1 MDKKTSNL
9 QDLLKNHSSTQ
20 SQKTNNPTV
29 TTPSKQISQ
38 QESKNI
44 SNSSR
49 NELPIKQTTP
59 RPKMELPGK
68 IADSK
73 VHLQA
78 LKVPPNGVNKDMLM
92 QKNLLANAN
101 GIISRTDQEDAN
113 VTNMRNNPS
122 PFDRHTQCMNQ
133 ANLPYERIVEKEMDI
148 DVGESNMEDRKQDSS
163 ISETLS
169 GSPWKMQNVATREEE
184 KIIKDSLGEE
194 EEEEEEEDVKI
205 NGLPVSNEST
215 PGSSRDDPRGRSNS
229 ENKDLTVKDEAMNP
243 EPPTSQVQNT
253 NVHIHVFPQG
263 KQILGGP
270 FQGPTLSVTG
280 PCSSI
285 PKPTA
290 LVKGTSKPPKENNGP
305 SMPTPTK
312 LKGDILHRAKLDP
325 NTVAMVSPMPSFSD
339 LMSESSH
346 SNSNSTGQSNS
357 SDSSVIYRPSSESGS
372 EIKTIPN
379 RKIDTTFEQME
390 KVLSEGS
397 TCGSGSGGGGGGSLA
412 DDEAEMTVKPMQPL
426 LRGYTPGA
434 RALQTLPSR
443 TTARQYTILHSSSHH
458 HVSHDYADIDIASG
472 YLSDGEVLRGGMS
485 VGSRT
490 LSDLCDGYMSEGGAS
505 LYARRINPAYGHDR
519 ERYVGGSRRELSG
532 VKELVSSRRVQKRP
546 SANTVRSDGAGGGCI
561 VGGAVGGGNLVGG
574 AGALLGACSGGS
586 DALAELTIE
595 ELASIPAG
603 NHTSAN
609 HTGHSTHHK
618 KVPGGGG
625 VIVGGG
631 GSSAT
636 PQGAQQSNN
645 LVYRVVSSR
654 HPGSGHHPHTKK
666 SDSSQQTESSAF
678 KHQQQQQGSNGSSN
692 SSSNSQQW
700 RKYIEA
706 GTARDRERD
715 KEGTPTSPSPS
726 RRSQDKHRKQ
736 TMAEYANG
744 EKAQKVSSG
753 TSTGNSSNSSGSSN
767 KVRGV
772 PQSFGYV
779 KRHSAGT
786 SPSPNGVQNGS
797 KDATTRTA
805 QVKVSGGTQT
815 CTTELQANSSSSNQ
829 GHHYKSYSLTGPS
842 ASQLSQSVRDRL
854 MLGSQSLPKPGSPE
868 FTALFAAAHY
878 RERGAGGG
886 PVNAS
891 FSPRVL
897 KPSDGSL
904 SDTCSNYAAPDLPG
918 YYTPNSPYATS
929 WMRHSNTYTPSGRS
943 QGMGLCEAD
952 SVESLG
958 SHRASLTHARLLM
971 HQRDSTGSP
980 APPRLNR
987 SNSIR
992 STKSEKMYPS
1002 MLARGSGTSS
1012 SVGEEAGIG
1021 MGIGVGVEP
1030 YYSVPVGSA
1039 GCTGQ
1044 HWSQPTSPTPTHTSR
1059 QPPNLYQHVHKDDD
1073 IHGSSVSLVSTTSS
1087 LYSSA
1092 EEKQAHELR
1101 KLRRELL
1108 DAQEKVHSLTSQ
1120 LSTNVCSRQV
1130 HDGYATIRSR
1140 GRNRPR
1146 PITDSEENLIVDSG
1160 GGGGGDDG
1168 SGSYT
1173 LGSRIQISSRNF
1185 TDDDVHRTSLDQRWM
1200 NNGKTIV
1207 ETYGTLRAPSRKYDT
1222 RSTNQTNLK
1231 TFRQNL
1237 ANQNGVRKEPRNV
1250 RRSRSCVIVDEK
1262 KCNFKNNNNDKVI
1275 DNVEDKID
1283 RDRNEE
1289 RTLRSFIPIDEKSSR
1304 RVIIRHSGL
1313 PRSKMVQSGTKKS
1326 VAGGIVREERKND
1339 SHLTRSEFERAGGG
1353 GGGLVDKDIGASEP
1367 IYALPNNGS
1376 SSRSRRDRRAVVV
1389 DGNYVQSGDLYRTTV
1404 KYIEDVNKNIAEIE
1418 NNYKRSDK
1426 SNNSSYGMI
1435 NKISKDETT
1444 LCLSDDFCGYLRNR
1458 GGMVPMP
1465 PISPNFGENFADNLD
1480 ESNEPIICNRR
1491 IEIAKSIRHLSASG
1505 TRRKI
1510 PPSPSVRSSS
1520 LSSTSRHSTGSTTTS
1535 STKSTDSLHAIDE
1548 STNEKAY
1555 LLRERDTGE
1564 LVSASISDGIES
1576 KDDSTDDDRSFE
1588 ITQRT
1593 SCQNTLLL
1601 DANNLEKNR
1610 HEFNTLARTNLSNL
1624 YARCGD
1630 VLPMNLDNNKY
1641 GTLPYRR
1648 SKERIIGRS
1657 LHKSI
1662 EDVLDR
1668 TSREKIE
1675 PSFRACSSSIDVS
1688 DGSSLTRDSIYPMD
1702 ATDVIL
1708 KGQLERSRLNLTIGD
1723 TFPTTIFGF
1732 NNRTRHDS
1740 FKSDTNNDESGKYL
1754 HTLFATLPRRGN
1766 ISRDQVSNDSPRR
1779 LSGNVT
1785 LLEPL
1790 YEHAVSDPVKP
1801 RSTDNVIPWWELAT
1815 RKYRHRSCP
1824 SLQAHVVSAFEQSL
1838 SNMTQRLQQLT
1849 ATAEKKDSELQE
1861 LRETIERL
1869 RKQSAEAG
1877 LNNGPGGSGNNGRRH
1892 TLGDSDSGN
1901 TGCTG
1906 GGGNSGH
1913 HQGASMARQL
1923 SADSVT
1929 SLNSLSSACSASSS
1943 HQKKKGWLRSSFSK
1957 AFSRSRKNRHGSV
1970 SDAEDC
1976 KDGASG
1982 ELSVPNSPRLPTASK
1997 HENAR
2002 NQSGTRSNGQ
2012 KSPEAENPLTG
2023 SKSSSALYKK
2033 EDEDVDELKKQLREK
2048 DLVLTDIRLEALSSA
2063 HQLESLK
2070 DTVIKMRNEMLN
2082 LKQNNE
2088 RLQRLVTSKSLTS
2101 SQSSLPSDPD
2111 RRFSMTEVASSVAAL
2126 SNGESSSTADQLED
2140 LNVPE
2145 HSVVPS
2151 ATSTTTAEPALD
2163 HDTDGKRINVAV
2175 YLGSEKNF
2183 NYNLI
2188 SGNTSDSGII
2198 GEPPH
2203 CVIAN
2208 VCISNK
2214 TSWDALDSIVRRCF
2228 KEYVSRVDPV
2238 TNLGLGIDCVAAY
2251 HLGEASRCTTDSQ
2264 HPELL
2269 PCGYLIGHVKT
2280 IYLVLSGYSWLA
2292 IDTLIPRSIVQRLI
2306 SLLTEHR
2313 RVILCGPSGTGKSYL
2328 AGKLAHALV
2337 DADTDSKDAAAVATF
2352 IVDHKSS
2359 KELKQYLAHIA
2370 ERCDSNA
2377 ADELPR
2383 VIILENLQHAASLGE
2398 LFSGL
2403 LGTRHSSCPAIIGTM
2418 SQATC
2423 STTNLQLHHN
2433 FRWVLC
2439 ANHMEPVKGFLG
2451 RYLRRKLLEHELRES
2466 GGTRNA
2472 EMAAVVE
2479 WLPRVWLH
2487 LNKFLE
2493 THSSSDVTIGPRL
2506 FLSCPME
2513 VAGSQVWFTDLWNYS
2528 VIPYLVEAVREG
2540 LTLYGRRASGSGNG
2554 ESTWEDPAQFITSS
2568 YPWISTH
2575 AVHGGSDA
2583 LLRLRPEDV
2592 GYDVVTSGHT
2602 SGVGAS
2608 SVKSL
2613 GSTHSDTEG
2622 DPLLN
2627 MLMRLQEAANY
2638 SSPHSNDSDSV
2649 TSLDSSHTRHSEDLS
2664 SSTSSSRGVESAL

>member
-1 MDKKTSNL
+1 MSGASGLKPSVILPRNNNGARSKICKLTSPKSLISPLTGNSSKKSQESATDSPSSSPAKSSVSSTSPRRSVQSVESSKKSPKRYLQQEERQQTSQVQPYCPKASPKRSPRRYISVFEEDFLQDEMVLGLRVSSTGGGNEPGMSFLEFESLYTLEKELMQSRQDVGQVDDKCIFGGWFGRRGLYTELPEPLYQQAIAAATTTSSQIPTEGFSFAPGWSLNVEHFYQWQNRGKTTQQIYTDWANYYLERGGCKRRVTDLQSDLCDGVLLADLVEAVTNQKVIDVNRKPRNAQQMVENVSLCVGALRALGADVGSVNPGELAAGSTLWPVLALLFALSRYKQRAKQLQDMPRLPSPYNKQSAVGGAGGGPGAGTTSIPLPATVAATRRCPPDKVRPAPTPTHQSQLGGLKHGNGGIGSASSSRSTSPSQQQSPQSGLSFIPQPRNQNSTNRQPAATTPSPRTSTVGKPSGVRTAQQSPYATTGAPTQQNKNSVLDKFKLFNNKEKNQDRGKASSGVSKRTSSSSGFSSARSEHSDSSTSLCDQSKLQVESPKSRALKSKLQSTKPAKQASPKTVRKEQSKAQSKIARTKGAPDKLVGYNPPLEDVKPTSKIGGVGAKPAVDKKSSNL
-9 QDLLKNHSSTQ
+9 HDLLKQQPSSQ
-20 SQKTNNPTV
+20 LQKPNPSV
-29 TTPSKQISQ
+29 LMPPKQIAPQDVKNFGSLKNDSSKQS
-38 QESKNI
+38 
-44 SNSSR
+44 
-49 NELPIKQTTP
+49 P
-59 RPKMELPGK
+59 RPKMELPAK
-68 IADSK
+68 IPDTK
-73 VHLQA
+73 VHLQNM
-78 LKVPPNGVNKDMLM
+78 KVPPNGLNKDVLA
-92 QKNLLANAN
+92 QKVLLSNTN
-101 GIISRTDQEDAN
+101 GMIKQTEHEEI
-113 VTNMRNNPS
+113 VITNENS
-122 PFDRHTQCMNQ
+122 STIDHTLSMNQ
-133 ANLPYERIVEKEMDI
+133 ANLCDQKSTVEKQKEIGENVLTNNQATPVENSNPSKQQNTSLPVKARIPNEVHETERINGKQTPPVSPRNSPETPMDVKMASI
-148 DVGESNMEDRKQDSS
+148 QENPAAAATTHVNVPPHGQVSNALNFGANKQPPVLNSPLQGS
-163 ISETLS
+163 TLGAS
-169 GSPWKMQNVATREEE
+169 GSP
-184 KIIKDSLGEE
+184 G
-194 EEEEEEEDVKI
+194 
-205 NGLPVSNEST
+205 
-215 PGSSRDDPRGRSNS
+215 
-229 ENKDLTVKDEAMNP
+229 
-243 EPPTSQVQNT
+243 
-253 NVHIHVFPQG
+253 
-263 KQILGGP
+263 
-270 FQGPTLSVTG
+270 
-280 PCSSI
+280 SSI

-290 LVKGTSKPPKENNGP
+290 LVKGTSKPPKENNMPGA
-305 SMPTPTK
+305 PTPTK
-312 LKGDILHRAKLDP
+312 LKADALHRKLDP
-325 NTVAMVSPMPSFSD
+325 NTVAMVSPMPSISD

-390 KVLSEGS
+390 KVLSESS
-397 TCGSGSGGGGGGSLA
+397 TCGGGSMG

-458 HVSHDYADIDIASG
+458 HVGHDYADIDVASG
-472 YLSDGEVLRGGMS
+472 YLSDGEVLRGGMT

-490 LSDLCDGYMSEGGAS
+490 ISDLCDGYMSEGGAS
-505 LYARRINPAYGHDR
+505 LYARRINPSYGHDH

-532 VKELVSSRRVQKRP
+532 VKELVTSRRVQKRP
-546 SANTVRSDGAGGGCI
+546 SANVVRSDGGCIGSSPGSGSVIAGG
-561 VGGAVGGGNLVGG
+561 
-574 AGALLGACSGGS
+574 LLGGCSGGN

-595 ELASIPAG
+595 DLASIPAG

-609 HTGHSTHHK
+609 HTGHSSHHK
-618 KVPGGGG
+618 RVPGGGG

-631 GSSAT
+631 GNSAT
-636 PQGAQQSNN
+636 PQGAQQGSN

-654 HPGSGHHPHTKK
+654 HPGHHPHVKK
-666 SDSSQQTESSAF
+666 SDSSQQTDNSAF
-678 KHQQQQQGSNGSSN
+678 KHQQQPGLNSSTN

-700 RKYIEA
+700 KKYIEA
-706 GTARDRERD
+706 GAARDRERD
-715 KEGTPTSPSPS
+715 KEAAPPSPNPS
-726 RRSQDKHRKQ
+726 RRSQEKHRKQ
-736 TMAEYANG
+736 AMAEYANG
-744 EKAQKVSSG
+744 EKPQKVSSG
-753 TSTGNSSNSSGSSN
+753 TSTSGSS

-786 SPSPNGVQNGS
+786 SPSPNGVQNGG
-797 KDATTRTA
+797 KDSTRTA
-805 QVKVSGGTQT
+805 QVSAVPRTKVKVSGGTQT
-815 CTTELQANSSSSNQ
+815 CTTELQANSSTSNQ

-868 FTALFAAAHY
+868 FTALFASAHH
-878 RERGAGGG
+878 RERGSGAG
-886 PVNAS
+886 PTATS

-904 SDTCSNYAAPDLPG
+904 SDTCSNYAAPDLQG
-918 YYTPNSPYATS
+918 YYTPNSPYTTS

-958 SHRASLTHARLLM
+958 SHRASLTHARLLI

-1002 MLARGSGTSS
+1002 MLARGSGASS
-1012 SVGEEAGIG
+1012 SVGEEVGVGIG
-1021 MGIGVGVEP
+1021 MGVGVEP
-1030 YYSVPVGSA
+1030 YYSVPVGST

-1073 IHGSSVSLVSTTSS
+1073 IHGSSVSLVSTASS

-1101 KLRRELL
+1101 KLRRELV

-1120 LSTNVCSRQV
+1120 LSTN
-1130 HDGYATIRSR
+1130 
-1140 GRNRPR
+1140 
-1146 PITDSEENLIVDSG
+1146 
-1160 GGGGGDDG
+1160 
-1168 SGSYT
+1168 
-1173 LGSRIQISSRNF
+1173 
-1185 TDDDVHRTSLDQRWM
+1185 
-1200 NNGKTIV
+1200 
-1207 ETYGTLRAPSRKYDT
+1207 
-1222 RSTNQTNLK
+1222 
-1231 TFRQNL
+1231 
-1237 ANQNGVRKEPRNV
+1237 
-1250 RRSRSCVIVDEK
+1250 
-1262 KCNFKNNNNDKVI
+1262 
-1275 DNVEDKID
+1275 
-1283 RDRNEE
+1283 
-1289 RTLRSFIPIDEKSSR
+1289 
-1304 RVIIRHSGL
+1304 
-1313 PRSKMVQSGTKKS
+1313 
-1326 VAGGIVREERKND
+1326 
-1339 SHLTRSEFERAGGG
+1339 
-1353 GGGLVDKDIGASEP
+1353 
-1367 IYALPNNGS
+1367 
-1376 SSRSRRDRRAVVV
+1376 
-1389 DGNYVQSGDLYRTTV
+1389 
-1404 KYIEDVNKNIAEIE
+1404 
-1418 NNYKRSDK
+1418 
-1426 SNNSSYGMI
+1426 
-1435 NKISKDETT
+1435 
-1444 LCLSDDFCGYLRNR
+1444 
-1458 GGMVPMP
+1458 
-1465 PISPNFGENFADNLD
+1465 
-1480 ESNEPIICNRR
+1480 
-1491 IEIAKSIRHLSASG
+1491 
-1505 TRRKI
+1505 
-1510 PPSPSVRSSS
+1510 
-1520 LSSTSRHSTGSTTTS
+1520 
-1535 STKSTDSLHAIDE
+1535 
-1548 STNEKAY
+1548 
-1555 LLRERDTGE
+1555 
-1564 LVSASISDGIES
+1564 
-1576 KDDSTDDDRSFE
+1576 
-1588 ITQRT
+1588 
-1593 SCQNTLLL
+1593 
-1601 DANNLEKNR
+1601 
-1610 HEFNTLARTNLSNL
+1610 
-1624 YARCGD
+1624 
-1630 VLPMNLDNNKY
+1630 
-1641 GTLPYRR
+1641 
-1648 SKERIIGRS
+1648 
-1657 LHKSI
+1657 
-1662 EDVLDR
+1662 
-1668 TSREKIE
+1668 
-1675 PSFRACSSSIDVS
+1675 
-1688 DGSSLTRDSIYPMD
+1688 
-1702 ATDVIL
+1702 
-1708 KGQLERSRLNLTIGD
+1708 
-1723 TFPTTIFGF
+1723 
-1732 NNRTRHDS
+1732 
-1740 FKSDTNNDESGKYL
+1740 
-1754 HTLFATLPRRGN
+1754 
-1766 ISRDQVSNDSPRR
+1766 
-1779 LSGNVT
+1779 
-1785 LLEPL
+1785 
-1790 YEHAVSDPVKP
+1790 
-1801 RSTDNVIPWWELAT
+1801 
-1815 RKYRHRSCP
+1815 
-1824 SLQAHVVSAFEQSL
+1824 AHVVSAFEQSL

-1877 LNNGPGGSGNNGRRH
+1877 LNNGPPANNGRRH
-1892 TLGDSDSGN
+1892 TLGDSDSGT

-1906 GGGNSGH
+1906 NSN

-1929 SLNSLSSACSASSS
+1929 SLNSLSSACSASS
-1943 HQKKKGWLRSSFSK
+1943 HHKKKGWLRSSFSK

-1976 KDGASG
+1976 KESASG
-1982 ELSVPNSPRLPTASK
+1982 DLSAPNSPRLPSASK
-1997 HENAR
+1997 HDSSRA
-2002 NQSGTRSNGQ
+2002 QGTRSNGQ
-2012 KSPEAENPLTG
+2012 KSPEVENPLTG

-2033 EDEDVDELKKQLREK
+2033 EDEDVVELKKQLREK

-2111 RRFSMTEVASSVAAL
+2111 RRFSMTEVASTVAAL
-2126 SNGESSSTADQLED
+2126 SNGDTSTTADQLED

-2145 HSVVPS
+2145 HPVVPS
-2151 ATSTTTAEPALD
+2151 TTSTTGEPTLEQ
-2163 HDTDGKRINVAV
+2163 DTDGKRINVAI

-2183 NYNLI
+2183 NYNLVTG
-2188 SGNTSDSGII
+2188 STSDGSI

-2203 CVIAN
+2203 CIIAS

-2214 TSWDALDSIVRRCF
+2214 TTWDSLDSTVRRCF

-2238 TNLGLGIDCVAAY
+2238 TNLGLGVECVAAY

-2292 IDTLIPRSIVQRLI
+2292 VDTLIPRSIVQRLI

-2337 DADTDSKDAAAVATF
+2337 DADNDTKDATAVATF
-2352 IVDHKSS
+2352 NVDHKSS
-2359 KELKQYLAHIA
+2359 KELRQYLAHIA

-2451 RYLRRKLLEHELRES
+2451 RYLRRKLLEHELREC

-2513 VAGSQVWFTDLWNYS
+2513 VTGSQVWFTDLWNYS
-2528 VIPYLVEAVREG
+2528 VVPYLVEAVREG
-2540 LTLYGRRASGSGNG
+2540 LTLYGRRVSGNG
-2554 ESTWEDPAQFITSS
+2554 NGDSSWEDPAQFITSS

-2649 TSLDSSHTRHSEDLS
+2649 TSLDSSHTRQSEDLS

>member
-1 MDKKTSNL
+1 MSDASVPKSPVIFSRVNGNGAKPKSKICKLGSSKSSVIPAVTAGSKKLQKSGADSPTSHSSSSPAKSYSSSATSSTSPRRDPFAIEPSKRSPRRHPREDRQALQVHRRSPKGSPKRSPRRYVASFEDDRPRNEMGLGLRLAAASGDEPEMSFLEFESLYTIEKELTRSRQDVGRTEGKPTLGGWIGRRGLYTELPDPMYQQAAAAAAAPSQIPAEGFSFAPGWSLNVEHFYQWQHRGKTTRQIYTDWANYYLERGGCKRRVTDLQSDLCDGVLLADLVEAVTNQKVIDVNRKPKTAQQMVENVSLCVGALRALGADVGSVNPVELAAGSTLWPVLALLFALSRYKQRAKQLQDMPRLPSPYNKQSTVGGAGGGPGGGTSIPLPATVAATRRCPPDKVRPAPTPTHQSQLGLKHGNGGIGSASSSRSTSPSQQQPPQGGLSFIPQPRSQNSTNRQTATTTPSPRTSTVGKSGSTRSTTQSSPYASTGATTTQQNKNSVLDKFKLFNNKEKNQERGKASSGVSKRTSSSSGFSSARSEHSDSSTSLCDQSKVQVESPKSRALKSKLQSGKAAKQASPKTVRKEQSKIARTKGGGPEKLVCYNPPLEDVKSASKIGGVGTKLAASDKDKKSSNL
-9 QDLLKNHSSTQ
+9 QDLLKQ
-20 SQKTNNPTV
+20 PTSGGQLHK
-29 TTPSKQISQ
+29 PNQAASLPGKQISAQ
-38 QESKNI
+38 DAKNLG
-44 SNSSR
+44 NLR
-49 NELPIKQTTP
+49 NESTQQQP

-68 IADSK
+68 IADAK
-73 VHLQA
+73 MHLQNA
-78 LKVPPNGVNKDMLM
+78 KIPPNGLNKDILA
-92 QKNLLANAN
+92 QKGLLTSNAN
-101 GIISRTDQEDAN
+101 GMIKHPDQEDDG
-113 VTNMRNNPS
+113 M
-122 PFDRHTQCMNQ
+122 DRTLSMNQ
-133 ANLPYERIVEKEMDI
+133 ANLSEDKPCMDKLKAIV
-148 DVGESNMEDRKQDSS
+148 
-163 ISETLS
+163 
-169 GSPWKMQNVATREEE
+169 
-184 KIIKDSLGEE
+184 
-194 EEEEEEEDVKI
+194 
-205 NGLPVSNEST
+205 
-215 PGSSRDDPRGRSNS
+215 DD
-229 ENKDLTVKDEAMNP
+229 AQ
-243 EPPTSQVQNT
+243 PTSKQPGGFDAGSKQHHPANAKLANDLEEMESVQEKRPTPATPLNSPEGTADGKVTIVAQEASSTANNDGNVPAQNQMT
-253 NVHIHVFPQG
+253 NGPNFGPSS
-263 KQILGGP
+263 KQLPGGLVNAP
-270 FQGPTLSVTG
+270 PPLQSNALTASGIGPG
-280 PCSSI
+280 SSI

-290 LVKGTSKPPKENNGP
+290 LVKGTSKPPKENNMPGV
-305 SMPTPTK
+305 PTPTK
-312 LKGDILHRAKLDP
+312 LKADVLHRKLDP
-325 NTVAMVSPMPSFSD
+325 STVAMVSPMPSISD

-390 KVLSEGS
+390 KVLSES
-397 TCGSGSGGGGGGSLA
+397 SSCAGGSMA

-458 HVSHDYADIDIASG
+458 HVGHDYADIDVASG
-472 YLSDGEVLRGGMS
+472 YLSDGEVLRGGMN

-505 LYARRINPAYGHDR
+505 LYARRINPSYGHDH

-532 VKELVSSRRVQKRP
+532 VKELVTSRRVQKRP
-546 SANTVRSDGAGGGCI
+546 SANVVRSDGGCIGGSPGSGGVIAGG
-561 VGGAVGGGNLVGG
+561 
-574 AGALLGACSGGS
+574 LLGGCSGGN

-595 ELASIPAG
+595 DLASLPAG

-609 HTGHSTHHK
+609 HTGHSSHHK
-618 KVPGGGG
+618 RVPGGGG

-631 GSSAT
+631 SSSAT
-636 PQGAQQSNN
+636 PQGAQQGSS

-654 HPGSGHHPHTKK
+654 HPGGHHPHVKK
-666 SDSSQQTESSAF
+666 SDSSQQTDNSAF
-678 KHQQQQQGSNGSSN
+678 KHQQQQQQQQQVSNSSAN

-700 RKYIEA
+700 KKYIEA
-706 GTARDRERD
+706 GAARDRERD
-715 KEGTPTSPSPS
+715 KDGAPPSPSPS

-736 TMAEYANG
+736 AMAEYANG
-744 EKAQKVSSG
+744 EKPQKVSSG
-753 TSTGNSSNSSGSSN
+753 TSTSGSN

-797 KDATTRTA
+797 KDTTRTA
-805 QVKVSGGTQT
+805 QVSAVPRTKVKVSGGTQT
-815 CTTELQANSSSSNQ
+815 CTTELQANSSTSSQ

-868 FTALFAAAHY
+868 FTALFASAHH
-878 RERGAGGG
+878 RERGSGAG
-886 PVNAS
+886 PTSAS

-904 SDTCSNYAAPDLPG
+904 SDTCSNYAAPDLQG
-918 YYTPNSPYATS
+918 YYTPNSPYTTS

-987 SNSIR
+987 SNSISHLRDRTFPR

-1002 MLARGSGTSS
+1002 MLARGSGASS
-1012 SVGEEAGIG
+1012 SVGEEVGVGIG
-1021 MGIGVGVEP
+1021 MGVGVEP
-1030 YYSVPVGSA
+1030 YYSVPVGST

-1073 IHGSSVSLVSTTSS
+1073 IHGSSVSLVSTASS

-1120 LSTNVCSRQV
+1120 LSTN
-1130 HDGYATIRSR
+1130 
-1140 GRNRPR
+1140 
-1146 PITDSEENLIVDSG
+1146 
-1160 GGGGGDDG
+1160 
-1168 SGSYT
+1168 
-1173 LGSRIQISSRNF
+1173 
-1185 TDDDVHRTSLDQRWM
+1185 
-1200 NNGKTIV
+1200 
-1207 ETYGTLRAPSRKYDT
+1207 
-1222 RSTNQTNLK
+1222 
-1231 TFRQNL
+1231 
-1237 ANQNGVRKEPRNV
+1237 
-1250 RRSRSCVIVDEK
+1250 
-1262 KCNFKNNNNDKVI
+1262 
-1275 DNVEDKID
+1275 
-1283 RDRNEE
+1283 
-1289 RTLRSFIPIDEKSSR
+1289 
-1304 RVIIRHSGL
+1304 
-1313 PRSKMVQSGTKKS
+1313 
-1326 VAGGIVREERKND
+1326 
-1339 SHLTRSEFERAGGG
+1339 
-1353 GGGLVDKDIGASEP
+1353 
-1367 IYALPNNGS
+1367 
-1376 SSRSRRDRRAVVV
+1376 
-1389 DGNYVQSGDLYRTTV
+1389 
-1404 KYIEDVNKNIAEIE
+1404 
-1418 NNYKRSDK
+1418 
-1426 SNNSSYGMI
+1426 
-1435 NKISKDETT
+1435 
-1444 LCLSDDFCGYLRNR
+1444 
-1458 GGMVPMP
+1458 
-1465 PISPNFGENFADNLD
+1465 
-1480 ESNEPIICNRR
+1480 
-1491 IEIAKSIRHLSASG
+1491 
-1505 TRRKI
+1505 
-1510 PPSPSVRSSS
+1510 
-1520 LSSTSRHSTGSTTTS
+1520 
-1535 STKSTDSLHAIDE
+1535 
-1548 STNEKAY
+1548 
-1555 LLRERDTGE
+1555 
-1564 LVSASISDGIES
+1564 
-1576 KDDSTDDDRSFE
+1576 
-1588 ITQRT
+1588 
-1593 SCQNTLLL
+1593 
-1601 DANNLEKNR
+1601 
-1610 HEFNTLARTNLSNL
+1610 
-1624 YARCGD
+1624 
-1630 VLPMNLDNNKY
+1630 
-1641 GTLPYRR
+1641 
-1648 SKERIIGRS
+1648 
-1657 LHKSI
+1657 
-1662 EDVLDR
+1662 
-1668 TSREKIE
+1668 
-1675 PSFRACSSSIDVS
+1675 
-1688 DGSSLTRDSIYPMD
+1688 
-1702 ATDVIL
+1702 
-1708 KGQLERSRLNLTIGD
+1708 
-1723 TFPTTIFGF
+1723 
-1732 NNRTRHDS
+1732 
-1740 FKSDTNNDESGKYL
+1740 
-1754 HTLFATLPRRGN
+1754 
-1766 ISRDQVSNDSPRR
+1766 
-1779 LSGNVT
+1779 
-1785 LLEPL
+1785 
-1790 YEHAVSDPVKP
+1790 
-1801 RSTDNVIPWWELAT
+1801 
-1815 RKYRHRSCP
+1815 
-1824 SLQAHVVSAFEQSL
+1824 AHVVSAFEQSL

-1877 LNNGPGGSGNNGRRH
+1877 LNNGPSANNGRRH
-1892 TLGDSDSGN
+1892 TLGDSDSG
-1901 TGCTG
+1901 TTSCTG
-1906 GGGNSGH
+1906 NSN

-1929 SLNSLSSACSASSS
+1929 SLNSLSSACSASS
-1943 HQKKKGWLRSSFSK
+1943 HHKKKGWLRSSFSK

-1976 KDGASG
+1976 KESAGGD
-1982 ELSVPNSPRLPTASK
+1982 LSAPNSPRLPTAAK
-1997 HENAR
+1997 HESAR
-2002 NQSGTRSNGQ
+2002 SQGTRSNGQ
-2012 KSPEAENPLTG
+2012 KSPEVENPLSG

-2033 EDEDVDELKKQLREK
+2033 EDEDVVELKKQLREK

-2088 RLQRLVTSKSLTS
+2088 RLQ
-2101 SQSSLPSDPD
+2101 
-2111 RRFSMTEVASSVAAL
+2111 SMTEVASTVAAL
-2126 SNGESSSTADQLED
+2126 SNGDASSAADQLEN

-2145 HSVVPS
+2145 HPVVPS
-2151 ATSTTTAEPALD
+2151 TTSATGEPTLEQ
-2163 HDTDGKRINVAV
+2163 DTDGKRINVAI

-2183 NYNLI
+2183 NYNLVTG
-2188 SGNTSDSGII
+2188 STSDGNM

-2203 CVIAN
+2203 CVIAS

-2214 TSWDALDSIVRRCF
+2214 TTWDSLDSTVRRCF
-2228 KEYVSRVDPV
+2228 KEYVTRVDPV
-2238 TNLGLGIDCVAAY
+2238 TNLGLGVECVAAY

-2292 IDTLIPRSIVQRLI
+2292 VDTLIPRSIVQRLI

-2337 DADTDSKDAAAVATF
+2337 DIDNDTKDAAAVATF
-2352 IVDHKSS
+2352 NVDHKSS
-2359 KELKQYLAHIA
+2359 KELRQYLAHIA

-2451 RYLRRKLLEHELRES
+2451 RYLRRKLLEHELREC

-2493 THSSSDVTIGPRL
+2493 THSSSDVTIDRLITNVPPPGPRL

-2513 VAGSQVWFTDLWNYS
+2513 VTGSQVWFTDLWNYS

-2540 LTLYGRRASGSGNG
+2540 LTLYGRRVSGNG
-2554 ESTWEDPAQFITSS
+2554 NGDTSWEDPAQFITSS

-2602 SGVGAS
+2602 SGVGGS

>member
-1 MDKKTSNL
+1 MVENVSLCLGALQALGADVGSVNPGELAAGSTLWPVLALLYALSRYKQRAKQLQDMPRLPSPYNKQSAVGGAGGGPGAGTTSIPLPATVAATRRCPPDKVRPAPTPTHQSQLGGLKHGNGGIGSASSSRSTSPSQQQSPQSGLSFIPQPRNQNSTNRQPAATTPSPRTSTVGKPSGVRTAQQSPYATTGAPTQQNKNSVLDKFKLFNNKEKNQDRGKASSGVSKRTSSSSGFSSARSEHSDSSTSLCDQSKLQVESPKSRALKSKLQSTKPAKQTSPKTVRKEQSKAQSKIARTKGAPDKLVGYNPPLEDVKPTSKIGGVGAKPAVDKKSSNL
-9 QDLLKNHSSTQ
+9 HDLLKQQPSSQ
-20 SQKTNNPTV
+20 LQKPNPSV
-29 TTPSKQISQ
+29 LMPPKQIAAQDAKNFGSLKNDSSKQS
-38 QESKNI
+38 
-44 SNSSR
+44 
-49 NELPIKQTTP
+49 P
-59 RPKMELPGK
+59 RPKMELPAK
-68 IADSK
+68 IPDTK
-73 VHLQA
+73 VHLQNM
-78 LKVPPNGVNKDMLM
+78 KVPPNGLNKDVLA
-92 QKNLLANAN
+92 QKVLLSNTN
-101 GIISRTDQEDAN
+101 GMIKQTEHEEI
-113 VTNMRNNPS
+113 VITNENS
-122 PFDRHTQCMNQ
+122 STIDHTLSMNQ
-133 ANLPYERIVEKEMDI
+133 ANLCDQKSTVEKQKEIGENVLMNNQAAPVENSNPSKQQNTSLPVKARIPNEIHETERINGKQTPPVSPRNSPEAPMDVKMASI
-148 DVGESNMEDRKQDSS
+148 QENPAAAATTHVNVPPHGQVSNALNFGANKQPPVLNSPLQGS
-163 ISETLS
+163 TLGAS
-169 GSPWKMQNVATREEE
+169 GSP
-184 KIIKDSLGEE
+184 G
-194 EEEEEEEDVKI
+194 
-205 NGLPVSNEST
+205 
-215 PGSSRDDPRGRSNS
+215 
-229 ENKDLTVKDEAMNP
+229 
-243 EPPTSQVQNT
+243 
-253 NVHIHVFPQG
+253 
-263 KQILGGP
+263 
-270 FQGPTLSVTG
+270 
-280 PCSSI
+280 SSI

-290 LVKGTSKPPKENNGP
+290 LVKGTSKPPKENNMPGA
-305 SMPTPTK
+305 PTPTK
-312 LKGDILHRAKLDP
+312 LKADALHRKLDP
-325 NTVAMVSPMPSFSD
+325 NTVAMVSPMPSISD

-390 KVLSEGS
+390 KVLSESS
-397 TCGSGSGGGGGGSLA
+397 TCGGGSMG

-458 HVSHDYADIDIASG
+458 HVGHDYADIDVASG
-472 YLSDGEVLRGGMS
+472 YLSDGEVLRGGMT

-490 LSDLCDGYMSEGGAS
+490 ISDLCDGYMSEGGAS
-505 LYARRINPAYGHDR
+505 LYARRINPSYGHDH

-532 VKELVSSRRVQKRP
+532 VKELVTSRRVQKRP
-546 SANTVRSDGAGGGCI
+546 SANVVRSDGGCIGSSPGSGSVIAGG
-561 VGGAVGGGNLVGG
+561 
-574 AGALLGACSGGS
+574 LLGGCSGGN

-595 ELASIPAG
+595 DLASIPAG

-609 HTGHSTHHK
+609 HTGHSSHHK
-618 KVPGGGG
+618 RVPGGGG

-631 GSSAT
+631 GNSAT
-636 PQGAQQSNN
+636 PQGAQQGSN

-654 HPGSGHHPHTKK
+654 HPGHHPHVKK
-666 SDSSQQTESSAF
+666 SDSSQQTDNSAF
-678 KHQQQQQGSNGSSN
+678 KHQQQPGLNSSTN

-700 RKYIEA
+700 KKYIEA
-706 GTARDRERD
+706 GAARDRERD
-715 KEGTPTSPSPS
+715 KEAAPPSPNPS
-726 RRSQDKHRKQ
+726 RRSQEKHRKQ
-736 TMAEYANG
+736 AMAEYANG
-744 EKAQKVSSG
+744 EKPQKVSSG
-753 TSTGNSSNSSGSSN
+753 TSTSGSS

-786 SPSPNGVQNGS
+786 SPSPNGVQNGG
-797 KDATTRTA
+797 KDSTRTA
-805 QVKVSGGTQT
+805 QVSAVPRTKVKVSGGTQT
-815 CTTELQANSSSSNQ
+815 CTTELQANSSTSNQ

-868 FTALFAAAHY
+868 FTALFASAHH
-878 RERGAGGG
+878 RERGSGAG
-886 PVNAS
+886 PTATS

-904 SDTCSNYAAPDLPG
+904 SDTCSNYAAPDLQG
-918 YYTPNSPYATS
+918 YYTPNSPYTTS

-958 SHRASLTHARLLM
+958 SHRASLTHARLLI

-987 SNSIR
+987 SNSISHLRDRTFPR

-1002 MLARGSGTSS
+1002 MLARGSGASS
-1012 SVGEEAGIG
+1012 SVGEEVGVGIG
-1021 MGIGVGVEP
+1021 MGVGVEP
-1030 YYSVPVGSA
+1030 YYSVPVGST

-1073 IHGSSVSLVSTTSS
+1073 IHGSSVSLVSTASS

-1101 KLRRELL
+1101 KLRRELV

-1120 LSTNVCSRQV
+1120 LSTN
-1130 HDGYATIRSR
+1130 
-1140 GRNRPR
+1140 
-1146 PITDSEENLIVDSG
+1146 
-1160 GGGGGDDG
+1160 
-1168 SGSYT
+1168 
-1173 LGSRIQISSRNF
+1173 
-1185 TDDDVHRTSLDQRWM
+1185 
-1200 NNGKTIV
+1200 
-1207 ETYGTLRAPSRKYDT
+1207 
-1222 RSTNQTNLK
+1222 
-1231 TFRQNL
+1231 
-1237 ANQNGVRKEPRNV
+1237 
-1250 RRSRSCVIVDEK
+1250 
-1262 KCNFKNNNNDKVI
+1262 
-1275 DNVEDKID
+1275 
-1283 RDRNEE
+1283 
-1289 RTLRSFIPIDEKSSR
+1289 
-1304 RVIIRHSGL
+1304 
-1313 PRSKMVQSGTKKS
+1313 
-1326 VAGGIVREERKND
+1326 
-1339 SHLTRSEFERAGGG
+1339 
-1353 GGGLVDKDIGASEP
+1353 
-1367 IYALPNNGS
+1367 
-1376 SSRSRRDRRAVVV
+1376 
-1389 DGNYVQSGDLYRTTV
+1389 
-1404 KYIEDVNKNIAEIE
+1404 
-1418 NNYKRSDK
+1418 
-1426 SNNSSYGMI
+1426 
-1435 NKISKDETT
+1435 
-1444 LCLSDDFCGYLRNR
+1444 
-1458 GGMVPMP
+1458 
-1465 PISPNFGENFADNLD
+1465 
-1480 ESNEPIICNRR
+1480 
-1491 IEIAKSIRHLSASG
+1491 
-1505 TRRKI
+1505 
-1510 PPSPSVRSSS
+1510 
-1520 LSSTSRHSTGSTTTS
+1520 
-1535 STKSTDSLHAIDE
+1535 
-1548 STNEKAY
+1548 
-1555 LLRERDTGE
+1555 
-1564 LVSASISDGIES
+1564 
-1576 KDDSTDDDRSFE
+1576 
-1588 ITQRT
+1588 
-1593 SCQNTLLL
+1593 
-1601 DANNLEKNR
+1601 
-1610 HEFNTLARTNLSNL
+1610 
-1624 YARCGD
+1624 
-1630 VLPMNLDNNKY
+1630 
-1641 GTLPYRR
+1641 
-1648 SKERIIGRS
+1648 
-1657 LHKSI
+1657 
-1662 EDVLDR
+1662 
-1668 TSREKIE
+1668 
-1675 PSFRACSSSIDVS
+1675 
-1688 DGSSLTRDSIYPMD
+1688 
-1702 ATDVIL
+1702 
-1708 KGQLERSRLNLTIGD
+1708 
-1723 TFPTTIFGF
+1723 
-1732 NNRTRHDS
+1732 
-1740 FKSDTNNDESGKYL
+1740 
-1754 HTLFATLPRRGN
+1754 
-1766 ISRDQVSNDSPRR
+1766 
-1779 LSGNVT
+1779 
-1785 LLEPL
+1785 
-1790 YEHAVSDPVKP
+1790 
-1801 RSTDNVIPWWELAT
+1801 
-1815 RKYRHRSCP
+1815 
-1824 SLQAHVVSAFEQSL
+1824 AHVVSAFEQSL

-1877 LNNGPGGSGNNGRRH
+1877 LNNGPPANNGRRH
-1892 TLGDSDSGN
+1892 TLGDSDSGT

-1906 GGGNSGH
+1906 NSN

-1929 SLNSLSSACSASSS
+1929 SLNSLSSACSASS
-1943 HQKKKGWLRSSFSK
+1943 HHKKKGWLRSSFSK

-1976 KDGASG
+1976 KESASG
-1982 ELSVPNSPRLPTASK
+1982 DLSAPNSPRLPSASK
-1997 HENAR
+1997 HDSSRA
-2002 NQSGTRSNGQ
+2002 QGTRSNGQ
-2012 KSPEAENPLTG
+2012 KSPEVENPLTG

-2033 EDEDVDELKKQLREK
+2033 EDEDVVELKKQLREK

-2111 RRFSMTEVASSVAAL
+2111 RRFSMTEVASTVAAL
-2126 SNGESSSTADQLED
+2126 SNGDTSTTADQLED

-2145 HSVVPS
+2145 HPVVPS
-2151 ATSTTTAEPALD
+2151 TTSTTGEPTLEQ
-2163 HDTDGKRINVAV
+2163 DTDGKRINVAI

-2183 NYNLI
+2183 NYNLVTG
-2188 SGNTSDSGII
+2188 STSDGSI

-2203 CVIAN
+2203 CIIAS

-2214 TSWDALDSIVRRCF
+2214 TTWDSLDSTVRRCF

-2238 TNLGLGIDCVAAY
+2238 TNLGLGVECVAAY

-2292 IDTLIPRSIVQRLI
+2292 VDTLIPRSIVQRLI

-2337 DADTDSKDAAAVATF
+2337 DADNDTKDATAVATF
-2352 IVDHKSS
+2352 NVDHKSS
-2359 KELKQYLAHIA
+2359 KELRQYLAHIA

-2451 RYLRRKLLEHELRES
+2451 RYLRRKLLEHELREC

-2513 VAGSQVWFTDLWNYS
+2513 VTGSQVWFTDLWNYS
-2528 VIPYLVEAVREG
+2528 VVPYLVEAVREG
-2540 LTLYGRRASGSGNG
+2540 LTLYGRRVSGNG
-2554 ESTWEDPAQFITSS
+2554 NGDSSWEDPAQFITSS

-2649 TSLDSSHTRHSEDLS
+2649 TSLDSSHTRQSEDLS

>member
-1 MDKKTSNL
+1 MSDASVPKSPVIFSRVNGNGAKPKSKICKLGSSKSSVIPAVTAGSKKLQKSGADSPTSHSSSSPAKSYSSSATSSTSPRRDPFAIEPSKRSPRRHPREDRQALQVHRRSPKGSPKRSPRRYVASFEDDRPRNEMGLGLRLAAASGDEPEMSFLEFESLYTIEKELTRSRQDVGRTEGKPNLGGWIGRRGLYTELPDPMYQQATAAAAAPSQIPAEGFSFAPGWSLNVEHFYQWQHRGKTTRQIYTDWANYYLERGGCKRRVTDLQSDLCDGVLLADLVEAVTNQKVIDVNRKPKTAQQMVENVSLCVGALRALGADVGSVNPVELAAGSTLWPVLALLFALSRYKQRAKQLQDMPRLPSPYNKQSTVGGAGGGPGGGTSIPLPATVAATRRCPPDKVRPAPTPTHQSQLGLKHGNGGIGSASSSRSTSPSQQQPPQGGLSFIPQPRSQNSTNRQTATTTPSPRTSTVGKSGSTRSTTQSSPYASTGATTTQQNKNSVLDKFKLFNNKEKNQERGKASSGVSKRTSSSSGFSSARSEHSDSSTSLCDQSKVQVESPKSRALKSKLQSGKAAKQASPKTVRKEQSKIARTKGGGPEKLVCYNPPLEDVKSASKIGGVGTKLAASDKDKKSSNL
-9 QDLLKNHSSTQ
+9 QDLLKQ
-20 SQKTNNPTV
+20 PTSGGQLHK
-29 TTPSKQISQ
+29 PNQAASLPGKQISAQ
-38 QESKNI
+38 DAKNLG
-44 SNSSR
+44 NLR
-49 NELPIKQTTP
+49 NESTQQQP

-68 IADSK
+68 IADAK
-73 VHLQA
+73 MHLQNA
-78 LKVPPNGVNKDMLM
+78 KIPPNGLNKDILAQKGLM
-92 QKNLLANAN
+92 MSNAN
-101 GIISRTDQEDAN
+101 GMIKHPDQEDDG
-113 VTNMRNNPS
+113 M
-122 PFDRHTQCMNQ
+122 DRTLSMNQ
-133 ANLPYERIVEKEMDI
+133 ANLSEDKPCMDKLKAIV
-148 DVGESNMEDRKQDSS
+148 
-163 ISETLS
+163 
-169 GSPWKMQNVATREEE
+169 
-184 KIIKDSLGEE
+184 
-194 EEEEEEEDVKI
+194 
-205 NGLPVSNEST
+205 
-215 PGSSRDDPRGRSNS
+215 DD
-229 ENKDLTVKDEAMNP
+229 AQ
-243 EPPTSQVQNT
+243 PTSKQPGGFDAGSKQHHPANAKLANDLEEMESVQEKRPTPATPLNSPEGTADGKATIVAQEASSTANNDGNVPAQNQMT
-253 NVHIHVFPQG
+253 NGPNFGPSS
-263 KQILGGP
+263 KQLPGGLVNAP
-270 FQGPTLSVTG
+270 PPLQSNALTASGIGPG
-280 PCSSI
+280 SSI

-290 LVKGTSKPPKENNGP
+290 LVKGTSKPPKENNMPGV
-305 SMPTPTK
+305 PTPTK
-312 LKGDILHRAKLDP
+312 LKADVLHRKLDP
-325 NTVAMVSPMPSFSD
+325 STVAMVSPMPSISD

-390 KVLSEGS
+390 KVLSES
-397 TCGSGSGGGGGGSLA
+397 SSCAGGSMA

-458 HVSHDYADIDIASG
+458 HVGHDYADIDVASG
-472 YLSDGEVLRGGMS
+472 YLSDGEVLRGGMN

-505 LYARRINPAYGHDR
+505 LYARRINPSYGHDH

-532 VKELVSSRRVQKRP
+532 VKELVTSRRVQKRP
-546 SANTVRSDGAGGGCI
+546 SANVVRSDGGCIGGSPGSGGVIAGG
-561 VGGAVGGGNLVGG
+561 
-574 AGALLGACSGGS
+574 LLGGCSGGN

-595 ELASIPAG
+595 DLASLPAG

-609 HTGHSTHHK
+609 HTGHSSHHK
-618 KVPGGGG
+618 RVPGGGG

-631 GSSAT
+631 SSSAT
-636 PQGAQQSNN
+636 PQGAQQGSS

-654 HPGSGHHPHTKK
+654 HPGGHHPHVKK
-666 SDSSQQTESSAF
+666 SDSSQQTDNSAF
-678 KHQQQQQGSNGSSN
+678 KHQQQQQQQQQVSNSSGN

-700 RKYIEA
+700 KKYIEA
-706 GTARDRERD
+706 GAARDRERD
-715 KEGTPTSPSPS
+715 KDGAPPSPSPS

-736 TMAEYANG
+736 AMAEYANG
-744 EKAQKVSSG
+744 EKPQKVSSG
-753 TSTGNSSNSSGSSN
+753 TSTSGSN

-797 KDATTRTA
+797 KDTTRTA
-805 QVKVSGGTQT
+805 QVSAVPRTKVKVSGGTQT
-815 CTTELQANSSSSNQ
+815 CTTELQANSSTSSQ

-868 FTALFAAAHY
+868 FTALFASAHH
-878 RERGAGGG
+878 RERGSGAG
-886 PVNAS
+886 PTSAS

-904 SDTCSNYAAPDLPG
+904 SDTCSNYAAPDLQG
-918 YYTPNSPYATS
+918 YYTPNSPYTTS

-1002 MLARGSGTSS
+1002 MLARGSGASS
-1012 SVGEEAGIG
+1012 SVGEEVGVGIG
-1021 MGIGVGVEP
+1021 MGVGVEP
-1030 YYSVPVGSA
+1030 YYSVPVGST

-1073 IHGSSVSLVSTTSS
+1073 IHGSSVSLVSTASS

-1120 LSTNVCSRQV
+1120 LSTN
-1130 HDGYATIRSR
+1130 
-1140 GRNRPR
+1140 
-1146 PITDSEENLIVDSG
+1146 
-1160 GGGGGDDG
+1160 
-1168 SGSYT
+1168 
-1173 LGSRIQISSRNF
+1173 
-1185 TDDDVHRTSLDQRWM
+1185 
-1200 NNGKTIV
+1200 
-1207 ETYGTLRAPSRKYDT
+1207 
-1222 RSTNQTNLK
+1222 
-1231 TFRQNL
+1231 
-1237 ANQNGVRKEPRNV
+1237 
-1250 RRSRSCVIVDEK
+1250 
-1262 KCNFKNNNNDKVI
+1262 
-1275 DNVEDKID
+1275 
-1283 RDRNEE
+1283 
-1289 RTLRSFIPIDEKSSR
+1289 
-1304 RVIIRHSGL
+1304 
-1313 PRSKMVQSGTKKS
+1313 
-1326 VAGGIVREERKND
+1326 
-1339 SHLTRSEFERAGGG
+1339 
-1353 GGGLVDKDIGASEP
+1353 
-1367 IYALPNNGS
+1367 
-1376 SSRSRRDRRAVVV
+1376 
-1389 DGNYVQSGDLYRTTV
+1389 
-1404 KYIEDVNKNIAEIE
+1404 
-1418 NNYKRSDK
+1418 
-1426 SNNSSYGMI
+1426 
-1435 NKISKDETT
+1435 
-1444 LCLSDDFCGYLRNR
+1444 
-1458 GGMVPMP
+1458 
-1465 PISPNFGENFADNLD
+1465 
-1480 ESNEPIICNRR
+1480 
-1491 IEIAKSIRHLSASG
+1491 
-1505 TRRKI
+1505 
-1510 PPSPSVRSSS
+1510 
-1520 LSSTSRHSTGSTTTS
+1520 
-1535 STKSTDSLHAIDE
+1535 
-1548 STNEKAY
+1548 
-1555 LLRERDTGE
+1555 
-1564 LVSASISDGIES
+1564 
-1576 KDDSTDDDRSFE
+1576 
-1588 ITQRT
+1588 
-1593 SCQNTLLL
+1593 
-1601 DANNLEKNR
+1601 
-1610 HEFNTLARTNLSNL
+1610 
-1624 YARCGD
+1624 
-1630 VLPMNLDNNKY
+1630 
-1641 GTLPYRR
+1641 
-1648 SKERIIGRS
+1648 
-1657 LHKSI
+1657 
-1662 EDVLDR
+1662 
-1668 TSREKIE
+1668 
-1675 PSFRACSSSIDVS
+1675 
-1688 DGSSLTRDSIYPMD
+1688 
-1702 ATDVIL
+1702 
-1708 KGQLERSRLNLTIGD
+1708 
-1723 TFPTTIFGF
+1723 
-1732 NNRTRHDS
+1732 
-1740 FKSDTNNDESGKYL
+1740 
-1754 HTLFATLPRRGN
+1754 
-1766 ISRDQVSNDSPRR
+1766 
-1779 LSGNVT
+1779 
-1785 LLEPL
+1785 
-1790 YEHAVSDPVKP
+1790 
-1801 RSTDNVIPWWELAT
+1801 
-1815 RKYRHRSCP
+1815 
-1824 SLQAHVVSAFEQSL
+1824 AHVVSAFEQSL

-1877 LNNGPGGSGNNGRRH
+1877 LNNGPSANNGRRH
-1892 TLGDSDSGN
+1892 TLGDSDSG
-1901 TGCTG
+1901 TTSCTG
-1906 GGGNSGH
+1906 NSN

-1929 SLNSLSSACSASSS
+1929 SLNSLSSACSASS
-1943 HQKKKGWLRSSFSK
+1943 HHKKKGWLRSSFSK

-1976 KDGASG
+1976 KESAGGD
-1982 ELSVPNSPRLPTASK
+1982 LSAPNSPRLPTAAK
-1997 HENAR
+1997 HESAR
-2002 NQSGTRSNGQ
+2002 SQGTRSNGQ
-2012 KSPEAENPLTG
+2012 KSPEVENPLSG

-2033 EDEDVDELKKQLREK
+2033 EDEDVVELKKQLREK

-2111 RRFSMTEVASSVAAL
+2111 RRFSMTEVASTVAAL
-2126 SNGESSSTADQLED
+2126 SNGDASSAADQLEN

-2145 HSVVPS
+2145 HPVVPS
-2151 ATSTTTAEPALD
+2151 TTSATGEPTLEQ
-2163 HDTDGKRINVAV
+2163 DTDGKRINVAI

-2183 NYNLI
+2183 NYNLVTG
-2188 SGNTSDSGII
+2188 STSDGNM

-2203 CVIAN
+2203 CVIAS

-2214 TSWDALDSIVRRCF
+2214 TTWDSLDSTVRRCF
-2228 KEYVSRVDPV
+2228 KEYVTRVDPV
-2238 TNLGLGIDCVAAY
+2238 TNLGLGVECVAAY

-2292 IDTLIPRSIVQRLI
+2292 VDTLIPRSIVQRLI

-2337 DADTDSKDAAAVATF
+2337 DIDNDTKDAAAVATF
-2352 IVDHKSS
+2352 NVDHKSS
-2359 KELKQYLAHIA
+2359 KELRQYLAHIA

-2451 RYLRRKLLEHELRES
+2451 RYLRRKLLEHELREC

-2493 THSSSDVTIGPRL
+2493 THSSSDVTIDRLITNVPPPGPRL

-2513 VAGSQVWFTDLWNYS
+2513 VTGSQVWFTDLWNYS

-2540 LTLYGRRASGSGNG
+2540 LTLYGRRVSGNG
-2554 ESTWEDPAQFITSS
+2554 NGDTSWEDPAQFITSS

-2602 SGVGAS
+2602 SGVGGS

>member
-1 MDKKTSNL
+1 MRGGLKHGNGGIGSASSSRSTSPSQQQSPQSGLSFIPQPRNQNSTNRQPAATTPSPRTSTVGKPSGVRTAQQSPYATTGAPTQQNKNSVLDKFKLFNNKEKNQDRGKASSGVSKRTSSSSGFSSARSEHSDSSTSLCDQSKLQVESPKSRALKSKLQSTKPAKQASPKTVRKEQSKAQSKIARTKGAPDKLVGYNPPLEDVKPTSKIGGVGAKPAVDKKSSNL
-9 QDLLKNHSSTQ
+9 HDLLKQQPSSQ
-20 SQKTNNPTV
+20 LQKPNPSV
-29 TTPSKQISQ
+29 LMPPKQIAPQDAKNFGSLKNDSSKQS
-38 QESKNI
+38 
-44 SNSSR
+44 
-49 NELPIKQTTP
+49 P
-59 RPKMELPGK
+59 RPKMELPAK
-68 IADSK
+68 IPDTK
-73 VHLQA
+73 VHLQNM
-78 LKVPPNGVNKDMLM
+78 KVPPNGLNKDVLA
-92 QKNLLANAN
+92 QKVLLSNTN
-101 GIISRTDQEDAN
+101 GMIKQTEHEEI
-113 VTNMRNNPS
+113 VITNENS
-122 PFDRHTQCMNQ
+122 STIDHTLSMNQ
-133 ANLPYERIVEKEMDI
+133 ANLCDQKSTVEKQKEIGENVLTNNQAAPVENSNPSKQQNTSLPVKARIPNEVHETERINGKQTPPVSPRNSPETPMDVKMASI
-148 DVGESNMEDRKQDSS
+148 QENPAAAATTHVNVPPHGQVSNALNFGANKQPPVLNSPLQGS
-163 ISETLS
+163 TLGAS
-169 GSPWKMQNVATREEE
+169 GSP
-184 KIIKDSLGEE
+184 G
-194 EEEEEEEDVKI
+194 
-205 NGLPVSNEST
+205 
-215 PGSSRDDPRGRSNS
+215 
-229 ENKDLTVKDEAMNP
+229 
-243 EPPTSQVQNT
+243 
-253 NVHIHVFPQG
+253 
-263 KQILGGP
+263 
-270 FQGPTLSVTG
+270 
-280 PCSSI
+280 SSI

-290 LVKGTSKPPKENNGP
+290 LVKGTSKPPKENNMPGA
-305 SMPTPTK
+305 PTPTK
-312 LKGDILHRAKLDP
+312 LKADALHRKLDP
-325 NTVAMVSPMPSFSD
+325 NTVAMVSPMPSISD

-390 KVLSEGS
+390 KVLSESS
-397 TCGSGSGGGGGGSLA
+397 TCGGGSMG

-458 HVSHDYADIDIASG
+458 HVGHDYADIDVASG
-472 YLSDGEVLRGGMS
+472 YLSDGEVLRGGMT

-490 LSDLCDGYMSEGGAS
+490 ISDLCDGYMSEGGAS
-505 LYARRINPAYGHDR
+505 LYARRINPSYGHDH

-532 VKELVSSRRVQKRP
+532 VKELVTSRRVQKRP
-546 SANTVRSDGAGGGCI
+546 SANVVRSDGGCIGSSPGSGSVIAGG
-561 VGGAVGGGNLVGG
+561 
-574 AGALLGACSGGS
+574 LLGGCSGGN

-595 ELASIPAG
+595 DLASIPAG

-609 HTGHSTHHK
+609 HTGHSSHHK
-618 KVPGGGG
+618 RVPGGGG

-631 GSSAT
+631 GNSAT
-636 PQGAQQSNN
+636 PQGAQQGSN

-654 HPGSGHHPHTKK
+654 HPGHHPHVKK
-666 SDSSQQTESSAF
+666 SDSSQQTDNSAF
-678 KHQQQQQGSNGSSN
+678 KHQQQPGLNSSTN

-700 RKYIEA
+700 KKYIEA
-706 GTARDRERD
+706 GAARDRERD
-715 KEGTPTSPSPS
+715 KEAAPPSPNPS
-726 RRSQDKHRKQ
+726 RRSQEKHRKQ
-736 TMAEYANG
+736 AMAEYANG
-744 EKAQKVSSG
+744 EKPQKVSSG
-753 TSTGNSSNSSGSSN
+753 TSTSGSS

-786 SPSPNGVQNGS
+786 SPSPNGVQNGG
-797 KDATTRTA
+797 KDSTRTA
-805 QVKVSGGTQT
+805 QVSAVPRTKVKVSGGTQT
-815 CTTELQANSSSSNQ
+815 CTTELQANSSTSNQ

-868 FTALFAAAHY
+868 FTALFASAHH
-878 RERGAGGG
+878 RERGSGAG
-886 PVNAS
+886 PTATS

-904 SDTCSNYAAPDLPG
+904 SDTCSNYAAPDLQG
-918 YYTPNSPYATS
+918 YYTPNSPYTTS

-958 SHRASLTHARLLM
+958 SHRASLTHARLLI

-987 SNSIR
+987 SNSISHLRDRTFPR

-1002 MLARGSGTSS
+1002 MLARGSGASS
-1012 SVGEEAGIG
+1012 SVGEEVGVGIG
-1021 MGIGVGVEP
+1021 MGVGVEP
-1030 YYSVPVGSA
+1030 YYSVPVGST

-1073 IHGSSVSLVSTTSS
+1073 IHGSSVSLVSTASS

-1101 KLRRELL
+1101 KLRRELV

-1120 LSTNVCSRQV
+1120 LSTN
-1130 HDGYATIRSR
+1130 
-1140 GRNRPR
+1140 
-1146 PITDSEENLIVDSG
+1146 
-1160 GGGGGDDG
+1160 
-1168 SGSYT
+1168 
-1173 LGSRIQISSRNF
+1173 
-1185 TDDDVHRTSLDQRWM
+1185 
-1200 NNGKTIV
+1200 
-1207 ETYGTLRAPSRKYDT
+1207 
-1222 RSTNQTNLK
+1222 
-1231 TFRQNL
+1231 
-1237 ANQNGVRKEPRNV
+1237 
-1250 RRSRSCVIVDEK
+1250 
-1262 KCNFKNNNNDKVI
+1262 
-1275 DNVEDKID
+1275 
-1283 RDRNEE
+1283 
-1289 RTLRSFIPIDEKSSR
+1289 
-1304 RVIIRHSGL
+1304 
-1313 PRSKMVQSGTKKS
+1313 
-1326 VAGGIVREERKND
+1326 
-1339 SHLTRSEFERAGGG
+1339 
-1353 GGGLVDKDIGASEP
+1353 
-1367 IYALPNNGS
+1367 
-1376 SSRSRRDRRAVVV
+1376 
-1389 DGNYVQSGDLYRTTV
+1389 
-1404 KYIEDVNKNIAEIE
+1404 
-1418 NNYKRSDK
+1418 
-1426 SNNSSYGMI
+1426 
-1435 NKISKDETT
+1435 
-1444 LCLSDDFCGYLRNR
+1444 
-1458 GGMVPMP
+1458 
-1465 PISPNFGENFADNLD
+1465 
-1480 ESNEPIICNRR
+1480 
-1491 IEIAKSIRHLSASG
+1491 
-1505 TRRKI
+1505 
-1510 PPSPSVRSSS
+1510 
-1520 LSSTSRHSTGSTTTS
+1520 
-1535 STKSTDSLHAIDE
+1535 
-1548 STNEKAY
+1548 
-1555 LLRERDTGE
+1555 
-1564 LVSASISDGIES
+1564 
-1576 KDDSTDDDRSFE
+1576 
-1588 ITQRT
+1588 
-1593 SCQNTLLL
+1593 
-1601 DANNLEKNR
+1601 
-1610 HEFNTLARTNLSNL
+1610 
-1624 YARCGD
+1624 
-1630 VLPMNLDNNKY
+1630 
-1641 GTLPYRR
+1641 
-1648 SKERIIGRS
+1648 
-1657 LHKSI
+1657 
-1662 EDVLDR
+1662 
-1668 TSREKIE
+1668 
-1675 PSFRACSSSIDVS
+1675 
-1688 DGSSLTRDSIYPMD
+1688 
-1702 ATDVIL
+1702 
-1708 KGQLERSRLNLTIGD
+1708 
-1723 TFPTTIFGF
+1723 
-1732 NNRTRHDS
+1732 
-1740 FKSDTNNDESGKYL
+1740 
-1754 HTLFATLPRRGN
+1754 
-1766 ISRDQVSNDSPRR
+1766 
-1779 LSGNVT
+1779 
-1785 LLEPL
+1785 
-1790 YEHAVSDPVKP
+1790 
-1801 RSTDNVIPWWELAT
+1801 
-1815 RKYRHRSCP
+1815 
-1824 SLQAHVVSAFEQSL
+1824 AHVVSAFEQSL

-1877 LNNGPGGSGNNGRRH
+1877 LNNGPPANNGRRH
-1892 TLGDSDSGN
+1892 TLGDSDSGT

-1906 GGGNSGH
+1906 NSN

-1929 SLNSLSSACSASSS
+1929 SLNSLSSACSASS
-1943 HQKKKGWLRSSFSK
+1943 HHKKKGWLRSSFSK

-1976 KDGASG
+1976 KESASG
-1982 ELSVPNSPRLPTASK
+1982 DLSAPNSPRLPSASK
-1997 HENAR
+1997 HDSSRA
-2002 NQSGTRSNGQ
+2002 QGTRSNGQ
-2012 KSPEAENPLTG
+2012 KSPEVENPLTG

-2033 EDEDVDELKKQLREK
+2033 EDEDVVELKKQLREK

-2111 RRFSMTEVASSVAAL
+2111 RRFSMTEVASTVAAL
-2126 SNGESSSTADQLED
+2126 SNGDTSTTADQLED

-2145 HSVVPS
+2145 HPVVPS
-2151 ATSTTTAEPALD
+2151 TTSTTGEPTLEQ
-2163 HDTDGKRINVAV
+2163 DTDGKRINVAI

-2183 NYNLI
+2183 NYNLVTG
-2188 SGNTSDSGII
+2188 STSDGSI

-2203 CVIAN
+2203 CIIAS

-2214 TSWDALDSIVRRCF
+2214 TTWDSLDSTVRRCF

-2238 TNLGLGIDCVAAY
+2238 TNLGLGVECVAAY

-2292 IDTLIPRSIVQRLI
+2292 VDTLIPRSIVQRLI

-2337 DADTDSKDAAAVATF
+2337 DADNDTKDATAVATF
-2352 IVDHKSS
+2352 NVDHKSS
-2359 KELKQYLAHIA
+2359 KELRQYLAHIA

-2451 RYLRRKLLEHELRES
+2451 RYLRRKLLEHELREC

-2513 VAGSQVWFTDLWNYS
+2513 VTGSQVWFTDLWNYS
-2528 VIPYLVEAVREG
+2528 VVPYLVEAVREG
-2540 LTLYGRRASGSGNG
+2540 LTLYGRRVSGNG
-2554 ESTWEDPAQFITSS
+2554 NGDSSWEDPAQFITSS

-2649 TSLDSSHTRHSEDLS
+2649 TSLDSSHTRQSEDLS

>member
-1 MDKKTSNL
+1 MACIRAPRSVRGSIDDIKAESTRNVVQIYTDWANYYLERGGCKKRVTDLQADLCDGVLLADLVEAVTNQKVIDVNRKPKSAQQMVENVSLCVGALRALGADVGAVNPGELAAGSTLWPVLALLFALSRYKQRAKQL
-9 QDLLKNHSSTQ
+9 QDMPRLPSPYNKQSSGVGGAGGGPGGGTSIPQPATVAATRRCPPDKVRPAPAPTHQ
-20 SQKTNNPTV
+20 SQLGGLKHGNGGVGSASSSRSTSPSQQQPSQGGLSFIPQPRSQNPNRQPTA
-29 TTPSKQISQ
+29 TTPSPRASTVGRPNGGLRSQQALPYSGNTVSAPQPNKNSVLDKFKLFNNKDKNQERGKTSSGVSKRTSSSSGFSSARSEHSDSSTSLCDQSKAQVQESPKSRALKSKLQSAKPAKQASPKTGRKEQNKPQSKIARTNKGPPSSLEKLTTLYNNPVVEQDVKIAAKAIGTKLSSDRKTPTLQELVKQPVIQSPKLNPSVLTSPRQISLQ
-38 QESKNI
+38 DTKNV
-44 SNSSR
+44 NLR
-49 NELPIKQTTP
+49 NELPTTKLSP

-68 IADSK
+68 ISDQK
-73 VHLQA
+73 IYLQSV
-78 LKVPPNGVNKDMLM
+78 KPPPNGLNKDFMM
-92 QKNLLANAN
+92 QKAILANTN
-101 GIISRTDQEDAN
+101 GIIKPSESRETLVHENDTFN
-113 VTNMRNNPS
+113 RTLS
-122 PFDRHTQCMNQ
+122 MNQ
-133 ANLPYERIVEKEMDI
+133 TNLSDGKDFTAKQKEPEVLEANHEQQSEIESFDLSKTRVLNQEKVICEEELESI
-148 DVGESNMEDRKQDSS
+148 DTSNNDKQDS
-163 ISETLS
+163 
-169 GSPWKMQNVATREEE
+169 VAMNYVNSADE
-184 KIIKDSLGEE
+184 KL
-194 EEEEEEEDVKI
+194 
-205 NGLPVSNEST
+205 T
-215 PGSSRDDPRGRSNS
+215 NS
-229 ENKDLTVKDEAMNP
+229 ENGLTSTPTQSNLNFGSSKPLASLNSPLHGPNP
-243 EPPTSQVQNT
+243 A
-253 NVHIHVFPQG
+253 G
-263 KQILGGP
+263 
-270 FQGPTLSVTG
+270 LSPG
-280 PCSSI
+280 SSI

-290 LVKGTSKPPKENNGP
+290 LVKGTSKPSKDNSTLSG
-305 SMPTPTK
+305 MPTPTK
-312 LKGDILHRAKLDP
+312 PKSGDTLHRKLDP
-325 NTVAMVSPMPSFSD
+325 NTVAMVSPMPSISD
-339 LMSESSH
+339 LMSDSSH

-390 KVLSEGS
+390 KVLSESS
-397 TCGSGSGGGGGGSLA
+397 TCGGALA

-434 RALQTLPSR
+434 RGLQTLPSR
-443 TTARQYTILHSSSHH
+443 TTTRQYTVLHSSSHH
-458 HVSHDYADIDIASG
+458 HVGSHHDYTDVEVASG
-472 YLSDGEVLRGGMS
+472 YLSDGEVLRGGGMS

-505 LYARRINPAYGHDR
+505 LYARRINPSYSHEHD
-519 ERYVGGSRRELSG
+519 RYVGGSRRELSG
-532 VKELVSSRRVQKRP
+532 VKELVTSRRVQKNRP
-546 SANTVRSDGAGGGCI
+546 SGIARSDGGCI
-561 VGGAVGGGNLVGG
+561 GGVSPG
-574 AGALLGACSGGS
+574 SGGS
-586 DALAELTIE
+586 GALAELTIE

-609 HTGHSTHHK
+609 HTGHPSHHK
-618 KVPGGGG
+618 
-625 VIVGGG
+625 
-631 GSSAT
+631 
-636 PQGAQQSNN
+636 
-645 LVYRVVSSR
+645 
-654 HPGSGHHPHTKK
+654 
-666 SDSSQQTESSAF
+666 
-678 KHQQQQQGSNGSSN
+678 
-692 SSSNSQQW
+692 
-700 RKYIEA
+700 
-706 GTARDRERD
+706 
-715 KEGTPTSPSPS
+715 
-726 RRSQDKHRKQ
+726 DKHRKQ

-744 EKAQKVSSG
+744 EKPQKVSSG
-753 TSTGNSSNSSGSSN
+753 TSTSNSS

-786 SPSPNGVQNGS
+786 SSSPNGVQNGS
-797 KDATTRTA
+797 KDATRTA
-805 QVKVSGGTQT
+805 QVSAVPRTKVKVSGGTQT
-815 CTTELQANSSSSNQ
+815 CTTELQANSSGSNQ

-868 FTALFAAAHY
+868 FTALFASAHH
-878 RERGAGGG
+878 RERGAGIG
-886 PVNAS
+886 PTSAS

-904 SDTCSNYAAPDLPG
+904 SDTCSNYAAPDLQG
-918 YYTPNSPYATS
+918 YYGTPNSPYTTS

-1002 MLARGSGTSS
+1002 MLARGSGASS
-1012 SVGEEAGIG
+1012 SVGEEVGI
-1021 MGIGVGVEP
+1021 GIGVGVEP

-1120 LSTNVCSRQV
+1120 LSTN
-1130 HDGYATIRSR
+1130 
-1140 GRNRPR
+1140 
-1146 PITDSEENLIVDSG
+1146 
-1160 GGGGGDDG
+1160 
-1168 SGSYT
+1168 
-1173 LGSRIQISSRNF
+1173 
-1185 TDDDVHRTSLDQRWM
+1185 
-1200 NNGKTIV
+1200 
-1207 ETYGTLRAPSRKYDT
+1207 
-1222 RSTNQTNLK
+1222 
-1231 TFRQNL
+1231 
-1237 ANQNGVRKEPRNV
+1237 
-1250 RRSRSCVIVDEK
+1250 
-1262 KCNFKNNNNDKVI
+1262 
-1275 DNVEDKID
+1275 
-1283 RDRNEE
+1283 
-1289 RTLRSFIPIDEKSSR
+1289 
-1304 RVIIRHSGL
+1304 
-1313 PRSKMVQSGTKKS
+1313 
-1326 VAGGIVREERKND
+1326 
-1339 SHLTRSEFERAGGG
+1339 
-1353 GGGLVDKDIGASEP
+1353 
-1367 IYALPNNGS
+1367 
-1376 SSRSRRDRRAVVV
+1376 
-1389 DGNYVQSGDLYRTTV
+1389 
-1404 KYIEDVNKNIAEIE
+1404 
-1418 NNYKRSDK
+1418 
-1426 SNNSSYGMI
+1426 
-1435 NKISKDETT
+1435 
-1444 LCLSDDFCGYLRNR
+1444 
-1458 GGMVPMP
+1458 
-1465 PISPNFGENFADNLD
+1465 
-1480 ESNEPIICNRR
+1480 
-1491 IEIAKSIRHLSASG
+1491 
-1505 TRRKI
+1505 
-1510 PPSPSVRSSS
+1510 
-1520 LSSTSRHSTGSTTTS
+1520 
-1535 STKSTDSLHAIDE
+1535 
-1548 STNEKAY
+1548 
-1555 LLRERDTGE
+1555 
-1564 LVSASISDGIES
+1564 
-1576 KDDSTDDDRSFE
+1576 
-1588 ITQRT
+1588 
-1593 SCQNTLLL
+1593 
-1601 DANNLEKNR
+1601 
-1610 HEFNTLARTNLSNL
+1610 
-1624 YARCGD
+1624 
-1630 VLPMNLDNNKY
+1630 
-1641 GTLPYRR
+1641 
-1648 SKERIIGRS
+1648 
-1657 LHKSI
+1657 
-1662 EDVLDR
+1662 
-1668 TSREKIE
+1668 
-1675 PSFRACSSSIDVS
+1675 
-1688 DGSSLTRDSIYPMD
+1688 
-1702 ATDVIL
+1702 
-1708 KGQLERSRLNLTIGD
+1708 
-1723 TFPTTIFGF
+1723 
-1732 NNRTRHDS
+1732 
-1740 FKSDTNNDESGKYL
+1740 
-1754 HTLFATLPRRGN
+1754 
-1766 ISRDQVSNDSPRR
+1766 
-1779 LSGNVT
+1779 
-1785 LLEPL
+1785 
-1790 YEHAVSDPVKP
+1790 
-1801 RSTDNVIPWWELAT
+1801 
-1815 RKYRHRSCP
+1815 
-1824 SLQAHVVSAFEQSL
+1824 AHVVSAFEQSL

-1877 LNNGPGGSGNNGRRH
+1877 LNSGPTANSGRRH
-1892 TLGDSDSGN
+1892 TLGDSESGT

-1906 GGGNSGH
+1906 SSSSNN

-1943 HQKKKGWLRSSFSK
+1943 HHKKKGWLRSSFSK

-1976 KDGASG
+1976 KESPGGD
-1982 ELSVPNSPRLPTASK
+1982 LSAPNSPRLPTASK
-1997 HENAR
+1997 HESSRA
-2002 NQSGTRSNGQ
+2002 QTVRSNGQ
-2012 KSPEAENPLTG
+2012 KSPDHENPLSG

-2070 DTVIKMRNEMLN
+2070 DTVIKMRYEMLN

-2126 SNGESSSTADQLED
+2126 SNGDVSSTADQLED
-2140 LNVPE
+2140 LNVPVE

-2151 ATSTTTAEPALD
+2151 SATTTEPVLEQ
-2163 HDTDGKRINVAV
+2163 DTDGKRINVAV
-2175 YLGSEKNF
+2175 YLGSERNF

-2188 SGNTSDSGII
+2188 TGSCADGTI

-2203 CVIAN
+2203 CIIAN

-2214 TSWDALDSIVRRCF
+2214 TSWDALDSMVRRCF
-2228 KEYVSRVDPV
+2228 KEYVFRVDPV
-2238 TNLGLGIDCVAAY
+2238 TNLGLGIECVAAY

-2269 PCGYLIGHVKT
+2269 PCGYLVGHVKT

-2292 IDTLIPRSIVQRLI
+2292 VDTLIPRSIVQRLI

-2337 DADTDSKDAAAVATF
+2337 DADNDTKDAAAVATF
-2352 IVDHKSS
+2352 NVDHKSS
-2359 KELKQYLAHIA
+2359 KELRQYLAHIA

-2418 SQATC
+2418 SQTTC

-2451 RYLRRKLLEHELRES
+2451 RYLRRKLLEHELRECA
-2466 GGTRNA
+2466 GTRNA

-2540 LTLYGRRASGSGNG
+2540 LTLYGRRVSGNG
-2554 ESTWEDPAQFITSS
+2554 NGELTWEDPAQFITSS
-2568 YPWISTH
+2568 YPWLSTH

-2592 GYDVVTSGHT
+2592 GYDVVSSGHT

>member
-1 MDKKTSNL
+1 MPRLPSPYNKQSAVGGAGGGPGAGTTSIPLPATVAATRRCPPDKVRPAPTPTHQSQLGGLKHGNGGIGSASSSRSTSPSQQQSPQGGLSFIPQPRNQNSTNRQPAATTPSPRTSTVGKPSGVRTAQQSPYATTGAPTQQNKNSVLDKFKLFNNKEKNQDRGKASSGVSKRTSSSSGFSSARSEHSDSSTSLCDQSKLQVESPKSRALKSKLQSTKPAKQASPKTVRKEQSKAQSKIARTKGAPDKLVGYNPPLEDVKPTSKIGGVGAKPAVDKKSSNL
-9 QDLLKNHSSTQ
+9 HDLLKQQPSSQ
-20 SQKTNNPTV
+20 LQKPNPSV
-29 TTPSKQISQ
+29 LMPPKQIAPQDAKNFGSLKNDSSKQS
-38 QESKNI
+38 
-44 SNSSR
+44 
-49 NELPIKQTTP
+49 P
-59 RPKMELPGK
+59 RPKMELPAK
-68 IADSK
+68 IPDTK
-73 VHLQA
+73 VHLQNM
-78 LKVPPNGVNKDMLM
+78 KVPPNGLNKDVLA
-92 QKNLLANAN
+92 QKVLLSNTN
-101 GIISRTDQEDAN
+101 GMIKQTEHEEI
-113 VTNMRNNPS
+113 VITNENS
-122 PFDRHTQCMNQ
+122 STIDHTLSMNQ
-133 ANLPYERIVEKEMDI
+133 ANLCDQKSTVEKQKEIGENVLTNNQAAPVENSNPSKQQNTSLPVKARIPNEVHETERINGKQTPPVSPRNSPETPMDVKMASI
-148 DVGESNMEDRKQDSS
+148 QENPAAAATTHVNVPPHGQVSNALNFGANKQPPVLNSPLQGS
-163 ISETLS
+163 TLGAS
-169 GSPWKMQNVATREEE
+169 GSP
-184 KIIKDSLGEE
+184 G
-194 EEEEEEEDVKI
+194 
-205 NGLPVSNEST
+205 
-215 PGSSRDDPRGRSNS
+215 
-229 ENKDLTVKDEAMNP
+229 
-243 EPPTSQVQNT
+243 
-253 NVHIHVFPQG
+253 
-263 KQILGGP
+263 
-270 FQGPTLSVTG
+270 
-280 PCSSI
+280 SSI

-290 LVKGTSKPPKENNGP
+290 LVKGTSKPPKENNMPGA
-305 SMPTPTK
+305 PTPTK
-312 LKGDILHRAKLDP
+312 LKADALHRKLDP
-325 NTVAMVSPMPSFSD
+325 NTVAMVSPMPSISD

-390 KVLSEGS
+390 KVLSESS
-397 TCGSGSGGGGGGSLA
+397 TCGGGSMG

-458 HVSHDYADIDIASG
+458 HVGHDYADIDVASG
-472 YLSDGEVLRGGMS
+472 YLSDGEVLRGGMT

-490 LSDLCDGYMSEGGAS
+490 ISDLCDGYMSEGGAS
-505 LYARRINPAYGHDR
+505 LYARRINPSYGHDH

-532 VKELVSSRRVQKRP
+532 VKELVTSRRVQKRP
-546 SANTVRSDGAGGGCI
+546 SANVVRSDGGCIGSSPGSGSVIAGG
-561 VGGAVGGGNLVGG
+561 
-574 AGALLGACSGGS
+574 LLGGCSGGN

-595 ELASIPAG
+595 DLASIPAG

-609 HTGHSTHHK
+609 HTGHSSHHK
-618 KVPGGGG
+618 RVPGGGG

-631 GSSAT
+631 GNSAT
-636 PQGAQQSNN
+636 PQGAQQGSN

-654 HPGSGHHPHTKK
+654 HPGHHPHVKK
-666 SDSSQQTESSAF
+666 SDSSQQTDNSAF
-678 KHQQQQQGSNGSSN
+678 KHQQQPGLNSSTN

-700 RKYIEA
+700 KKYIEA
-706 GTARDRERD
+706 GAARDRERD
-715 KEGTPTSPSPS
+715 KEAAPPSPNPS
-726 RRSQDKHRKQ
+726 RRSQEKHRKQ
-736 TMAEYANG
+736 AMAEYANG
-744 EKAQKVSSG
+744 EKPQKVSSG
-753 TSTGNSSNSSGSSN
+753 TSTSSSS

-786 SPSPNGVQNGS
+786 SPSPNGVQNGG
-797 KDATTRTA
+797 KDSTRTA
-805 QVKVSGGTQT
+805 QVSAVPRTKVKVSGGTQT
-815 CTTELQANSSSSNQ
+815 CTTELQANSSTSNQ

-868 FTALFAAAHY
+868 FTALFASAHH
-878 RERGAGGG
+878 RERGSGAG
-886 PVNAS
+886 PTATS

-904 SDTCSNYAAPDLPG
+904 SDTCSNYAAPDLQG
-918 YYTPNSPYATS
+918 YYTPNSPYTTS

-958 SHRASLTHARLLM
+958 SHRASLTHARLLI

-987 SNSIR
+987 SNSISHLRDRTFPR

-1002 MLARGSGTSS
+1002 MLARGSGASS
-1012 SVGEEAGIG
+1012 SVGEEVGVGIG
-1021 MGIGVGVEP
+1021 MGVGVEP
-1030 YYSVPVGSA
+1030 YYSVPVGST

-1073 IHGSSVSLVSTTSS
+1073 IHGSSVSLVSTASS

-1101 KLRRELL
+1101 KLRRELV

-1120 LSTNVCSRQV
+1120 LSTN
-1130 HDGYATIRSR
+1130 
-1140 GRNRPR
+1140 
-1146 PITDSEENLIVDSG
+1146 
-1160 GGGGGDDG
+1160 
-1168 SGSYT
+1168 
-1173 LGSRIQISSRNF
+1173 
-1185 TDDDVHRTSLDQRWM
+1185 
-1200 NNGKTIV
+1200 
-1207 ETYGTLRAPSRKYDT
+1207 
-1222 RSTNQTNLK
+1222 
-1231 TFRQNL
+1231 
-1237 ANQNGVRKEPRNV
+1237 
-1250 RRSRSCVIVDEK
+1250 
-1262 KCNFKNNNNDKVI
+1262 
-1275 DNVEDKID
+1275 
-1283 RDRNEE
+1283 
-1289 RTLRSFIPIDEKSSR
+1289 
-1304 RVIIRHSGL
+1304 
-1313 PRSKMVQSGTKKS
+1313 
-1326 VAGGIVREERKND
+1326 
-1339 SHLTRSEFERAGGG
+1339 
-1353 GGGLVDKDIGASEP
+1353 
-1367 IYALPNNGS
+1367 
-1376 SSRSRRDRRAVVV
+1376 
-1389 DGNYVQSGDLYRTTV
+1389 
-1404 KYIEDVNKNIAEIE
+1404 
-1418 NNYKRSDK
+1418 
-1426 SNNSSYGMI
+1426 
-1435 NKISKDETT
+1435 
-1444 LCLSDDFCGYLRNR
+1444 
-1458 GGMVPMP
+1458 
-1465 PISPNFGENFADNLD
+1465 
-1480 ESNEPIICNRR
+1480 
-1491 IEIAKSIRHLSASG
+1491 
-1505 TRRKI
+1505 
-1510 PPSPSVRSSS
+1510 
-1520 LSSTSRHSTGSTTTS
+1520 
-1535 STKSTDSLHAIDE
+1535 
-1548 STNEKAY
+1548 
-1555 LLRERDTGE
+1555 
-1564 LVSASISDGIES
+1564 
-1576 KDDSTDDDRSFE
+1576 
-1588 ITQRT
+1588 
-1593 SCQNTLLL
+1593 
-1601 DANNLEKNR
+1601 
-1610 HEFNTLARTNLSNL
+1610 
-1624 YARCGD
+1624 
-1630 VLPMNLDNNKY
+1630 
-1641 GTLPYRR
+1641 
-1648 SKERIIGRS
+1648 
-1657 LHKSI
+1657 
-1662 EDVLDR
+1662 
-1668 TSREKIE
+1668 
-1675 PSFRACSSSIDVS
+1675 
-1688 DGSSLTRDSIYPMD
+1688 
-1702 ATDVIL
+1702 
-1708 KGQLERSRLNLTIGD
+1708 
-1723 TFPTTIFGF
+1723 
-1732 NNRTRHDS
+1732 
-1740 FKSDTNNDESGKYL
+1740 
-1754 HTLFATLPRRGN
+1754 
-1766 ISRDQVSNDSPRR
+1766 
-1779 LSGNVT
+1779 
-1785 LLEPL
+1785 
-1790 YEHAVSDPVKP
+1790 
-1801 RSTDNVIPWWELAT
+1801 
-1815 RKYRHRSCP
+1815 
-1824 SLQAHVVSAFEQSL
+1824 AHVVSAFEQSL

-1877 LNNGPGGSGNNGRRH
+1877 LNNGPPANNGRRH
-1892 TLGDSDSGN
+1892 TLGDSDSGT

-1906 GGGNSGH
+1906 NSN

-1929 SLNSLSSACSASSS
+1929 SLNSLSSACSASS
-1943 HQKKKGWLRSSFSK
+1943 HHKKKGWLRSSFSK

-1976 KDGASG
+1976 KESASG
-1982 ELSVPNSPRLPTASK
+1982 DLSAPNSPRLPSASK
-1997 HENAR
+1997 HDSSRA
-2002 NQSGTRSNGQ
+2002 QGTRSNGQ
-2012 KSPEAENPLTG
+2012 KSPEVENPLTG

-2033 EDEDVDELKKQLREK
+2033 EDEDVVELKKQLREK

-2111 RRFSMTEVASSVAAL
+2111 RRFSMTEVASTVAAL
-2126 SNGESSSTADQLED
+2126 SNGDTSTTADQLED

-2145 HSVVPS
+2145 HPVVPS
-2151 ATSTTTAEPALD
+2151 TTSTTGEPTLEQ
-2163 HDTDGKRINVAV
+2163 DTDGKRINVAI

-2183 NYNLI
+2183 NYNLVTG
-2188 SGNTSDSGII
+2188 STSDGSI

-2203 CVIAN
+2203 CIIAS

-2214 TSWDALDSIVRRCF
+2214 TTWDSLDSTVRRCF

-2238 TNLGLGIDCVAAY
+2238 TNLGLGVECVAAY

-2292 IDTLIPRSIVQRLI
+2292 VDTLIPRSIVQRLI

-2337 DADTDSKDAAAVATF
+2337 DADNDTKDATAVATF
-2352 IVDHKSS
+2352 NVDHKSS
-2359 KELKQYLAHIA
+2359 KELRQYLAHIA

-2451 RYLRRKLLEHELRES
+2451 RYLRRKLLEHELREC

-2513 VAGSQVWFTDLWNYS
+2513 VTGSQVWFTDLWNYS
-2528 VIPYLVEAVREG
+2528 VVPYLVEAVREG
-2540 LTLYGRRASGSGNG
+2540 LTLYGRRVSGNG
-2554 ESTWEDPAQFITSS
+2554 NGDSSWEDPAQFITSS

-2649 TSLDSSHTRHSEDLS
+2649 TSLDSSHTRQSEDLS

>member
-1 MDKKTSNL
+1 MACIRAPRSVRGSIDDIKAESTRNVVQIYTDWANYYLERGGCKKRVTDLQADLCDGVLLADLVEAVTNQKVIDVNRKPKSAQQMVENVSLCVGALRALGADVGAVNPGELAAGSTLWPVLALLFALSRYKQRAKQLQDMPRLPSPYNKQSSGVGGAGGGPGGGTSIPLPATVAATRRCPPDKVRPAPAPTHQSQLGGLKHGNGGVGSASSSRSTSPSQQQPSQGGLSFIPQPRSQNPNRQPTATTPSPRASTVGRPNGGLRTQQQALPYSGNTVPAPQPNKNSVLDKFKLFNNKDKNQERGKTSSGVSKRTSSSSGFSSARSEHSDSSTSLCDQSKAQAQESPKSRALKSKLQSAKPAKQASPKTSRKEQSKAQSKIARTSKGPPSSSEKLTTLYNNPVVDQDVKIASKAISTKISSDRKTSTLQELVKQPVVQPPKPNPSVLTPPRQINL
-9 QDLLKNHSSTQ
+9 QDTKNVNLKN
-20 SQKTNNPTV
+20 
-29 TTPSKQISQ
+29 
-38 QESKNI
+38 
-44 SNSSR
+44 
-49 NELPIKQTTP
+49 ELTATKLSP

-68 IADSK
+68 ISDPK
-73 VHLQA
+73 IYLQSV
-78 LKVPPNGVNKDMLM
+78 KPPPNGLNKDFMM
-92 QKNLLANAN
+92 QKAILANTN
-101 GIISRTDQEDAN
+101 GIIKPSETGETLVHENDTFNRTL
-113 VTNMRNNPS
+113 S
-122 PFDRHTQCMNQ
+122 MNQ
-133 ANLPYERIVEKEMDI
+133 ANLSDGKDLTAKQKEPEVLEVNREQQSEMESFGSSKTRVSSQEKVICEEEI
-148 DVGESNMEDRKQDSS
+148 ESIETSNNDKQDSMTINCVNSVADEKTEDGLTS
-163 ISETLS
+163 IST
-169 GSPWKMQNVATREEE
+169 QNN
-184 KIIKDSLGEE
+184 L
-194 EEEEEEEDVKI
+194 
-205 NGLPVSNEST
+205 NF
-215 PGSSRDDPRGRSNS
+215 GSSKPLASSNS
-229 ENKDLTVKDEAMNP
+229 PLHGPNP
-243 EPPTSQVQNT
+243 A
-253 NVHIHVFPQG
+253 G
-263 KQILGGP
+263 
-270 FQGPTLSVTG
+270 LSPG
-280 PCSSI
+280 SSI

-290 LVKGTSKPPKENNGP
+290 LVKGTSKPSKDNSTLSG
-305 SMPTPTK
+305 MPTPTK
-312 LKGDILHRAKLDP
+312 PKSGDTLHRKLDP
-325 NTVAMVSPMPSFSD
+325 NTVAMVSPMPSISD
-339 LMSESSH
+339 LMSDSSH

-390 KVLSEGS
+390 KVLSENS
-397 TCGSGSGGGGGGSLA
+397 TCGGALA

-434 RALQTLPSR
+434 RGLQTLPSR
-443 TTARQYTILHSSSHH
+443 TTARQYTVLHSSSHH
-458 HVSHDYADIDIASG
+458 HVGNHHDYADVDVASG
-472 YLSDGEVLRGGMS
+472 YLSDGEVLRGGGMS

-505 LYARRINPAYGHDR
+505 LYARRINPSYGRIDHDHD
-519 ERYVGGSRRELSG
+519 RYVGGSRRELSG
-532 VKELVSSRRVQKRP
+532 VKELVTSRRVQKNRP
-546 SANTVRSDGAGGGCI
+546 SGIARSDGGCI
-561 VGGAVGGGNLVGG
+561 GGVSPG
-574 AGALLGACSGGS
+574 SGGS
-586 DALAELTIE
+586 GGG
-595 ELASIPAG
+595 SG
-603 NHTSAN
+603 
-609 HTGHSTHHK
+609 GR
-618 KVPGGGG
+618 VPGGGG

-631 GSSAT
+631 GGSAT
-636 PQGAQQSNN
+636 PQGAQQSNSHN
-645 LVYRVVSSR
+645 LVYRVVGSR
-654 HPGSGHHPHTKK
+654 GHPGGHHPHVKK

-678 KHQQQQQGSNGSSN
+678 KHQQHQQQQQQQSSNGSS
-692 SSSNSQQW
+692 SSISSNSQQW
-700 RKYIEA
+700 KKYIEA
-706 GTARDRERD
+706 GAARERD
-715 KEGTPTSPSPS
+715 KEGAPPSPSPS

-744 EKAQKVSSG
+744 EKPQKVSSG
-753 TSTGNSSNSSGSSN
+753 TSTSNSS

-786 SPSPNGVQNGS
+786 SSSPNGVQNGS
-797 KDATTRTA
+797 KDATRTA
-805 QVKVSGGTQT
+805 QVSAVPRTKVKVSGGTQT
-815 CTTELQANSSSSNQ
+815 CTTELQANSSGSNQ

-868 FTALFAAAHY
+868 FTALFASAHH
-878 RERGAGGG
+878 RERGAGVG
-886 PVNAS
+886 PTSAS

-904 SDTCSNYAAPDLPG
+904 SDTCSNYAAPDLQG
-918 YYTPNSPYATS
+918 YYGTPNSPYTTS

-1002 MLARGSGTSS
+1002 MLARGSGASS
-1012 SVGEEAGIG
+1012 SVGEEVG
-1021 MGIGVGVEP
+1021 MGMGVGVEP

-1120 LSTNVCSRQV
+1120 LSTN
-1130 HDGYATIRSR
+1130 
-1140 GRNRPR
+1140 
-1146 PITDSEENLIVDSG
+1146 
-1160 GGGGGDDG
+1160 
-1168 SGSYT
+1168 
-1173 LGSRIQISSRNF
+1173 
-1185 TDDDVHRTSLDQRWM
+1185 
-1200 NNGKTIV
+1200 
-1207 ETYGTLRAPSRKYDT
+1207 
-1222 RSTNQTNLK
+1222 
-1231 TFRQNL
+1231 
-1237 ANQNGVRKEPRNV
+1237 
-1250 RRSRSCVIVDEK
+1250 
-1262 KCNFKNNNNDKVI
+1262 
-1275 DNVEDKID
+1275 
-1283 RDRNEE
+1283 
-1289 RTLRSFIPIDEKSSR
+1289 
-1304 RVIIRHSGL
+1304 
-1313 PRSKMVQSGTKKS
+1313 
-1326 VAGGIVREERKND
+1326 
-1339 SHLTRSEFERAGGG
+1339 
-1353 GGGLVDKDIGASEP
+1353 
-1367 IYALPNNGS
+1367 
-1376 SSRSRRDRRAVVV
+1376 
-1389 DGNYVQSGDLYRTTV
+1389 
-1404 KYIEDVNKNIAEIE
+1404 
-1418 NNYKRSDK
+1418 
-1426 SNNSSYGMI
+1426 
-1435 NKISKDETT
+1435 
-1444 LCLSDDFCGYLRNR
+1444 
-1458 GGMVPMP
+1458 
-1465 PISPNFGENFADNLD
+1465 
-1480 ESNEPIICNRR
+1480 
-1491 IEIAKSIRHLSASG
+1491 
-1505 TRRKI
+1505 
-1510 PPSPSVRSSS
+1510 
-1520 LSSTSRHSTGSTTTS
+1520 
-1535 STKSTDSLHAIDE
+1535 
-1548 STNEKAY
+1548 
-1555 LLRERDTGE
+1555 
-1564 LVSASISDGIES
+1564 
-1576 KDDSTDDDRSFE
+1576 
-1588 ITQRT
+1588 
-1593 SCQNTLLL
+1593 
-1601 DANNLEKNR
+1601 
-1610 HEFNTLARTNLSNL
+1610 
-1624 YARCGD
+1624 
-1630 VLPMNLDNNKY
+1630 
-1641 GTLPYRR
+1641 
-1648 SKERIIGRS
+1648 
-1657 LHKSI
+1657 
-1662 EDVLDR
+1662 
-1668 TSREKIE
+1668 
-1675 PSFRACSSSIDVS
+1675 
-1688 DGSSLTRDSIYPMD
+1688 
-1702 ATDVIL
+1702 
-1708 KGQLERSRLNLTIGD
+1708 
-1723 TFPTTIFGF
+1723 
-1732 NNRTRHDS
+1732 
-1740 FKSDTNNDESGKYL
+1740 
-1754 HTLFATLPRRGN
+1754 
-1766 ISRDQVSNDSPRR
+1766 
-1779 LSGNVT
+1779 
-1785 LLEPL
+1785 
-1790 YEHAVSDPVKP
+1790 
-1801 RSTDNVIPWWELAT
+1801 
-1815 RKYRHRSCP
+1815 
-1824 SLQAHVVSAFEQSL
+1824 AHVVSAFEQSL

-1877 LNNGPGGSGNNGRRH
+1877 LNNGPTANSGRRH
-1892 TLGDSDSGN
+1892 TLGDSESGT

-1906 GGGNSGH
+1906 SSSSNN

-1943 HQKKKGWLRSSFSK
+1943 HHKKKGWLRSSFSK

-1976 KDGASG
+1976 KESPGGD
-1982 ELSVPNSPRLPTASK
+1982 LSAPNSPRLPTASK
-1997 HENAR
+1997 HESSRA
-2002 NQSGTRSNGQ
+2002 QTVRSNGQ
-2012 KSPEAENPLTG
+2012 KSPDHENPLSG

-2070 DTVIKMRNEMLN
+2070 DTVIKMRYEMLN

-2126 SNGESSSTADQLED
+2126 SNGDVSSTADQLED
-2140 LNVPE
+2140 LNVPVE

-2151 ATSTTTAEPALD
+2151 SATTTEPVLEQ
-2163 HDTDGKRINVAV
+2163 DTDGKRINVAV
-2175 YLGSEKNF
+2175 YLGSERNF

-2188 SGNTSDSGII
+2188 TGSCADGTI

-2214 TSWDALDSIVRRCF
+2214 TSWDALDSMVRRCF

-2238 TNLGLGIDCVAAY
+2238 TNLGLGVECVAAY

-2269 PCGYLIGHVKT
+2269 PCGYLVGHVKT

-2292 IDTLIPRSIVQRLI
+2292 VDTLIPRSIVQRLI

-2337 DADTDSKDAAAVATF
+2337 DTDNDTKDAAAVATF
-2352 IVDHKSS
+2352 NVDHKSS
-2359 KELKQYLAHIA
+2359 KELRQYLAHIA

-2418 SQATC
+2418 SQTTC

-2451 RYLRRKLLEHELRES
+2451 RYLRRKLLEHELRECA
-2466 GGTRNA
+2466 GTRNA

-2540 LTLYGRRASGSGNG
+2540 LTLYGRRVSGNGNG
-2554 ESTWEDPAQFITSS
+2554 ESAWEDPAQFITSS
-2568 YPWISTH
+2568 YPWLSTH

-2592 GYDVVTSGHT
+2592 GYDVVSSGHT

>member
-1 MDKKTSNL
+1 MGNNGSSSGASRKARSLPNSPEAHRLPSPYNKQSAVGGAGGGPGGGTSIPLPATVAATRRCPPDKVRPAPTPTHQSQLGGLKHGNGGIGSANSSRSTSPSQQQTLQGGLSFIPQPRNQNPTNRQPAATTPSPRTSTVGKSGGTRTTQSSPYTTGGGPPTQQNKNSVLDKFKLFNNKEKNQDRGKASSGVSKRTSSSSGFSSAKSEHSDSSTSLCDQGRVQVESPKSRALKSKLQSTKPAKQASPKTVRKEQSKAQSKIARTKCTPDKLVCYNPPLEDVKATGKVGAVVTKLAVDKKSSNFH
-9 QDLLKNHSSTQ
+9 DLLKQQPPPVQLQKSNPSVLTSSKHIGPQ
-20 SQKTNNPTV
+20 DA
-29 TTPSKQISQ
+29 
-38 QESKNI
+38 KNI
-44 SNSSR
+44 GK
-49 NELPIKQTTP
+49 NELQQQPP
-59 RPKMELPGK
+59 RPKMELPAKVPDAK
-68 IADSK
+68 I
-73 VHLQA
+73 HLQNM
-78 LKVPPNGVNKDMLM
+78 KVPPNGLNKDLLVQKGLM
-92 QKNLLANAN
+92 NHAN
-101 GIISRTDQEDAN
+101 GMIRQSDQEEIPLLREN
-113 VTNMRNNPS
+113 S
-122 PFDRHTQCMNQ
+122 IEHTLSMNQ
-133 ANLPYERIVEKEMDI
+133 ANLSDEKTTVKQKAIVESVPLNNLVDGTPSKQCKNPAVRAKPPNEE
-148 DVGESNMEDRKQDSS
+148 VGSANEKQTAATCAVGNPEATTDTRTAM
-163 ISETLS
+163 IVQD
-169 GSPWKMQNVATREEE
+169 GGVATTTTTMTTMTTTIHGNNNVSSTGQVSNCLNFGPS
-184 KIIKDSLGEE
+184 KQ
-194 EEEEEEEDVKI
+194 
-205 NGLPVSNEST
+205 LPVINSPLQGST
-215 PGSSRDDPRGRSNS
+215 LPASGISPG
-229 ENKDLTVKDEAMNP
+229 
-243 EPPTSQVQNT
+243 
-253 NVHIHVFPQG
+253 
-263 KQILGGP
+263 
-270 FQGPTLSVTG
+270 
-280 PCSSI
+280 SSI

-290 LVKGTSKPPKENNGP
+290 LVKGTSKPPKENNMPGV
-305 SMPTPTK
+305 PTPTK
-312 LKGDILHRAKLDP
+312 LKADVLHRKLDP
-325 NTVAMVSPMPSFSD
+325 STVAMVSPMPSISD

-390 KVLSEGS
+390 KVLSENS
-397 TCGSGSGGGGGGSLA
+397 TCAGGTMA

-458 HVSHDYADIDIASG
+458 HVGHDYADIDVASG
-472 YLSDGEVLRGGMS
+472 YLSDGEVLRGGMN

-505 LYARRINPAYGHDR
+505 LYARRINPSYGHDH

-532 VKELVSSRRVQKRP
+532 VKELVTSRRVQKRP
-546 SANTVRSDGAGGGCI
+546 SANVVRSDGGCIGGSPGSGGVIAGG
-561 VGGAVGGGNLVGG
+561 
-574 AGALLGACSGGS
+574 LLGGCSGGN

-595 ELASIPAG
+595 DLASLPAG

-609 HTGHSTHHK
+609 HTGHSSHHK
-618 KVPGGGG
+618 RVPGGGG

-636 PQGAQQSNN
+636 PQGAQQGSN

-654 HPGSGHHPHTKK
+654 HPGGGHHPHVKK
-666 SDSSQQTESSAF
+666 SDSSQQTDNSAF
-678 KHQQQQQGSNGSSN
+678 KHQQQQQASNNSAN

-700 RKYIEA
+700 KKYIEA
-706 GTARDRERD
+706 GAARDRERD
-715 KEGTPTSPSPS
+715 KEGAPPSPSPS

-736 TMAEYANG
+736 AMAEYANG
-744 EKAQKVSSG
+744 EKPQKVSSG
-753 TSTGNSSNSSGSSN
+753 TSTSSSS

-786 SPSPNGVQNGS
+786 SPSPNGVQNGG
-797 KDATTRTA
+797 KDATRTA
-805 QVKVSGGTQT
+805 QVSAVPRTKVKVSGGTQT
-815 CTTELQANSSSSNQ
+815 CTTELQANSSTSSQ

-868 FTALFAAAHY
+868 FTALFASAHH
-878 RERGAGGG
+878 RERGPGAG
-886 PVNAS
+886 PTSSS

-904 SDTCSNYAAPDLPG
+904 SDTCSNYAAPDLQG
-918 YYTPNSPYATS
+918 YYTPNSPYTTS

-987 SNSIR
+987 SNSISHLRDRTFPR

-1002 MLARGSGTSS
+1002 MLARGSGASS
-1012 SVGEEAGIG
+1012 SVGEEVGVGIG
-1021 MGIGVGVEP
+1021 MGVGVEP
-1030 YYSVPVGSA
+1030 YYSVPVGST

-1073 IHGSSVSLVSTTSS
+1073 IHGSSVSLVSTASS

-1101 KLRRELL
+1101 KLRRELV

-1120 LSTNVCSRQV
+1120 LSTN
-1130 HDGYATIRSR
+1130 
-1140 GRNRPR
+1140 
-1146 PITDSEENLIVDSG
+1146 
-1160 GGGGGDDG
+1160 
-1168 SGSYT
+1168 
-1173 LGSRIQISSRNF
+1173 
-1185 TDDDVHRTSLDQRWM
+1185 
-1200 NNGKTIV
+1200 
-1207 ETYGTLRAPSRKYDT
+1207 
-1222 RSTNQTNLK
+1222 
-1231 TFRQNL
+1231 
-1237 ANQNGVRKEPRNV
+1237 
-1250 RRSRSCVIVDEK
+1250 
-1262 KCNFKNNNNDKVI
+1262 
-1275 DNVEDKID
+1275 
-1283 RDRNEE
+1283 
-1289 RTLRSFIPIDEKSSR
+1289 
-1304 RVIIRHSGL
+1304 
-1313 PRSKMVQSGTKKS
+1313 
-1326 VAGGIVREERKND
+1326 
-1339 SHLTRSEFERAGGG
+1339 
-1353 GGGLVDKDIGASEP
+1353 
-1367 IYALPNNGS
+1367 
-1376 SSRSRRDRRAVVV
+1376 
-1389 DGNYVQSGDLYRTTV
+1389 
-1404 KYIEDVNKNIAEIE
+1404 
-1418 NNYKRSDK
+1418 
-1426 SNNSSYGMI
+1426 
-1435 NKISKDETT
+1435 
-1444 LCLSDDFCGYLRNR
+1444 
-1458 GGMVPMP
+1458 
-1465 PISPNFGENFADNLD
+1465 
-1480 ESNEPIICNRR
+1480 
-1491 IEIAKSIRHLSASG
+1491 
-1505 TRRKI
+1505 
-1510 PPSPSVRSSS
+1510 
-1520 LSSTSRHSTGSTTTS
+1520 
-1535 STKSTDSLHAIDE
+1535 
-1548 STNEKAY
+1548 
-1555 LLRERDTGE
+1555 
-1564 LVSASISDGIES
+1564 
-1576 KDDSTDDDRSFE
+1576 
-1588 ITQRT
+1588 
-1593 SCQNTLLL
+1593 
-1601 DANNLEKNR
+1601 
-1610 HEFNTLARTNLSNL
+1610 
-1624 YARCGD
+1624 
-1630 VLPMNLDNNKY
+1630 
-1641 GTLPYRR
+1641 
-1648 SKERIIGRS
+1648 
-1657 LHKSI
+1657 
-1662 EDVLDR
+1662 
-1668 TSREKIE
+1668 
-1675 PSFRACSSSIDVS
+1675 
-1688 DGSSLTRDSIYPMD
+1688 
-1702 ATDVIL
+1702 
-1708 KGQLERSRLNLTIGD
+1708 
-1723 TFPTTIFGF
+1723 
-1732 NNRTRHDS
+1732 
-1740 FKSDTNNDESGKYL
+1740 
-1754 HTLFATLPRRGN
+1754 
-1766 ISRDQVSNDSPRR
+1766 
-1779 LSGNVT
+1779 
-1785 LLEPL
+1785 
-1790 YEHAVSDPVKP
+1790 
-1801 RSTDNVIPWWELAT
+1801 
-1815 RKYRHRSCP
+1815 
-1824 SLQAHVVSAFEQSL
+1824 AHVVSAFEQSL

-1861 LRETIERL
+1861 LRDTIERL

-1877 LNNGPGGSGNNGRRH
+1877 LNSAPTANNGRRH
-1892 TLGDSDSGN
+1892 TLGDSDSGT

-1906 GGGNSGH
+1906 NSNY

-1929 SLNSLSSACSASSS
+1929 SLNSLSSACSASS
-1943 HQKKKGWLRSSFSK
+1943 HHKKKGWLRSSFSK

-1976 KDGASG
+1976 KESASG
-1982 ELSVPNSPRLPTASK
+1982 DLSAPNSPRLPTAAK
-1997 HENAR
+1997 HDSPR
-2002 NQSGTRSNGQ
+2002 GGQGVRSNGQ
-2012 KSPEAENPLTG
+2012 KSPEVENPLSG

-2033 EDEDVDELKKQLREK
+2033 EDEDVVELKKQLREK

-2111 RRFSMTEVASSVAAL
+2111 RRFSMTEVASTVAAL
-2126 SNGESSSTADQLED
+2126 SNGDTSSTADQLEN
-2140 LNVPE
+2140 LNVTE
-2145 HSVVPS
+2145 HPVVPS
-2151 ATSTTTAEPALD
+2151 TTSNTGEPALE
-2163 HDTDGKRINVAV
+2163 HDTDGKRINVAI

-2183 NYNLI
+2183 NYNLVTG
-2188 SGNTSDSGII
+2188 STSDGSI

-2214 TSWDALDSIVRRCF
+2214 TTWDSLDSTVRRCF
-2228 KEYVSRVDPV
+2228 KEYVTRVDPV
-2238 TNLGLGIDCVAAY
+2238 TNLGLGVECVAAY

-2264 HPELL
+2264 YPELL

-2292 IDTLIPRSIVQRLI
+2292 VDTLIPRSIVQRLI

-2337 DADTDSKDAAAVATF
+2337 DTDNDTKDAAAVATF
-2352 IVDHKSS
+2352 NVDHKSS
-2359 KELKQYLAHIA
+2359 KELRQYLAHIA

-2451 RYLRRKLLEHELRES
+2451 RYLRRKLLEHELREY

-2479 WLPRVWLH
+2479 WLPRIWLH

-2513 VAGSQVWFTDLWNYS
+2513 VTGSQVWFTDLWNYS

-2540 LTLYGRRASGSGNG
+2540 LTLYGRRVSGNG
-2554 ESTWEDPAQFITSS
+2554 NGDSSWEDPAQFITSS

-2592 GYDVVTSGHT
+2592 GYDVVTSGHA

>member
-1 MDKKTSNL
+1 MGNSGSSGGASRKARSLPNSPEAHRLPSPYNKQSAVGGAGGGPGAGTTSIPLPATVAATRRCPPDKVRPAPTPTHQSQLGGLKHGNGGIGSASSSRSTSPSQQQSPQGGLSFIPQPRNQNSTNRQPAATTPSPRTSTVGKPSGVRTAQQSPYATTGAPTQQNKNSVLDKFKLFNNKEKNQDRGKASSGVSKRTSSSSGFSSARSEHSDSSTSLCDQSKLQVESPKSRALKSKLQSTKPAKQASPKTVRKEQSKAQSKIARTKGAPDKLVGYNPPLEDVKPTSKIGGVGAKPAVDKKSSNL
-9 QDLLKNHSSTQ
+9 HDLLKQQPSSQ
-20 SQKTNNPTV
+20 LQKPNPSV
-29 TTPSKQISQ
+29 LMPPKQIAPQDAKNFGSLKNDSSKQS
-38 QESKNI
+38 
-44 SNSSR
+44 
-49 NELPIKQTTP
+49 P
-59 RPKMELPGK
+59 RPKMELPAK
-68 IADSK
+68 IPDTK
-73 VHLQA
+73 VHLQNM
-78 LKVPPNGVNKDMLM
+78 KVPPNGLNKDVLA
-92 QKNLLANAN
+92 QKVLLSNTN
-101 GIISRTDQEDAN
+101 GMIKQTEHEEI
-113 VTNMRNNPS
+113 VITNENS
-122 PFDRHTQCMNQ
+122 STIDHTLSMNQ
-133 ANLPYERIVEKEMDI
+133 ANLCDQKSTVEKQKEIGENVLTNNQAAPVENSNPSKQQNTSLPVKARIPNEVHETERINGKQTPPVSPRNSPETPMDVKMASI
-148 DVGESNMEDRKQDSS
+148 QENPAAAATTHVNVPPHGQVSNALNFGANKQPPVLNSPLQGS
-163 ISETLS
+163 TLGAS
-169 GSPWKMQNVATREEE
+169 GSP
-184 KIIKDSLGEE
+184 G
-194 EEEEEEEDVKI
+194 
-205 NGLPVSNEST
+205 
-215 PGSSRDDPRGRSNS
+215 
-229 ENKDLTVKDEAMNP
+229 
-243 EPPTSQVQNT
+243 
-253 NVHIHVFPQG
+253 
-263 KQILGGP
+263 
-270 FQGPTLSVTG
+270 
-280 PCSSI
+280 SSI

-290 LVKGTSKPPKENNGP
+290 LVKGTSKPPKENNMPGA
-305 SMPTPTK
+305 PTPTK
-312 LKGDILHRAKLDP
+312 LKADALHRKLDP
-325 NTVAMVSPMPSFSD
+325 NTVAMVSPMPSISD

-390 KVLSEGS
+390 KVLSESS
-397 TCGSGSGGGGGGSLA
+397 TCGGGSMG

-458 HVSHDYADIDIASG
+458 HVGHDYADIDVASG
-472 YLSDGEVLRGGMS
+472 YLSDGEVLRGGMT

-490 LSDLCDGYMSEGGAS
+490 ISDLCDGYMSEGGAS
-505 LYARRINPAYGHDR
+505 LYARRINPSYGHDH

-532 VKELVSSRRVQKRP
+532 VKELVTSRRVQKRP
-546 SANTVRSDGAGGGCI
+546 SANVVRSDGGCIGSSPGSGSVIAGG
-561 VGGAVGGGNLVGG
+561 
-574 AGALLGACSGGS
+574 LLGGCSGGN

-595 ELASIPAG
+595 DLASIPAG

-609 HTGHSTHHK
+609 HTGHSSHHK
-618 KVPGGGG
+618 RVPGGGG

-631 GSSAT
+631 GNSAT
-636 PQGAQQSNN
+636 PQGAQQGSN

-654 HPGSGHHPHTKK
+654 HPGHHPHVKK
-666 SDSSQQTESSAF
+666 SDSSQQTDNSAF
-678 KHQQQQQGSNGSSN
+678 KHQQQPGLNSSTN

-700 RKYIEA
+700 KKYIEA
-706 GTARDRERD
+706 GAARDRERD
-715 KEGTPTSPSPS
+715 KEAAPPSPNPS
-726 RRSQDKHRKQ
+726 RRSQEKHRKQ
-736 TMAEYANG
+736 AMAEYANG
-744 EKAQKVSSG
+744 EKPQKVSSG
-753 TSTGNSSNSSGSSN
+753 TSTSSSS

-786 SPSPNGVQNGS
+786 SPSPNGVQNGG
-797 KDATTRTA
+797 KDSTRTA
-805 QVKVSGGTQT
+805 QVSAVPRTKVKVSGGTQT
-815 CTTELQANSSSSNQ
+815 CTTELQANSSTSNQ

-868 FTALFAAAHY
+868 FTALFASAHH
-878 RERGAGGG
+878 RERGSGAG
-886 PVNAS
+886 PTATS

-904 SDTCSNYAAPDLPG
+904 SDTCSNYAAPDLQG
-918 YYTPNSPYATS
+918 YYTPNSPYTTS

-958 SHRASLTHARLLM
+958 SHRASLTHARLLI

-987 SNSIR
+987 SNSISHLRDRTFPR

-1002 MLARGSGTSS
+1002 MLARGSGASS
-1012 SVGEEAGIG
+1012 SVGEEVGVGIG
-1021 MGIGVGVEP
+1021 MGVGVEP
-1030 YYSVPVGSA
+1030 YYSVPVGST

-1073 IHGSSVSLVSTTSS
+1073 IHGSSVSLVSTASS

-1101 KLRRELL
+1101 KLRRELV

-1120 LSTNVCSRQV
+1120 LSTN
-1130 HDGYATIRSR
+1130 
-1140 GRNRPR
+1140 
-1146 PITDSEENLIVDSG
+1146 
-1160 GGGGGDDG
+1160 
-1168 SGSYT
+1168 
-1173 LGSRIQISSRNF
+1173 
-1185 TDDDVHRTSLDQRWM
+1185 
-1200 NNGKTIV
+1200 
-1207 ETYGTLRAPSRKYDT
+1207 
-1222 RSTNQTNLK
+1222 
-1231 TFRQNL
+1231 
-1237 ANQNGVRKEPRNV
+1237 
-1250 RRSRSCVIVDEK
+1250 
-1262 KCNFKNNNNDKVI
+1262 
-1275 DNVEDKID
+1275 
-1283 RDRNEE
+1283 
-1289 RTLRSFIPIDEKSSR
+1289 
-1304 RVIIRHSGL
+1304 
-1313 PRSKMVQSGTKKS
+1313 
-1326 VAGGIVREERKND
+1326 
-1339 SHLTRSEFERAGGG
+1339 
-1353 GGGLVDKDIGASEP
+1353 
-1367 IYALPNNGS
+1367 
-1376 SSRSRRDRRAVVV
+1376 
-1389 DGNYVQSGDLYRTTV
+1389 
-1404 KYIEDVNKNIAEIE
+1404 
-1418 NNYKRSDK
+1418 
-1426 SNNSSYGMI
+1426 
-1435 NKISKDETT
+1435 
-1444 LCLSDDFCGYLRNR
+1444 
-1458 GGMVPMP
+1458 
-1465 PISPNFGENFADNLD
+1465 
-1480 ESNEPIICNRR
+1480 
-1491 IEIAKSIRHLSASG
+1491 
-1505 TRRKI
+1505 
-1510 PPSPSVRSSS
+1510 
-1520 LSSTSRHSTGSTTTS
+1520 
-1535 STKSTDSLHAIDE
+1535 
-1548 STNEKAY
+1548 
-1555 LLRERDTGE
+1555 
-1564 LVSASISDGIES
+1564 
-1576 KDDSTDDDRSFE
+1576 
-1588 ITQRT
+1588 
-1593 SCQNTLLL
+1593 
-1601 DANNLEKNR
+1601 
-1610 HEFNTLARTNLSNL
+1610 
-1624 YARCGD
+1624 
-1630 VLPMNLDNNKY
+1630 
-1641 GTLPYRR
+1641 
-1648 SKERIIGRS
+1648 
-1657 LHKSI
+1657 
-1662 EDVLDR
+1662 
-1668 TSREKIE
+1668 
-1675 PSFRACSSSIDVS
+1675 
-1688 DGSSLTRDSIYPMD
+1688 
-1702 ATDVIL
+1702 
-1708 KGQLERSRLNLTIGD
+1708 
-1723 TFPTTIFGF
+1723 
-1732 NNRTRHDS
+1732 
-1740 FKSDTNNDESGKYL
+1740 
-1754 HTLFATLPRRGN
+1754 
-1766 ISRDQVSNDSPRR
+1766 
-1779 LSGNVT
+1779 
-1785 LLEPL
+1785 
-1790 YEHAVSDPVKP
+1790 
-1801 RSTDNVIPWWELAT
+1801 
-1815 RKYRHRSCP
+1815 
-1824 SLQAHVVSAFEQSL
+1824 AHVVSAFEQSL

-1877 LNNGPGGSGNNGRRH
+1877 LNNGPPANNGRRH
-1892 TLGDSDSGN
+1892 TLGDSDSGT

-1906 GGGNSGH
+1906 NSN

-1929 SLNSLSSACSASSS
+1929 SLNSLSSACSASS
-1943 HQKKKGWLRSSFSK
+1943 HHKKKGWLRSSFSK

-1976 KDGASG
+1976 KESASG
-1982 ELSVPNSPRLPTASK
+1982 DLSAPNSPRLPSASK
-1997 HENAR
+1997 HDSSRA
-2002 NQSGTRSNGQ
+2002 QGTRSNGQ
-2012 KSPEAENPLTG
+2012 KSPEVENPLTG

-2033 EDEDVDELKKQLREK
+2033 EDEDVVELKKQLREK

-2111 RRFSMTEVASSVAAL
+2111 RRFSMTEVASTVAAL
-2126 SNGESSSTADQLED
+2126 SNGDTSTTADQLED

-2145 HSVVPS
+2145 HPVVPS
-2151 ATSTTTAEPALD
+2151 TTSTTGEPTLEQ
-2163 HDTDGKRINVAV
+2163 DTDGKRINVAI

-2183 NYNLI
+2183 NYNLVTG
-2188 SGNTSDSGII
+2188 STSDGSI

-2203 CVIAN
+2203 CIIAS

-2214 TSWDALDSIVRRCF
+2214 TTWDSLDSTVRRCF

-2238 TNLGLGIDCVAAY
+2238 TNLGLGVECVAAY

-2292 IDTLIPRSIVQRLI
+2292 VDTLIPRSIVQRLI

-2337 DADTDSKDAAAVATF
+2337 DADNDTKDATAVATF
-2352 IVDHKSS
+2352 NVDHKSS
-2359 KELKQYLAHIA
+2359 KELRQYLAHIA

-2451 RYLRRKLLEHELRES
+2451 RYLRRKLLEHELREC

-2513 VAGSQVWFTDLWNYS
+2513 VTGSQVWFTDLWNYS
-2528 VIPYLVEAVREG
+2528 VVPYLVEAVREG
-2540 LTLYGRRASGSGNG
+2540 LTLYGRRVSGNG
-2554 ESTWEDPAQFITSS
+2554 NGDSSWEDPAQFITSS

-2649 TSLDSSHTRHSEDLS
+2649 TSLDSSHTRQSEDLS

>member
-1 MDKKTSNL
+1 MACIRAPRSVCGSTDDIKADSTRNVIQIYTDWANYYLERGGCKRRVTDLQSDLCDGVLLADLVEAVTNQKVIDVNRKPRNAQQMVENVSLCVGALRALGADVGSVNPGELAAGSTLWPVLALLFALSRYKQRAKQLQDMPRLPSPYNKQSAVGGAGGGPGAGTTSIPLPATVAATRRCPPDKVRPAPTPTHQSQLGGLKHGNGGIGSASSSRSTSPSQQQSPQSGLSFIPQPRNQNSTNRQPAATTPSPRTSTVGKPSGVRTAQQSPYATTGAPTQQNKNSVLDKFKLFNNKEKNQDRGKASSGVSKRTSSSSGFSSARSEHSDSSTSLCDQSKLQVESPKSRALKSKLQSTKPAKQASPKTVRKEQSKAQSKIARTKGAPDKLVGYNPPLEDVKPTSKIGGVGAKPAVDKKSSNL
-9 QDLLKNHSSTQ
+9 HDLLKQQPSSQ
-20 SQKTNNPTV
+20 LQKPNPSV
-29 TTPSKQISQ
+29 LMPPKQIAPQDVKNFGSLKNDSSKQS
-38 QESKNI
+38 
-44 SNSSR
+44 
-49 NELPIKQTTP
+49 P
-59 RPKMELPGK
+59 RPKMELPAK
-68 IADSK
+68 IPDTK
-73 VHLQA
+73 VHLQNM
-78 LKVPPNGVNKDMLM
+78 KVPPNGLNKDVLA
-92 QKNLLANAN
+92 QKVLLSNTN
-101 GIISRTDQEDAN
+101 GMIKQTEHEEI
-113 VTNMRNNPS
+113 VITNENS
-122 PFDRHTQCMNQ
+122 STIDHTLSMNQ
-133 ANLPYERIVEKEMDI
+133 ANLCDQKSTVEKQKEIGENVLTNNQATPVENSNPSKQQNTSLPVKARIPNEVHETERINGKQTPPVSPRNSPETPMDVKMASI
-148 DVGESNMEDRKQDSS
+148 QENPAAAATTHVNVPPHGQVSNALNFGANKQPPVLNSPLQGS
-163 ISETLS
+163 TLGAS
-169 GSPWKMQNVATREEE
+169 GSP
-184 KIIKDSLGEE
+184 G
-194 EEEEEEEDVKI
+194 
-205 NGLPVSNEST
+205 
-215 PGSSRDDPRGRSNS
+215 
-229 ENKDLTVKDEAMNP
+229 
-243 EPPTSQVQNT
+243 
-253 NVHIHVFPQG
+253 
-263 KQILGGP
+263 
-270 FQGPTLSVTG
+270 
-280 PCSSI
+280 SSI

-290 LVKGTSKPPKENNGP
+290 LVKGTSKPPKENNMPGA
-305 SMPTPTK
+305 PTPTK
-312 LKGDILHRAKLDP
+312 LKADALHRKLDP
-325 NTVAMVSPMPSFSD
+325 NTVAMVSPMPSISD

-390 KVLSEGS
+390 KVLSESS
-397 TCGSGSGGGGGGSLA
+397 TCGGGSMG

-458 HVSHDYADIDIASG
+458 HVGHDYADIDVASG
-472 YLSDGEVLRGGMS
+472 YLSDGEVLRGGMT

-490 LSDLCDGYMSEGGAS
+490 ISDLCDGYMSEGGAS
-505 LYARRINPAYGHDR
+505 LYARRINPSYGHDH

-532 VKELVSSRRVQKRP
+532 VKELVTSRRVQKRP
-546 SANTVRSDGAGGGCI
+546 SANVVRSDGGCIGSSPGSGSVIAGG
-561 VGGAVGGGNLVGG
+561 
-574 AGALLGACSGGS
+574 LLGGCSGGN

-595 ELASIPAG
+595 DLASIPAG

-609 HTGHSTHHK
+609 HTGHSSHHK
-618 KVPGGGG
+618 RVPGGGG

-631 GSSAT
+631 GNSAT
-636 PQGAQQSNN
+636 PQGAQQGSN

-654 HPGSGHHPHTKK
+654 HPGHHPHVKK
-666 SDSSQQTESSAF
+666 SDSSQQTDNSAF
-678 KHQQQQQGSNGSSN
+678 KHQQQPGLNSSTN

-700 RKYIEA
+700 KKYIEA
-706 GTARDRERD
+706 GAARDRERD
-715 KEGTPTSPSPS
+715 KEAAPPSPNPS
-726 RRSQDKHRKQ
+726 RRSQEKHRKQ
-736 TMAEYANG
+736 AMAEYANG
-744 EKAQKVSSG
+744 EKPQKVSSG
-753 TSTGNSSNSSGSSN
+753 TSTSGSS

-786 SPSPNGVQNGS
+786 SPSPNGVQNGG
-797 KDATTRTA
+797 KDSTRTA
-805 QVKVSGGTQT
+805 QVSAVPRTKVKVSGGTQT
-815 CTTELQANSSSSNQ
+815 CTTELQANSSTSNQ

-868 FTALFAAAHY
+868 FTALFASAHH
-878 RERGAGGG
+878 RERGSGAG
-886 PVNAS
+886 PTATS

-904 SDTCSNYAAPDLPG
+904 SDTCSNYAAPDLQG
-918 YYTPNSPYATS
+918 YYTPNSPYTTS

-958 SHRASLTHARLLM
+958 SHRASLTHARLLI

-987 SNSIR
+987 SNSISHLRDRTFPR

-1002 MLARGSGTSS
+1002 MLARGSGASS
-1012 SVGEEAGIG
+1012 SVGEEVGVGIG
-1021 MGIGVGVEP
+1021 MGVGVEP
-1030 YYSVPVGSA
+1030 YYSVPVGST

-1073 IHGSSVSLVSTTSS
+1073 IHGSSVSLVSTASS

-1101 KLRRELL
+1101 KLRRELV

-1120 LSTNVCSRQV
+1120 LSTN
-1130 HDGYATIRSR
+1130 
-1140 GRNRPR
+1140 
-1146 PITDSEENLIVDSG
+1146 
-1160 GGGGGDDG
+1160 
-1168 SGSYT
+1168 
-1173 LGSRIQISSRNF
+1173 
-1185 TDDDVHRTSLDQRWM
+1185 
-1200 NNGKTIV
+1200 
-1207 ETYGTLRAPSRKYDT
+1207 
-1222 RSTNQTNLK
+1222 
-1231 TFRQNL
+1231 
-1237 ANQNGVRKEPRNV
+1237 
-1250 RRSRSCVIVDEK
+1250 
-1262 KCNFKNNNNDKVI
+1262 
-1275 DNVEDKID
+1275 
-1283 RDRNEE
+1283 
-1289 RTLRSFIPIDEKSSR
+1289 
-1304 RVIIRHSGL
+1304 
-1313 PRSKMVQSGTKKS
+1313 
-1326 VAGGIVREERKND
+1326 
-1339 SHLTRSEFERAGGG
+1339 
-1353 GGGLVDKDIGASEP
+1353 
-1367 IYALPNNGS
+1367 
-1376 SSRSRRDRRAVVV
+1376 
-1389 DGNYVQSGDLYRTTV
+1389 
-1404 KYIEDVNKNIAEIE
+1404 
-1418 NNYKRSDK
+1418 
-1426 SNNSSYGMI
+1426 
-1435 NKISKDETT
+1435 
-1444 LCLSDDFCGYLRNR
+1444 
-1458 GGMVPMP
+1458 
-1465 PISPNFGENFADNLD
+1465 
-1480 ESNEPIICNRR
+1480 
-1491 IEIAKSIRHLSASG
+1491 
-1505 TRRKI
+1505 
-1510 PPSPSVRSSS
+1510 
-1520 LSSTSRHSTGSTTTS
+1520 
-1535 STKSTDSLHAIDE
+1535 
-1548 STNEKAY
+1548 
-1555 LLRERDTGE
+1555 
-1564 LVSASISDGIES
+1564 
-1576 KDDSTDDDRSFE
+1576 
-1588 ITQRT
+1588 
-1593 SCQNTLLL
+1593 
-1601 DANNLEKNR
+1601 
-1610 HEFNTLARTNLSNL
+1610 
-1624 YARCGD
+1624 
-1630 VLPMNLDNNKY
+1630 
-1641 GTLPYRR
+1641 
-1648 SKERIIGRS
+1648 
-1657 LHKSI
+1657 
-1662 EDVLDR
+1662 
-1668 TSREKIE
+1668 
-1675 PSFRACSSSIDVS
+1675 
-1688 DGSSLTRDSIYPMD
+1688 
-1702 ATDVIL
+1702 
-1708 KGQLERSRLNLTIGD
+1708 
-1723 TFPTTIFGF
+1723 
-1732 NNRTRHDS
+1732 
-1740 FKSDTNNDESGKYL
+1740 
-1754 HTLFATLPRRGN
+1754 
-1766 ISRDQVSNDSPRR
+1766 
-1779 LSGNVT
+1779 
-1785 LLEPL
+1785 
-1790 YEHAVSDPVKP
+1790 
-1801 RSTDNVIPWWELAT
+1801 
-1815 RKYRHRSCP
+1815 
-1824 SLQAHVVSAFEQSL
+1824 AHVVSAFEQSL

-1877 LNNGPGGSGNNGRRH
+1877 LNNGPPANNGRRH
-1892 TLGDSDSGN
+1892 TLGDSDSGT

-1906 GGGNSGH
+1906 NSN

-1929 SLNSLSSACSASSS
+1929 SLNSLSSACSASS
-1943 HQKKKGWLRSSFSK
+1943 HHKKKGWLRSSFSK

-1976 KDGASG
+1976 KESASG
-1982 ELSVPNSPRLPTASK
+1982 DLSAPNSPRLPSASK
-1997 HENAR
+1997 HDSSRA
-2002 NQSGTRSNGQ
+2002 QGTRSNGQ
-2012 KSPEAENPLTG
+2012 KSPEVENPLTG

-2033 EDEDVDELKKQLREK
+2033 EDEDVVELKKQLREK

-2111 RRFSMTEVASSVAAL
+2111 RRFSMTEVASTVAAL
-2126 SNGESSSTADQLED
+2126 SNGDTSTTADQLED

-2145 HSVVPS
+2145 HPVVPS
-2151 ATSTTTAEPALD
+2151 TTSTTGEPTLEQ
-2163 HDTDGKRINVAV
+2163 DTDGKRINVAI

-2183 NYNLI
+2183 NYNLVTG
-2188 SGNTSDSGII
+2188 STSDGSI

-2203 CVIAN
+2203 CIIAS

-2214 TSWDALDSIVRRCF
+2214 TTWDSLDSTVRRCF

-2238 TNLGLGIDCVAAY
+2238 TNLGLGVECVAAY

-2292 IDTLIPRSIVQRLI
+2292 VDTLIPRSIVQRLI

-2337 DADTDSKDAAAVATF
+2337 DADNDTKDATAVATF
-2352 IVDHKSS
+2352 NVDHKSS
-2359 KELKQYLAHIA
+2359 KELRQYLAHIA

-2451 RYLRRKLLEHELRES
+2451 RYLRRKLLEHELREC

-2513 VAGSQVWFTDLWNYS
+2513 VTGSQVWFTDLWNYS
-2528 VIPYLVEAVREG
+2528 VVPYLVEAVREG
-2540 LTLYGRRASGSGNG
+2540 LTLYGRRVSGNG
-2554 ESTWEDPAQFITSS
+2554 NGDSSWEDPAQFITSS

-2649 TSLDSSHTRHSEDLS
+2649 TSLDSSHTRQSEDLS

>member
-1 MDKKTSNL
+1 MSLQAPAQRPARYSPQETIKIYTDWANYYLERGGCKKRVTDLQADLCDGVLLADLVEAVTNQKVIDVNRKPKSAQQMVENVSLCVGALRALGADVGAVNPGELAAGSTLWPVLALLFALSRYKQRAKQLQDMPRLPSPYNKQSSGVGGAGGGSGGGTSIPLPATVAATRRCPPDKVRPAPAPTHQSQLGGLKHGNGGVGSASSSRSTSPSQQQPPQGGLSFIPQPRNQNTSRQPTATTPSPRASTVGRPNGGLRSQQQQALPYAAPAPQPNKNSVLDKFKLFNNKDKNQERGKTSSGVSKRTSSSSGFSSARSEHSDSSTSLCDQSKAQAQESPKSRALKSKLQSAKPTKQSSPKTGRKEQSKAQSKIARTSKGPPSSSEKLTTPYNNPIVEQDVKFAGKTIGTKLLSDRKTPTLQEFQVKQPIVVQPPKPNPSALTPPKQINL
-9 QDLLKNHSSTQ
+9 QDTKNV
-20 SQKTNNPTV
+20 NL
-29 TTPSKQISQ
+29 
-38 QESKNI
+38 
-44 SNSSR
+44 R
-49 NELPIKQTTP
+49 NELPTTKLSP

-68 IADSK
+68 IPDSRIY
-73 VHLQA
+73 LQS
-78 LKVPPNGVNKDMLM
+78 LKPPPNGLNKDFMM
-92 QKNLLANAN
+92 QKTILANTN
-101 GIISRTDQEDAN
+101 GIIKPSEPEDPLVHENDTFNRTL
-113 VTNMRNNPS
+113 S
-122 PFDRHTQCMNQ
+122 MNQ
-133 ANLPYERIVEKEMDI
+133 ANLSD
-148 DVGESNMEDRKQDSS
+148 G
-163 ISETLS
+163 
-169 GSPWKMQNVATREEE
+169 
-184 KIIKDSLGEE
+184 
-194 EEEEEEEDVKI
+194 
-205 NGLPVSNEST
+205 
-215 PGSSRDDPRGRSNS
+215 
-229 ENKDLTVKDEAMNP
+229 KDLTTKQKEPEVLGVNHEQQSELESFNLSSKTTLNQEKVVCDEEIESP
-243 EPPTSQVQNT
+243 D
-253 NVHIHVFPQG
+253 VFND
-263 KQILGGP
+263 KQS
-270 FQGPTLSVTG
+270 SVTTNRVESAAGEKLTITEEEVTSAPAQSNLNFGSSKPLAGSNSPLHG
-280 PCSSI
+280 PNPAGLSPGSSI

-290 LVKGTSKPPKENNGP
+290 LVKGTSKPSKENGTI
-305 SMPTPTK
+305 SGVPTPTK
-312 LKGDILHRAKLDP
+312 PKSGDTLHRKLDP
-325 NTVAMVSPMPSFSD
+325 NTVAMVSPMPSISD

-390 KVLSEGS
+390 KVLSESS
-397 TCGSGSGGGGGGSLA
+397 TCGGALA

-434 RALQTLPSR
+434 RGLQTLPSR
-443 TTARQYTILHSSSHH
+443 ATTRQYTVLHSSSHH
-458 HVSHDYADIDIASG
+458 HVGGHHDYADVDAASG
-472 YLSDGEVLRGGMS
+472 YLSDGEVLRGGGMS

-505 LYARRINPAYGHDR
+505 LYARRINPSYGHEHD
-519 ERYVGGSRRELSG
+519 RYVGGSRRELSG
-532 VKELVSSRRVQKRP
+532 VKELVTSRRVQKNRP
-546 SANTVRSDGAGGGCI
+546 SGIARSDGGCIGGVSPGSSGGG
-561 VGGAVGGGNLVGG
+561 GGGVGGGGVGIVG
-574 AGALLGACSGGS
+574 VVAGGLLGGCSGGN

-609 HTGHSTHHK
+609 HTGHPSHHK
-618 KVPGGGG
+618 RVPGGGS

-631 GSSAT
+631 GGSAT
-636 PQGAQQSNN
+636 PQGAQQGNSHN
-645 LVYRVVSSR
+645 LMYRVVGSR
-654 HPGSGHHPHTKK
+654 GHPGGHHPHVKK
-666 SDSSQQTESSAF
+666 SDSSQQTESSVF
-678 KHQQQQQGSNGSSN
+678 KQQQQQNSNGSGS
-692 SSSNSQQW
+692 SISSNSQQW
-700 RKYIEA
+700 KKYIEA
-706 GTARDRERD
+706 GAARERD
-715 KEGTPTSPSPS
+715 KEGAPPSPSPS

-744 EKAQKVSSG
+744 EKPQKVSSG
-753 TSTGNSSNSSGSSN
+753 TSTSNSS

-786 SPSPNGVQNGS
+786 SSSPNGVQNGS
-797 KDATTRTA
+797 KDATRTA
-805 QVKVSGGTQT
+805 QVSAVPRTKVKVSGGTQT
-815 CTTELQANSSSSNQ
+815 CTTELQANSSGSNQ

-868 FTALFAAAHY
+868 FAALFASAHH
-878 RERGAGGG
+878 RERGAGVG
-886 PVNAS
+886 PANAS

-904 SDTCSNYAAPDLPG
+904 SDTCSNYAAADLQG
-918 YYTPNSPYATS
+918 FYGTPNSPYTTS

-987 SNSIR
+987 SNSISYLRDRTFPR

-1002 MLARGSGTSS
+1002 MLARGSGASS
-1012 SVGEEAGIG
+1012 SVGEEVGIG
-1021 MGIGVGVEP
+1021 MGVGVEP

-1039 GCTGQ
+1039 GCAGQ

-1073 IHGSSVSLVSTTSS
+1073 IHGSSVSLVSTASS

-1120 LSTNVCSRQV
+1120 LSTN
-1130 HDGYATIRSR
+1130 
-1140 GRNRPR
+1140 
-1146 PITDSEENLIVDSG
+1146 
-1160 GGGGGDDG
+1160 
-1168 SGSYT
+1168 
-1173 LGSRIQISSRNF
+1173 
-1185 TDDDVHRTSLDQRWM
+1185 
-1200 NNGKTIV
+1200 
-1207 ETYGTLRAPSRKYDT
+1207 
-1222 RSTNQTNLK
+1222 
-1231 TFRQNL
+1231 
-1237 ANQNGVRKEPRNV
+1237 
-1250 RRSRSCVIVDEK
+1250 
-1262 KCNFKNNNNDKVI
+1262 
-1275 DNVEDKID
+1275 
-1283 RDRNEE
+1283 
-1289 RTLRSFIPIDEKSSR
+1289 
-1304 RVIIRHSGL
+1304 
-1313 PRSKMVQSGTKKS
+1313 
-1326 VAGGIVREERKND
+1326 
-1339 SHLTRSEFERAGGG
+1339 
-1353 GGGLVDKDIGASEP
+1353 
-1367 IYALPNNGS
+1367 
-1376 SSRSRRDRRAVVV
+1376 
-1389 DGNYVQSGDLYRTTV
+1389 
-1404 KYIEDVNKNIAEIE
+1404 
-1418 NNYKRSDK
+1418 
-1426 SNNSSYGMI
+1426 
-1435 NKISKDETT
+1435 
-1444 LCLSDDFCGYLRNR
+1444 
-1458 GGMVPMP
+1458 
-1465 PISPNFGENFADNLD
+1465 
-1480 ESNEPIICNRR
+1480 
-1491 IEIAKSIRHLSASG
+1491 
-1505 TRRKI
+1505 
-1510 PPSPSVRSSS
+1510 
-1520 LSSTSRHSTGSTTTS
+1520 
-1535 STKSTDSLHAIDE
+1535 
-1548 STNEKAY
+1548 
-1555 LLRERDTGE
+1555 
-1564 LVSASISDGIES
+1564 
-1576 KDDSTDDDRSFE
+1576 
-1588 ITQRT
+1588 
-1593 SCQNTLLL
+1593 
-1601 DANNLEKNR
+1601 
-1610 HEFNTLARTNLSNL
+1610 
-1624 YARCGD
+1624 
-1630 VLPMNLDNNKY
+1630 
-1641 GTLPYRR
+1641 
-1648 SKERIIGRS
+1648 
-1657 LHKSI
+1657 
-1662 EDVLDR
+1662 
-1668 TSREKIE
+1668 
-1675 PSFRACSSSIDVS
+1675 
-1688 DGSSLTRDSIYPMD
+1688 
-1702 ATDVIL
+1702 
-1708 KGQLERSRLNLTIGD
+1708 
-1723 TFPTTIFGF
+1723 
-1732 NNRTRHDS
+1732 
-1740 FKSDTNNDESGKYL
+1740 
-1754 HTLFATLPRRGN
+1754 
-1766 ISRDQVSNDSPRR
+1766 
-1779 LSGNVT
+1779 
-1785 LLEPL
+1785 
-1790 YEHAVSDPVKP
+1790 
-1801 RSTDNVIPWWELAT
+1801 
-1815 RKYRHRSCP
+1815 
-1824 SLQAHVVSAFEQSL
+1824 AHVVSAFEQSL

-1877 LNNGPGGSGNNGRRH
+1877 LNNGPAVNSGRRH
-1892 TLGDSDSGN
+1892 TLGDSESGT

-1906 GGGNSGH
+1906 SSGGSNH
-1913 HQGASMARQL
+1913 HQGATMARQL

-1943 HQKKKGWLRSSFSK
+1943 HHKKKGWLRSSFSK

-1976 KDGASG
+1976 KDSPGG
-1982 ELSVPNSPRLPTASK
+1982 ELSAPNSPRLPTASK
-1997 HENAR
+1997 HESSRA
-2002 NQSGTRSNGQ
+2002 QATRSNGQ
-2012 KSPEAENPLTG
+2012 KSPELENPLSG

-2070 DTVIKMRNEMLN
+2070 DTVIKMRYEMLN

-2126 SNGESSSTADQLED
+2126 SNGDVSSAADQLED
-2140 LNVPE
+2140 LNVPVE
-2145 HSVVPS
+2145 HSVVPTS
-2151 ATSTTTAEPALD
+2151 ATATEPVLEQ
-2163 HDTDGKRINVAV
+2163 DTDGKRINVAV
-2175 YLGSEKNF
+2175 YLGSERNF

-2188 SGNTSDSGII
+2188 TGSSADGTV

-2214 TSWDALDSIVRRCF
+2214 TSWDALDSMVRRCF

-2238 TNLGLGIDCVAAY
+2238 TNLGLGVECVAAY
-2251 HLGEASRCTTDSQ
+2251 HFGEASRCTTDSQ

-2269 PCGYLIGHVKT
+2269 PCGYLVGHVKT

-2292 IDTLIPRSIVQRLI
+2292 VDTLIPRSIVQRLI

-2337 DADTDSKDAAAVATF
+2337 DTDNDTKDAAAVATF
-2352 IVDHKSS
+2352 NVDHKSS
-2359 KELKQYLAHIA
+2359 KELRQYLAHIA

-2451 RYLRRKLLEHELRES
+2451 RYLRRKLLEHELRECA
-2466 GGTRNA
+2466 GTRNA

-2540 LTLYGRRASGSGNG
+2540 LTLYGRRVSGNG
-2554 ESTWEDPAQFITSS
+2554 NGEPTWEDPTQFITSS
-2568 YPWISTH
+2568 YPWLSTH

-2583 LLRLRPEDV
+2583 LLHLRPEDV
-2592 GYDVVTSGHT
+2592 GYDVVSSGHT

-2664 SSTSSSRGVESAL
+2664 SSTSSSRGVESTL

>member
-1 MDKKTSNL
+1 MACIKAPRSVCGSSDDIKADSTRNVIQIYADWANYYLERSGCKRRVTDLQSDLCDGVLLADLVEAVTNQKVIDVNRKPRNAQQMVENVSLCIGALRALGADVGSVNPGELAAGSTLWPVLALLFALSRYKQRAKQLQDMPRLPSPYNKQAVVGGAGCGPGGGSTSIPLPATVAATRRCPPDKVRPAPTPTHQSQLVGLKHGNGGIGSASSSRSTSPSQQQSPQSGLSFIPQPRSQHPPSRQTTTTTPSPRASTVGKPNGPRNAQPSPYTTAGAPIQQNKNSVLDKFKLFNNKEKNQERGKASSGVSKRTSSSSGFSSARSEHSDSSTSLCDQSKVQLESPKSRALKSKLQSTKSAKQASPKTTRKEQNKAQSKIARTKGTCDKLAGYNSPLDDVKSIGKLGGMGTKLVADKKSSNL
-9 QDLLKNHSSTQ
+9 QDLLKQQQASQLQKPNPSMLMSPKQISSQ
-20 SQKTNNPTV
+20 DIKNFGSLKNE
-29 TTPSKQISQ
+29 PSKQSA
-38 QESKNI
+38 
-44 SNSSR
+44 
-49 NELPIKQTTP
+49 

-68 IADSK
+68 IPDAK
-73 VHLQA
+73 IQLQNM
-78 LKVPPNGVNKDMLM
+78 KVPPNGLNKELV
-92 QKNLLANAN
+92 QRGLLSNTN
-101 GIISRTDQEDAN
+101 GMMKQPDQDEIVIIDENSSTIN
-113 VTNMRNNPS
+113 
-122 PFDRHTQCMNQ
+122 HTLCMNQ
-133 ANLPYERIVEKEMDI
+133 ANLSIQKPTMEKQKDIVESIAASI
-148 DVGESNMEDRKQDSS
+148 DQPETVVENVNSPSKQQNTGLSVKAKVPNEVHEIEQTNGKQTPPPS
-163 ISETLS
+163 PRCSSETMTDTKMTNIEEGPIGLATTYVNTVNPPQGQVSNAPNFGVNKQLPVLGSPLQGSTLSAS
-169 GSPWKMQNVATREEE
+169 GSP
-184 KIIKDSLGEE
+184 G
-194 EEEEEEEDVKI
+194 
-205 NGLPVSNEST
+205 
-215 PGSSRDDPRGRSNS
+215 
-229 ENKDLTVKDEAMNP
+229 
-243 EPPTSQVQNT
+243 
-253 NVHIHVFPQG
+253 
-263 KQILGGP
+263 
-270 FQGPTLSVTG
+270 
-280 PCSSI
+280 SSI

-290 LVKGTSKPPKENNGP
+290 LVKGTSKPPKENNMPGA
-305 SMPTPTK
+305 PTPTK
-312 LKGDILHRAKLDP
+312 LKADALHRKLDP
-325 NTVAMVSPMPSFSD
+325 NTVAMVSPMPSISD

-379 RKIDTTFEQME
+379 RKIDTTFEQMD
-390 KVLSEGS
+390 KVLSENS
-397 TCGSGSGGGGGGSLA
+397 TCGGGSMA

-458 HVSHDYADIDIASG
+458 HVGHDYADIDVASG
-472 YLSDGEVLRGGMS
+472 YLSDGEVLRSGMT
-485 VGSRT
+485 VGNRT

-505 LYARRINPAYGHDR
+505 LYARRINPSYNHDH
-519 ERYVGGSRRELSG
+519 ERYVGSSRRELSG
-532 VKELVSSRRVQKRP
+532 VKELVTSRRVQKRP
-546 SANTVRSDGAGGGCI
+546 SANVIRSDGGCIGGSPGSGGVIAGG
-561 VGGAVGGGNLVGG
+561 
-574 AGALLGACSGGS
+574 LLGGCSGGN

-595 ELASIPAG
+595 DLASIPAG

-609 HTGHSTHHK
+609 HTGHSSHHK
-618 KVPGGGG
+618 RVPGGGG

-631 GSSAT
+631 SSSAT
-636 PQGAQQSNN
+636 PQGAQQGSN

-654 HPGSGHHPHTKK
+654 HPGGGHHSHVKK
-666 SDSSQQTESSAF
+666 SDSSQQTENSAF
-678 KHQQQQQGSNGSSN
+678 KHQQQQPGSNSSTN
-692 SSSNSQQW
+692 SSTSSSSNSQQW

-706 GTARDRERD
+706 GAARDRERD
-715 KEGTPTSPSPS
+715 KEGAPPSPSPS

-736 TMAEYANG
+736 AMAEYANG
-744 EKAQKVSSG
+744 EKPQKVSSG
-753 TSTGNSSNSSGSSN
+753 TSTSGSN

-786 SPSPNGVQNGS
+786 SPSPNGVQNGG
-797 KDATTRTA
+797 KDSTRTA
-805 QVKVSGGTQT
+805 QVSAVPRTKVKVSGGTQT
-815 CTTELQANSSSSNQ
+815 CTTELQANSSALNQ

-868 FTALFAAAHY
+868 FTALFASAHH
-878 RERGAGGG
+878 RERGSGAG
-886 PVNAS
+886 PTTTS

-904 SDTCSNYAAPDLPG
+904 SDTCSNYAPPDLQG
-918 YYTPNSPYATS
+918 YYSTNSPYTTS

-958 SHRASLTHARLLM
+958 SHRASLTHARLLI

-1002 MLARGSGTSS
+1002 MLARGSGASS
-1012 SVGEEAGIG
+1012 SVGEEVGVGIG
-1021 MGIGVGVEP
+1021 MSVGVEP
-1030 YYSVPVGSA
+1030 YYSVPVGST

-1073 IHGSSVSLVSTTSS
+1073 IHGSSVSLVSTASS

-1101 KLRRELL
+1101 KLRRELV

-1120 LSTNVCSRQV
+1120 LSTN
-1130 HDGYATIRSR
+1130 
-1140 GRNRPR
+1140 
-1146 PITDSEENLIVDSG
+1146 
-1160 GGGGGDDG
+1160 
-1168 SGSYT
+1168 
-1173 LGSRIQISSRNF
+1173 
-1185 TDDDVHRTSLDQRWM
+1185 
-1200 NNGKTIV
+1200 
-1207 ETYGTLRAPSRKYDT
+1207 
-1222 RSTNQTNLK
+1222 
-1231 TFRQNL
+1231 
-1237 ANQNGVRKEPRNV
+1237 
-1250 RRSRSCVIVDEK
+1250 
-1262 KCNFKNNNNDKVI
+1262 
-1275 DNVEDKID
+1275 
-1283 RDRNEE
+1283 
-1289 RTLRSFIPIDEKSSR
+1289 
-1304 RVIIRHSGL
+1304 
-1313 PRSKMVQSGTKKS
+1313 
-1326 VAGGIVREERKND
+1326 
-1339 SHLTRSEFERAGGG
+1339 
-1353 GGGLVDKDIGASEP
+1353 
-1367 IYALPNNGS
+1367 
-1376 SSRSRRDRRAVVV
+1376 
-1389 DGNYVQSGDLYRTTV
+1389 
-1404 KYIEDVNKNIAEIE
+1404 
-1418 NNYKRSDK
+1418 
-1426 SNNSSYGMI
+1426 
-1435 NKISKDETT
+1435 
-1444 LCLSDDFCGYLRNR
+1444 
-1458 GGMVPMP
+1458 
-1465 PISPNFGENFADNLD
+1465 
-1480 ESNEPIICNRR
+1480 
-1491 IEIAKSIRHLSASG
+1491 
-1505 TRRKI
+1505 
-1510 PPSPSVRSSS
+1510 
-1520 LSSTSRHSTGSTTTS
+1520 
-1535 STKSTDSLHAIDE
+1535 
-1548 STNEKAY
+1548 
-1555 LLRERDTGE
+1555 
-1564 LVSASISDGIES
+1564 
-1576 KDDSTDDDRSFE
+1576 
-1588 ITQRT
+1588 
-1593 SCQNTLLL
+1593 
-1601 DANNLEKNR
+1601 
-1610 HEFNTLARTNLSNL
+1610 
-1624 YARCGD
+1624 
-1630 VLPMNLDNNKY
+1630 
-1641 GTLPYRR
+1641 
-1648 SKERIIGRS
+1648 
-1657 LHKSI
+1657 
-1662 EDVLDR
+1662 
-1668 TSREKIE
+1668 
-1675 PSFRACSSSIDVS
+1675 
-1688 DGSSLTRDSIYPMD
+1688 
-1702 ATDVIL
+1702 
-1708 KGQLERSRLNLTIGD
+1708 
-1723 TFPTTIFGF
+1723 
-1732 NNRTRHDS
+1732 
-1740 FKSDTNNDESGKYL
+1740 
-1754 HTLFATLPRRGN
+1754 
-1766 ISRDQVSNDSPRR
+1766 
-1779 LSGNVT
+1779 
-1785 LLEPL
+1785 
-1790 YEHAVSDPVKP
+1790 
-1801 RSTDNVIPWWELAT
+1801 
-1815 RKYRHRSCP
+1815 
-1824 SLQAHVVSAFEQSL
+1824 AHVVSAFEQSL

-1877 LNNGPGGSGNNGRRH
+1877 LNNGPAANNGRRH
-1892 TLGDSDSGN
+1892 TLGDSDSGT

-1906 GGGNSGH
+1906 TNS

-1929 SLNSLSSACSASSS
+1929 SLNSLSSACSASS
-1943 HQKKKGWLRSSFSK
+1943 HHKKKGWLRSSFSK

-1976 KDGASG
+1976 KENTGGD
-1982 ELSVPNSPRLPTASK
+1982 LSAPNSPRLPTASK
-1997 HENAR
+1997 HESSR
-2002 NQSGTRSNGQ
+2002 GQDTRTNGQ
-2012 KSPEAENPLTG
+2012 KSPEIENPLTG

-2033 EDEDVDELKKQLREK
+2033 EDEDVVELKKQLREK

-2111 RRFSMTEVASSVAAL
+2111 RRFSMTEVASTVAAL
-2126 SNGESSSTADQLED
+2126 SNGDSSTTTDQLED

-2145 HSVVPS
+2145 HTVVPS
-2151 ATSTTTAEPALD
+2151 ATSTAGEPALEQ
-2163 HDTDGKRINVAV
+2163 DTDGKRINVAI
-2175 YLGSEKNF
+2175 YLGSEENF
-2183 NYNLI
+2183 NYNLVT
-2188 SGNTSDSGII
+2188 GNTSDGSI

-2214 TSWDALDSIVRRCF
+2214 TTWNSLDSTVRRCF
-2228 KEYVSRVDPV
+2228 KEYVLRVDPV
-2238 TNLGLGIDCVAAY
+2238 TNLGLGIECVAAY

-2292 IDTLIPRSIVQRLI
+2292 VDTLIPRSIVQRLI

-2337 DADTDSKDAAAVATF
+2337 DADNDTKDATAVATF
-2352 IVDHKSS
+2352 NVDHKSS
-2359 KELKQYLAHIA
+2359 KELRQYLAHIA

-2403 LGTRHSSCPAIIGTM
+2403 LGTKHSSCPAIIGTM

-2439 ANHMEPVKGFLG
+2439 AKHMEPVKGFLG
-2451 RYLRRKLLEHELRES
+2451 RYLRRKLLEHELREC

-2487 LNKFLE
+2487 LNNFLE

-2513 VAGSQVWFTDLWNYS
+2513 VTGSQVWFTDLWNYS
-2528 VIPYLVEAVREG
+2528 VVPYLVEAVREG
-2540 LTLYGRRASGSGNG
+2540 LTLYGRRVGGNG
-2554 ESTWEDPAQFITSS
+2554 NGDSSWEDPAQFITSS

-2649 TSLDSSHTRHSEDLS
+2649 TSLDSSLTRHSEDLS

>member
-1 MDKKTSNL
+1 MACIRAPRSVCGSTDDIKADSTRNVIQIYTDWANYYLERGGCKRRVTDLQSDLCDGVLLADLVEAVTNQKVIDVNRKPRNAQQMVENVSLCVGALRALGADVGSVNPGELAAGSTLWPVLALLFALSRYKQRAKQLQDMPRLPSPYNKQSAVGGAGGGPGAGTTSIPLPATVAATRRCPPDKVRPAPTPTHQSQLGGLKHGNGGIGSASSSRSTSPSQQQSPQSGLSFIPQPRNQNSTNRQPAATTPSPRTSTVGKPSGVRTAQQSPYATTGAPTQQNKNSVLDKFKLFNNKEKNQDRGKASSGVSKRTSSSSGFSSARSEHSDSSTSLCDQSKLQVESPKSRALKSKLQSTKPAKQASPKTVRKEQSKAQSKIARTKGAPDKLVGYNPPLEDVKPTSKIGGVGAKPAVDKKSSNL
-9 QDLLKNHSSTQ
+9 HDLLKQQPSSQ
-20 SQKTNNPTV
+20 LQKPNPSV
-29 TTPSKQISQ
+29 LMPPKQIAPQDAKNFGSLKNESSKQS
-38 QESKNI
+38 
-44 SNSSR
+44 
-49 NELPIKQTTP
+49 P
-59 RPKMELPGK
+59 RPKMELPAK
-68 IADSK
+68 IPDTK
-73 VHLQA
+73 VHLQNM
-78 LKVPPNGVNKDMLM
+78 KVPPNGLNKDVLA
-92 QKNLLANAN
+92 QKVLLSNTN
-101 GIISRTDQEDAN
+101 GMIKQTEHEEI
-113 VTNMRNNPS
+113 VITNENS
-122 PFDRHTQCMNQ
+122 STIDHTLSMNQ
-133 ANLPYERIVEKEMDI
+133 ANLCDQKSTVEKQKEIGENVLTNNQAAPVENSNPSKQQNTSLPVKARIPNEVHETERINGKQTPPVSPRNSPETPMDVKMASI
-148 DVGESNMEDRKQDSS
+148 QENPAAAATTHVNVPPHGQVSNALNFGANKQPPVLNSPLQGS
-163 ISETLS
+163 TLGAS
-169 GSPWKMQNVATREEE
+169 GSP
-184 KIIKDSLGEE
+184 G
-194 EEEEEEEDVKI
+194 
-205 NGLPVSNEST
+205 
-215 PGSSRDDPRGRSNS
+215 
-229 ENKDLTVKDEAMNP
+229 
-243 EPPTSQVQNT
+243 
-253 NVHIHVFPQG
+253 
-263 KQILGGP
+263 
-270 FQGPTLSVTG
+270 
-280 PCSSI
+280 SSI

-290 LVKGTSKPPKENNGP
+290 LVKGTSKPPKENNMPGA
-305 SMPTPTK
+305 PTPTK
-312 LKGDILHRAKLDP
+312 LKADALHRKLDP
-325 NTVAMVSPMPSFSD
+325 NTVAMVSPMPSISD

-390 KVLSEGS
+390 KVLSESS
-397 TCGSGSGGGGGGSLA
+397 TCGGGSMG

-458 HVSHDYADIDIASG
+458 HVGHDYADIDVASG
-472 YLSDGEVLRGGMS
+472 YLSDGEVLRGGMT

-490 LSDLCDGYMSEGGAS
+490 ISDLCDGYMSEGGAS
-505 LYARRINPAYGHDR
+505 LYARRINPSYGHDH

-532 VKELVSSRRVQKRP
+532 VKELVTSRRVQKRP
-546 SANTVRSDGAGGGCI
+546 SANVVRSDGGCIGSSPGSGSVIAGG
-561 VGGAVGGGNLVGG
+561 
-574 AGALLGACSGGS
+574 LLGGCSGGN

-595 ELASIPAG
+595 DLASIPAG

-609 HTGHSTHHK
+609 HTGHSSHHK
-618 KVPGGGG
+618 RVPGGGG

-631 GSSAT
+631 GNSAT
-636 PQGAQQSNN
+636 PQGAQQGSN

-654 HPGSGHHPHTKK
+654 HPGHHPHVKK
-666 SDSSQQTESSAF
+666 SDSSQQTDNSAF
-678 KHQQQQQGSNGSSN
+678 KHQQQPGLNSSTN

-700 RKYIEA
+700 KKYIEA
-706 GTARDRERD
+706 GAARDRERD
-715 KEGTPTSPSPS
+715 KEAAPPSPNPS
-726 RRSQDKHRKQ
+726 RRSQEKHRKQ
-736 TMAEYANG
+736 AMAEYANG
-744 EKAQKVSSG
+744 EKPQKVSSG
-753 TSTGNSSNSSGSSN
+753 TSTSGSS

-786 SPSPNGVQNGS
+786 SPSPNGVQNGG
-797 KDATTRTA
+797 KDSTRTA
-805 QVKVSGGTQT
+805 QVSAVPRTKVKVSGGTQT
-815 CTTELQANSSSSNQ
+815 CTTELQANSSTSNQ

-868 FTALFAAAHY
+868 FTALFASAHH
-878 RERGAGGG
+878 RERGSGAG
-886 PVNAS
+886 PTATS

-904 SDTCSNYAAPDLPG
+904 SDTCSNYAAPDLQG
-918 YYTPNSPYATS
+918 YYTPNSPYTTS

-958 SHRASLTHARLLM
+958 SHRASLTHARLLI

-1002 MLARGSGTSS
+1002 MLARGSGASS
-1012 SVGEEAGIG
+1012 SVGEEVGVGIG
-1021 MGIGVGVEP
+1021 MGVGVEP
-1030 YYSVPVGSA
+1030 YYSVPVGST

-1073 IHGSSVSLVSTTSS
+1073 IHGSSVSLVSTASS

-1101 KLRRELL
+1101 KLRRELV

-1120 LSTNVCSRQV
+1120 LSTN
-1130 HDGYATIRSR
+1130 
-1140 GRNRPR
+1140 
-1146 PITDSEENLIVDSG
+1146 
-1160 GGGGGDDG
+1160 
-1168 SGSYT
+1168 
-1173 LGSRIQISSRNF
+1173 
-1185 TDDDVHRTSLDQRWM
+1185 
-1200 NNGKTIV
+1200 
-1207 ETYGTLRAPSRKYDT
+1207 
-1222 RSTNQTNLK
+1222 
-1231 TFRQNL
+1231 
-1237 ANQNGVRKEPRNV
+1237 
-1250 RRSRSCVIVDEK
+1250 
-1262 KCNFKNNNNDKVI
+1262 
-1275 DNVEDKID
+1275 
-1283 RDRNEE
+1283 
-1289 RTLRSFIPIDEKSSR
+1289 
-1304 RVIIRHSGL
+1304 
-1313 PRSKMVQSGTKKS
+1313 
-1326 VAGGIVREERKND
+1326 
-1339 SHLTRSEFERAGGG
+1339 
-1353 GGGLVDKDIGASEP
+1353 
-1367 IYALPNNGS
+1367 
-1376 SSRSRRDRRAVVV
+1376 
-1389 DGNYVQSGDLYRTTV
+1389 
-1404 KYIEDVNKNIAEIE
+1404 
-1418 NNYKRSDK
+1418 
-1426 SNNSSYGMI
+1426 
-1435 NKISKDETT
+1435 
-1444 LCLSDDFCGYLRNR
+1444 
-1458 GGMVPMP
+1458 
-1465 PISPNFGENFADNLD
+1465 
-1480 ESNEPIICNRR
+1480 
-1491 IEIAKSIRHLSASG
+1491 
-1505 TRRKI
+1505 
-1510 PPSPSVRSSS
+1510 
-1520 LSSTSRHSTGSTTTS
+1520 
-1535 STKSTDSLHAIDE
+1535 
-1548 STNEKAY
+1548 
-1555 LLRERDTGE
+1555 
-1564 LVSASISDGIES
+1564 
-1576 KDDSTDDDRSFE
+1576 
-1588 ITQRT
+1588 
-1593 SCQNTLLL
+1593 
-1601 DANNLEKNR
+1601 
-1610 HEFNTLARTNLSNL
+1610 
-1624 YARCGD
+1624 
-1630 VLPMNLDNNKY
+1630 
-1641 GTLPYRR
+1641 
-1648 SKERIIGRS
+1648 
-1657 LHKSI
+1657 
-1662 EDVLDR
+1662 
-1668 TSREKIE
+1668 
-1675 PSFRACSSSIDVS
+1675 
-1688 DGSSLTRDSIYPMD
+1688 
-1702 ATDVIL
+1702 
-1708 KGQLERSRLNLTIGD
+1708 
-1723 TFPTTIFGF
+1723 
-1732 NNRTRHDS
+1732 
-1740 FKSDTNNDESGKYL
+1740 
-1754 HTLFATLPRRGN
+1754 
-1766 ISRDQVSNDSPRR
+1766 
-1779 LSGNVT
+1779 
-1785 LLEPL
+1785 
-1790 YEHAVSDPVKP
+1790 
-1801 RSTDNVIPWWELAT
+1801 
-1815 RKYRHRSCP
+1815 
-1824 SLQAHVVSAFEQSL
+1824 AHVVSAFEQSL

-1877 LNNGPGGSGNNGRRH
+1877 LNNGPPANNGRRH
-1892 TLGDSDSGN
+1892 TLGDSDSGT

-1906 GGGNSGH
+1906 NSN

-1929 SLNSLSSACSASSS
+1929 SLNSLSSACSASS
-1943 HQKKKGWLRSSFSK
+1943 HHKKKGWLRSSFSK

-1976 KDGASG
+1976 KESASG
-1982 ELSVPNSPRLPTASK
+1982 DLSAPNSPRLPSASK
-1997 HENAR
+1997 HDSSRA
-2002 NQSGTRSNGQ
+2002 QGTRSNGQ
-2012 KSPEAENPLTG
+2012 KSPEVENPLTG

-2033 EDEDVDELKKQLREK
+2033 EDEDVVELKKQLREK

-2111 RRFSMTEVASSVAAL
+2111 RRFSMTEVASTVAAL
-2126 SNGESSSTADQLED
+2126 SNGDTSTTADQLED

-2145 HSVVPS
+2145 HPVVPS
-2151 ATSTTTAEPALD
+2151 TTSTTGEPTLEQ
-2163 HDTDGKRINVAV
+2163 DTDGKRINVAI

-2183 NYNLI
+2183 NYNLVTG
-2188 SGNTSDSGII
+2188 STSDGSI

-2203 CVIAN
+2203 CIIAS

-2214 TSWDALDSIVRRCF
+2214 TTWDSLDSTVRRCF

-2238 TNLGLGIDCVAAY
+2238 TNLGLGVECVAAY

-2292 IDTLIPRSIVQRLI
+2292 VDTLIPRSIVQRLI

-2337 DADTDSKDAAAVATF
+2337 DADNDTKDATAVATF
-2352 IVDHKSS
+2352 NVDHKSS
-2359 KELKQYLAHIA
+2359 KELRQYLAHIA

-2451 RYLRRKLLEHELRES
+2451 RYLRRKLLEHELREC

-2513 VAGSQVWFTDLWNYS
+2513 VTGSQVWFTDLWNYS
-2528 VIPYLVEAVREG
+2528 VVPYLVEAVREG
-2540 LTLYGRRASGSGNG
+2540 LTLYGRRVSGNG
-2554 ESTWEDPAQFITSS
+2554 NGDSSWEDPAQFITSS

-2649 TSLDSSHTRHSEDLS
+2649 TSLDSSHTRQSEDLS

>member
-1 MDKKTSNL
+1 MSLQAQAQAQRSARYSPQETIKIYTDWANYYLERGGCKRRVTDLQSDLCDGVLLADLVEAVTNQKVIDVNRKPRNAQQMVENVSLCVGALRALGADVGSVNPGELAAGSTLWPVLALLFALSRYKQRAKQLQDMPRLPSPYNKQSAVGGAGGGPGAGTTSIPLPATVAATRRCPPDKVRPAPTPTHQSQLGGLKHGNGGIGSASSSRSTSPSQQQSPQGGLSFIPQPRNQNSTNRQPAATTPSPRTSTVGKPSGVRTAQQSPYATTGAPTQQNKNSVLDKFKLFNNKEKNQDRGKASSGVSKRTSSSSGFSSARSEHSDSSTSLCDQSKLQVESPKSRALKSKLQSTKPAKQASPKTVRKEQSKAQSKIARTKGAPDKLVGYNPPLEDVKPTSKIGGVGAKPAVDKKSSNL
-9 QDLLKNHSSTQ
+9 HDLLKQQPSSQ
-20 SQKTNNPTV
+20 LQKPNPSV
-29 TTPSKQISQ
+29 LMPPKQIAPQDAKNFGSLKNDSSKQS
-38 QESKNI
+38 
-44 SNSSR
+44 
-49 NELPIKQTTP
+49 P
-59 RPKMELPGK
+59 RPKMELPAK
-68 IADSK
+68 IPDTK
-73 VHLQA
+73 VHLQNM
-78 LKVPPNGVNKDMLM
+78 KVPPNGLNKDVLA
-92 QKNLLANAN
+92 QKVLLSNTN
-101 GIISRTDQEDAN
+101 GMIKQTEHEEI
-113 VTNMRNNPS
+113 VITNENS
-122 PFDRHTQCMNQ
+122 STIDHTLSMNQ
-133 ANLPYERIVEKEMDI
+133 ANLCDQKSTVEKQKEIGENVLTNNQAAPVENSNPSKQQNTSLPVKARIPNEVHETERINGKQTPPVSPRNSPETPMDVKMASI
-148 DVGESNMEDRKQDSS
+148 QENPAAAATTHVNVPPHGQVSNALNFGANKQPPVLNSPLQGS
-163 ISETLS
+163 TLGAS
-169 GSPWKMQNVATREEE
+169 GSP
-184 KIIKDSLGEE
+184 G
-194 EEEEEEEDVKI
+194 
-205 NGLPVSNEST
+205 
-215 PGSSRDDPRGRSNS
+215 
-229 ENKDLTVKDEAMNP
+229 
-243 EPPTSQVQNT
+243 
-253 NVHIHVFPQG
+253 
-263 KQILGGP
+263 
-270 FQGPTLSVTG
+270 
-280 PCSSI
+280 SSI

-290 LVKGTSKPPKENNGP
+290 LVKGTSKPPKENNMPGA
-305 SMPTPTK
+305 PTPTK
-312 LKGDILHRAKLDP
+312 LKADALHRKLDP
-325 NTVAMVSPMPSFSD
+325 NTVAMVSPMPSISD

-390 KVLSEGS
+390 KVLSESS
-397 TCGSGSGGGGGGSLA
+397 TCGGGSMG

-458 HVSHDYADIDIASG
+458 HVGHDYADIDVASG
-472 YLSDGEVLRGGMS
+472 YLSDGEVLRGGMT

-490 LSDLCDGYMSEGGAS
+490 ISDLCDGYMSEGGAS
-505 LYARRINPAYGHDR
+505 LYARRINPSYGHDH

-532 VKELVSSRRVQKRP
+532 VKELVTSRRVQKRP
-546 SANTVRSDGAGGGCI
+546 SANVVRSDGGCIGSSPGSGSVIAGG
-561 VGGAVGGGNLVGG
+561 
-574 AGALLGACSGGS
+574 LLGGCSGGN

-595 ELASIPAG
+595 DLASIPAG

-609 HTGHSTHHK
+609 HTGHSSHHK
-618 KVPGGGG
+618 RVPGGGG

-631 GSSAT
+631 GNSAT
-636 PQGAQQSNN
+636 PQGAQQGSN

-654 HPGSGHHPHTKK
+654 HPGHHPHVKK
-666 SDSSQQTESSAF
+666 SDSSQQTDNSAF
-678 KHQQQQQGSNGSSN
+678 KHQQQPGLNSSTN

-700 RKYIEA
+700 KKYIEA
-706 GTARDRERD
+706 GAARDRERD
-715 KEGTPTSPSPS
+715 KEAAPPSPNPS
-726 RRSQDKHRKQ
+726 RRSQEKHRKQ
-736 TMAEYANG
+736 AMAEYANG
-744 EKAQKVSSG
+744 EKPQKVSSG
-753 TSTGNSSNSSGSSN
+753 TSTSSSS

-786 SPSPNGVQNGS
+786 SPSPNGVQNGG
-797 KDATTRTA
+797 KDSTRTA
-805 QVKVSGGTQT
+805 QVSAVPRTKVKVSGGTQT
-815 CTTELQANSSSSNQ
+815 CTTELQANSSTSNQ

-868 FTALFAAAHY
+868 FTALFASAHH
-878 RERGAGGG
+878 RERGSGAG
-886 PVNAS
+886 PTATS

-904 SDTCSNYAAPDLPG
+904 SDTCSNYAAPDLQG
-918 YYTPNSPYATS
+918 YYTPNSPYTTS

-958 SHRASLTHARLLM
+958 SHRASLTHARLLI

-987 SNSIR
+987 SNSISHLRDRTFPR

-1002 MLARGSGTSS
+1002 MLARGSGASS
-1012 SVGEEAGIG
+1012 SVGEEVGVGIG
-1021 MGIGVGVEP
+1021 MGVGVEP
-1030 YYSVPVGSA
+1030 YYSVPVGST

-1073 IHGSSVSLVSTTSS
+1073 IHGSSVSLVSTASS

-1101 KLRRELL
+1101 KLRRELV

-1120 LSTNVCSRQV
+1120 LSTN
-1130 HDGYATIRSR
+1130 
-1140 GRNRPR
+1140 
-1146 PITDSEENLIVDSG
+1146 
-1160 GGGGGDDG
+1160 
-1168 SGSYT
+1168 
-1173 LGSRIQISSRNF
+1173 
-1185 TDDDVHRTSLDQRWM
+1185 
-1200 NNGKTIV
+1200 
-1207 ETYGTLRAPSRKYDT
+1207 
-1222 RSTNQTNLK
+1222 
-1231 TFRQNL
+1231 
-1237 ANQNGVRKEPRNV
+1237 
-1250 RRSRSCVIVDEK
+1250 
-1262 KCNFKNNNNDKVI
+1262 
-1275 DNVEDKID
+1275 
-1283 RDRNEE
+1283 
-1289 RTLRSFIPIDEKSSR
+1289 
-1304 RVIIRHSGL
+1304 
-1313 PRSKMVQSGTKKS
+1313 
-1326 VAGGIVREERKND
+1326 
-1339 SHLTRSEFERAGGG
+1339 
-1353 GGGLVDKDIGASEP
+1353 
-1367 IYALPNNGS
+1367 
-1376 SSRSRRDRRAVVV
+1376 
-1389 DGNYVQSGDLYRTTV
+1389 
-1404 KYIEDVNKNIAEIE
+1404 
-1418 NNYKRSDK
+1418 
-1426 SNNSSYGMI
+1426 
-1435 NKISKDETT
+1435 
-1444 LCLSDDFCGYLRNR
+1444 
-1458 GGMVPMP
+1458 
-1465 PISPNFGENFADNLD
+1465 
-1480 ESNEPIICNRR
+1480 
-1491 IEIAKSIRHLSASG
+1491 
-1505 TRRKI
+1505 
-1510 PPSPSVRSSS
+1510 
-1520 LSSTSRHSTGSTTTS
+1520 
-1535 STKSTDSLHAIDE
+1535 
-1548 STNEKAY
+1548 
-1555 LLRERDTGE
+1555 
-1564 LVSASISDGIES
+1564 
-1576 KDDSTDDDRSFE
+1576 
-1588 ITQRT
+1588 
-1593 SCQNTLLL
+1593 
-1601 DANNLEKNR
+1601 
-1610 HEFNTLARTNLSNL
+1610 
-1624 YARCGD
+1624 
-1630 VLPMNLDNNKY
+1630 
-1641 GTLPYRR
+1641 
-1648 SKERIIGRS
+1648 
-1657 LHKSI
+1657 
-1662 EDVLDR
+1662 
-1668 TSREKIE
+1668 
-1675 PSFRACSSSIDVS
+1675 
-1688 DGSSLTRDSIYPMD
+1688 
-1702 ATDVIL
+1702 
-1708 KGQLERSRLNLTIGD
+1708 
-1723 TFPTTIFGF
+1723 
-1732 NNRTRHDS
+1732 
-1740 FKSDTNNDESGKYL
+1740 
-1754 HTLFATLPRRGN
+1754 
-1766 ISRDQVSNDSPRR
+1766 
-1779 LSGNVT
+1779 
-1785 LLEPL
+1785 
-1790 YEHAVSDPVKP
+1790 
-1801 RSTDNVIPWWELAT
+1801 
-1815 RKYRHRSCP
+1815 
-1824 SLQAHVVSAFEQSL
+1824 AHVVSAFEQSL

-1877 LNNGPGGSGNNGRRH
+1877 LNNGPPANNGRRH
-1892 TLGDSDSGN
+1892 TLGDSDSGT

-1906 GGGNSGH
+1906 NSN

-1929 SLNSLSSACSASSS
+1929 SLNSLSSACSASS
-1943 HQKKKGWLRSSFSK
+1943 HHKKKGWLRSSFSK

-1976 KDGASG
+1976 KESASG
-1982 ELSVPNSPRLPTASK
+1982 DLSAPNSPRLPSASK
-1997 HENAR
+1997 HDSSRA
-2002 NQSGTRSNGQ
+2002 QGTRSNGQ
-2012 KSPEAENPLTG
+2012 KSPEVENPLTG

-2033 EDEDVDELKKQLREK
+2033 EDEDVVELKKQLREK

-2111 RRFSMTEVASSVAAL
+2111 RRFSMTEVASTVAAL
-2126 SNGESSSTADQLED
+2126 SNGDTSTTADQLED

-2145 HSVVPS
+2145 HPVVPS
-2151 ATSTTTAEPALD
+2151 TTSTTGEPTLEQ
-2163 HDTDGKRINVAV
+2163 DTDGKRINVAI

-2183 NYNLI
+2183 NYNLVTG
-2188 SGNTSDSGII
+2188 STSDGSI

-2203 CVIAN
+2203 CIIAS

-2214 TSWDALDSIVRRCF
+2214 TTWDSLDSTVRRCF

-2238 TNLGLGIDCVAAY
+2238 TNLGLGVECVAAY

-2292 IDTLIPRSIVQRLI
+2292 VDTLIPRSIVQRLI

-2337 DADTDSKDAAAVATF
+2337 DADNDTKDATAVATF
-2352 IVDHKSS
+2352 NVDHKSS
-2359 KELKQYLAHIA
+2359 KELRQYLAHIA

-2451 RYLRRKLLEHELRES
+2451 RYLRRKLLEHELREC

-2513 VAGSQVWFTDLWNYS
+2513 VTGSQVWFTDLWNYS
-2528 VIPYLVEAVREG
+2528 VVPYLVEAVREG
-2540 LTLYGRRASGSGNG
+2540 LTLYGRRVSGNG
-2554 ESTWEDPAQFITSS
+2554 NGDSSWEDPAQFITSS

-2649 TSLDSSHTRHSEDLS
+2649 TSLDSSHTRQSEDLS

>member
-1 MDKKTSNL
+1 MTLTATGIDVMACIRAPRSVCGSSDDIKADSTRNVVQIYTDWANYYLERGGCKRRVTDLQTDLCDGVLLADLVEAVTNQKVIDVNRKPRNAQQMVENVSLCVGALRALGADVGSVNPGELAAGSTLWPVLALLFALSRYKQRAKQLQDMPRLPSPYNKQSAVGGAGSGPGGGTSIPLPATVAATRRCPPDKVRPAPTPTHQSQLGGLKHGNGGIGSASSSRSTSPSQQQPPQGGLSFIPQPRNQNSTNRQTTATTPSPRTSTVGKPSGTRGSQQSPYTSTGPPTQQNKNSVLDKFKLFNNKEKNQDRGKASSGVSKRTSSSSGFSSARSEHSDSSTSLCDQSRVQVESPKNRALKSKLQSTKPGKQASPKTARKEQSKGQSKIARTKGAPEKQLAYNPPLEDVKPSSKIGPVAAKLAVDKKSSNL
-9 QDLLKNHSSTQ
+9 QDMLKQPPSGQ
-20 SQKTNNPTV
+20 LQKANPSMLV
-29 TTPSKQISQ
+29 AAKQIGGQ
-38 QESKNI
+38 DAKNFAGAK
-44 SNSSR
+44 
-49 NELPIKQTTP
+49 NEPAKQPP

-68 IADSK
+68 IADAK
-73 VHLQA
+73 IQLQSV
-78 LKVPPNGVNKDMLM
+78 KVPPNGLNKDVLLQKGLM
-92 QKNLLANAN
+92 SNAN
-101 GIISRTDQEDAN
+101 GMIKQPDQEEI
-113 VTNMRNNPS
+113 RNTDENDHALS
-122 PFDRHTQCMNQ
+122 LMNQ
-133 ANLPYERIVEKEMDI
+133 ANLSEERSTIDRQKEIVNENHSMTLDNAGSPSKQNASLPMKPKLPNDLQ
-148 DVGESNMEDRKQDSS
+148 DVDRTNRKQTPPSS
-163 ISETLS
+163 PRHHSETTIDTKMATIQEGTTAQTNNTPCHEQTSNALNFVQNKQQLPVLGSPLQGSTLNAS
-169 GSPWKMQNVATREEE
+169 GSP
-184 KIIKDSLGEE
+184 G
-194 EEEEEEEDVKI
+194 
-205 NGLPVSNEST
+205 
-215 PGSSRDDPRGRSNS
+215 
-229 ENKDLTVKDEAMNP
+229 
-243 EPPTSQVQNT
+243 
-253 NVHIHVFPQG
+253 
-263 KQILGGP
+263 
-270 FQGPTLSVTG
+270 
-280 PCSSI
+280 SSI

-290 LVKGTSKPPKENNGP
+290 LVKGTSKPPKENSIAGVA
-305 SMPTPTK
+305 TPTK
-312 LKGDILHRAKLDP
+312 LKADALHRKLDP
-325 NTVAMVSPMPSFSD
+325 NTVAMVSPMPSISD

-390 KVLSEGS
+390 KPMLQVLSES
-397 TCGSGSGGGGGGSLA
+397 SSCGGGSMG

-458 HVSHDYADIDIASG
+458 HVGHDYADIDVASG
-472 YLSDGEVLRGGMS
+472 YLSDGEVLRGGMT

-505 LYARRINPAYGHDR
+505 LYARRINPSYGHDH

-532 VKELVSSRRVQKRP
+532 VKELVTSRRVQKRP
-546 SANTVRSDGAGGGCI
+546 SANVVRSDGGCIGGNPGSGGVIGGG
-561 VGGAVGGGNLVGG
+561 
-574 AGALLGACSGGS
+574 LLGGCSGGS

-595 ELASIPAG
+595 DLASIPAG

-609 HTGHSTHHK
+609 HTGHSSHHK
-618 KVPGGGG
+618 RVPGGGG

-631 GSSAT
+631 SSSAT
-636 PQGAQQSNN
+636 PQGAQQGSN

-654 HPGSGHHPHTKK
+654 HPGGHHPHVKK
-666 SDSSQQTESSAF
+666 SDSSQQTDSSAF
-678 KHQQQQQGSNGSSN
+678 KHQQQQQSSNSSGN

-700 RKYIEA
+700 KKYIEA
-706 GTARDRERD
+706 GAARDRERD
-715 KEGTPTSPSPS
+715 KEGAPPSPSPS

-736 TMAEYANG
+736 AMAEYANG
-744 EKAQKVSSG
+744 EKPQKISSG
-753 TSTGNSSNSSGSSN
+753 TSTSGSS

-786 SPSPNGVQNGS
+786 SPSPNGVQNG
-797 KDATTRTA
+797 KDATRTA
-805 QVKVSGGTQT
+805 QVSAVPRTKVKVSGGTQT
-815 CTTELQANSSSSNQ
+815 CTTELQANSSASNQ

-868 FTALFAAAHY
+868 FTALFASAHH
-878 RERGAGGG
+878 RERGSGGG
-886 PVNAS
+886 PSGTS

-904 SDTCSNYAAPDLPG
+904 SDTCSNYAAPDLQG
-918 YYTPNSPYATS
+918 YYTPNSPYTTS

-987 SNSIR
+987 SNSISHLRDRTFPR

-1002 MLARGSGTSS
+1002 MLARGSGASS
-1012 SVGEEAGIG
+1012 SVGEEVGVGIG
-1021 MGIGVGVEP
+1021 MGVGVEP
-1030 YYSVPVGSA
+1030 YYSVPVGST

-1073 IHGSSVSLVSTTSS
+1073 IHGSSVSLVSTASS

-1120 LSTNVCSRQV
+1120 LSTN
-1130 HDGYATIRSR
+1130 
-1140 GRNRPR
+1140 
-1146 PITDSEENLIVDSG
+1146 
-1160 GGGGGDDG
+1160 
-1168 SGSYT
+1168 
-1173 LGSRIQISSRNF
+1173 
-1185 TDDDVHRTSLDQRWM
+1185 
-1200 NNGKTIV
+1200 
-1207 ETYGTLRAPSRKYDT
+1207 
-1222 RSTNQTNLK
+1222 
-1231 TFRQNL
+1231 
-1237 ANQNGVRKEPRNV
+1237 
-1250 RRSRSCVIVDEK
+1250 
-1262 KCNFKNNNNDKVI
+1262 
-1275 DNVEDKID
+1275 
-1283 RDRNEE
+1283 
-1289 RTLRSFIPIDEKSSR
+1289 
-1304 RVIIRHSGL
+1304 
-1313 PRSKMVQSGTKKS
+1313 
-1326 VAGGIVREERKND
+1326 
-1339 SHLTRSEFERAGGG
+1339 
-1353 GGGLVDKDIGASEP
+1353 
-1367 IYALPNNGS
+1367 
-1376 SSRSRRDRRAVVV
+1376 
-1389 DGNYVQSGDLYRTTV
+1389 
-1404 KYIEDVNKNIAEIE
+1404 
-1418 NNYKRSDK
+1418 
-1426 SNNSSYGMI
+1426 
-1435 NKISKDETT
+1435 
-1444 LCLSDDFCGYLRNR
+1444 
-1458 GGMVPMP
+1458 
-1465 PISPNFGENFADNLD
+1465 
-1480 ESNEPIICNRR
+1480 
-1491 IEIAKSIRHLSASG
+1491 
-1505 TRRKI
+1505 
-1510 PPSPSVRSSS
+1510 
-1520 LSSTSRHSTGSTTTS
+1520 
-1535 STKSTDSLHAIDE
+1535 
-1548 STNEKAY
+1548 
-1555 LLRERDTGE
+1555 
-1564 LVSASISDGIES
+1564 
-1576 KDDSTDDDRSFE
+1576 
-1588 ITQRT
+1588 
-1593 SCQNTLLL
+1593 
-1601 DANNLEKNR
+1601 
-1610 HEFNTLARTNLSNL
+1610 
-1624 YARCGD
+1624 
-1630 VLPMNLDNNKY
+1630 
-1641 GTLPYRR
+1641 
-1648 SKERIIGRS
+1648 
-1657 LHKSI
+1657 
-1662 EDVLDR
+1662 
-1668 TSREKIE
+1668 
-1675 PSFRACSSSIDVS
+1675 
-1688 DGSSLTRDSIYPMD
+1688 
-1702 ATDVIL
+1702 
-1708 KGQLERSRLNLTIGD
+1708 
-1723 TFPTTIFGF
+1723 
-1732 NNRTRHDS
+1732 
-1740 FKSDTNNDESGKYL
+1740 
-1754 HTLFATLPRRGN
+1754 
-1766 ISRDQVSNDSPRR
+1766 
-1779 LSGNVT
+1779 
-1785 LLEPL
+1785 
-1790 YEHAVSDPVKP
+1790 
-1801 RSTDNVIPWWELAT
+1801 
-1815 RKYRHRSCP
+1815 
-1824 SLQAHVVSAFEQSL
+1824 AHVVSAFEQSL

-1877 LNNGPGGSGNNGRRH
+1877 LNNGPSANNGRRH
-1892 TLGDSDSGN
+1892 TLGDSDSGT

-1906 GGGNSGH
+1906 NSN

-1929 SLNSLSSACSASSS
+1929 SLNSLSSACSASS

-1976 KDGASG
+1976 KETTGG
-1982 ELSVPNSPRLPTASK
+1982 ELSAPNSPRLPTAAK
-1997 HENAR
+1997 HDSSR
-2002 NQSGTRSNGQ
+2002 GQSARSNGQ
-2012 KSPEAENPLTG
+2012 KSPEVENPLTG

-2033 EDEDVDELKKQLREK
+2033 EDEDVVELKKQLREK

-2111 RRFSMTEVASSVAAL
+2111 RRFSMTEVASTVAAL
-2126 SNGESSSTADQLED
+2126 SNGDTGTTADQLED

-2145 HSVVPS
+2145 HTVVAS
-2151 ATSTTTAEPALD
+2151 NTSTVGEPTLEQ
-2163 HDTDGKRINVAV
+2163 DTDGKRINVAI

-2183 NYNLI
+2183 NYNLVTG
-2188 SGNTSDSGII
+2188 STSDGSM

-2214 TSWDALDSIVRRCF
+2214 TTWDSLDSTVRRCF

-2238 TNLGLGIDCVAAY
+2238 TNLGLGVECVAAY
-2251 HLGEASRCTTDSQ
+2251 HLGEASKCTTDSQ

-2292 IDTLIPRSIVQRLI
+2292 VDTLIPRSIVQRLI

-2337 DADTDSKDAAAVATF
+2337 DADNDTKDATAVATF
-2352 IVDHKSS
+2352 NVDHKSS
-2359 KELKQYLAHIA
+2359 KELRQYLAHIA

-2451 RYLRRKLLEHELRES
+2451 RYLRRKLLEHELREC
-2466 GGTRNA
+2466 GGARNA

-2513 VAGSQVWFTDLWNYS
+2513 VTGSQVWFTDLWNYS

-2540 LTLYGRRASGSGNG
+2540 LTLYGRRVSGNG
-2554 ESTWEDPAQFITSS
+2554 NGDSSWEDPAQFITSS

-2592 GYDVVTSGHT
+2592 GYDVVTSGHP

-2664 SSTSSSRGVESAL
+2664 TSTSSSRGVESAL

>member
-1 MDKKTSNL
+1 MPRLPSPYNKQSAVGGAGGGPGAGTTSIPLPATVAATRRCPPDKVRPAPTPTHQSQLGGLKHGNGGIGSASSSRSTSPSQQQSPQSGLSFIPQPRNQNSTNRQPAATTPSPRTSTVGKPSGVRTAQQSPYATTGAPTQQNKNSVLDKFKLFNNKEKNQDRGKASSGVSKRTSSSSGFSSARSEHSDSSTSLCDQSKLQVESPKSRALKSKLQSTKPAKQASPKTVRKEQSKAQSKIARTKGAPDKLVGYNPPLEDVKPTSKIGGVGAKPAVDKKSSNL
-9 QDLLKNHSSTQ
+9 HDLLKQQPSSQ
-20 SQKTNNPTV
+20 LQKPNPSV
-29 TTPSKQISQ
+29 LMPPKQIAPQDAKNFGSLKNDSSKQS
-38 QESKNI
+38 
-44 SNSSR
+44 
-49 NELPIKQTTP
+49 P
-59 RPKMELPGK
+59 RPKMELPAK
-68 IADSK
+68 IPDTK
-73 VHLQA
+73 VHLQNM
-78 LKVPPNGVNKDMLM
+78 KVPPNGLNKDVLA
-92 QKNLLANAN
+92 QKVLLSNTN
-101 GIISRTDQEDAN
+101 GMIKQTEHEEI
-113 VTNMRNNPS
+113 VITNENS
-122 PFDRHTQCMNQ
+122 STIDHTLSMNQ
-133 ANLPYERIVEKEMDI
+133 ANLCDQKSTVEKQKEIGENVLTNNQAAPVENSNPSKQQNTSLPVKARIPNEVHETERINGKQTPPVSPRNSPETPMDVKMASI
-148 DVGESNMEDRKQDSS
+148 QENPAAAATTHVNVPPHGQVSNALNFGANKQPPVLNSPLQGS
-163 ISETLS
+163 TLGAS
-169 GSPWKMQNVATREEE
+169 GSP
-184 KIIKDSLGEE
+184 G
-194 EEEEEEEDVKI
+194 
-205 NGLPVSNEST
+205 
-215 PGSSRDDPRGRSNS
+215 
-229 ENKDLTVKDEAMNP
+229 
-243 EPPTSQVQNT
+243 
-253 NVHIHVFPQG
+253 
-263 KQILGGP
+263 
-270 FQGPTLSVTG
+270 
-280 PCSSI
+280 SSI

-290 LVKGTSKPPKENNGP
+290 LVKGTSKPPKENNMPGA
-305 SMPTPTK
+305 PTPTK
-312 LKGDILHRAKLDP
+312 LKADALHRKLDP
-325 NTVAMVSPMPSFSD
+325 NTVAMVSPMPSISD

-390 KVLSEGS
+390 KVLSESS
-397 TCGSGSGGGGGGSLA
+397 TCGGGSMG

-458 HVSHDYADIDIASG
+458 HVGHDYADIDVASG
-472 YLSDGEVLRGGMS
+472 YLSDGEVLRGGMT

-490 LSDLCDGYMSEGGAS
+490 ISDLCDGYMSEGGAS
-505 LYARRINPAYGHDR
+505 LYARRINPSYGHDH

-532 VKELVSSRRVQKRP
+532 VKELVTSRRVQKRP
-546 SANTVRSDGAGGGCI
+546 SANVVRSDGGCIGSSPGSGSVIAGG
-561 VGGAVGGGNLVGG
+561 
-574 AGALLGACSGGS
+574 LLGGCSGGN

-595 ELASIPAG
+595 DLASIPAG

-609 HTGHSTHHK
+609 HTGHSSHHK
-618 KVPGGGG
+618 RVPGGGG

-631 GSSAT
+631 GNSAT
-636 PQGAQQSNN
+636 PQGAQQGSN

-654 HPGSGHHPHTKK
+654 HPGHHPHVKK
-666 SDSSQQTESSAF
+666 SDSSQQTDNSAF
-678 KHQQQQQGSNGSSN
+678 KHQQQPGLNSSTN

-700 RKYIEA
+700 KKYIEA
-706 GTARDRERD
+706 GAARDRERD
-715 KEGTPTSPSPS
+715 KEAAPPSPNPS
-726 RRSQDKHRKQ
+726 RRSQEKHRKQ
-736 TMAEYANG
+736 AMAEYANG
-744 EKAQKVSSG
+744 EKPQKVSSG
-753 TSTGNSSNSSGSSN
+753 TSTSGSS

-786 SPSPNGVQNGS
+786 SPSPNGVQNGG
-797 KDATTRTA
+797 KDSTRTA
-805 QVKVSGGTQT
+805 QVSAVPRTKVKVSGGTQT
-815 CTTELQANSSSSNQ
+815 CTTELQANSSTSNQ

-868 FTALFAAAHY
+868 FTALFASAHH
-878 RERGAGGG
+878 RERGSGAG
-886 PVNAS
+886 PTATS

-904 SDTCSNYAAPDLPG
+904 SDTCSNYAAPDLQG
-918 YYTPNSPYATS
+918 YYTPNSPYTTS

-958 SHRASLTHARLLM
+958 SHRASLTHARLLI

-987 SNSIR
+987 SNSISHLRDRTFPR

-1002 MLARGSGTSS
+1002 MLARGSGASS
-1012 SVGEEAGIG
+1012 SVGEEVGVGIG
-1021 MGIGVGVEP
+1021 MGVGVEP
-1030 YYSVPVGSA
+1030 YYSVPVGST

-1073 IHGSSVSLVSTTSS
+1073 IHGSSVSLVSTASS

-1101 KLRRELL
+1101 KLRRELV

-1120 LSTNVCSRQV
+1120 LSTN
-1130 HDGYATIRSR
+1130 
-1140 GRNRPR
+1140 
-1146 PITDSEENLIVDSG
+1146 
-1160 GGGGGDDG
+1160 
-1168 SGSYT
+1168 
-1173 LGSRIQISSRNF
+1173 
-1185 TDDDVHRTSLDQRWM
+1185 
-1200 NNGKTIV
+1200 
-1207 ETYGTLRAPSRKYDT
+1207 
-1222 RSTNQTNLK
+1222 
-1231 TFRQNL
+1231 
-1237 ANQNGVRKEPRNV
+1237 
-1250 RRSRSCVIVDEK
+1250 
-1262 KCNFKNNNNDKVI
+1262 
-1275 DNVEDKID
+1275 
-1283 RDRNEE
+1283 
-1289 RTLRSFIPIDEKSSR
+1289 
-1304 RVIIRHSGL
+1304 
-1313 PRSKMVQSGTKKS
+1313 
-1326 VAGGIVREERKND
+1326 
-1339 SHLTRSEFERAGGG
+1339 
-1353 GGGLVDKDIGASEP
+1353 
-1367 IYALPNNGS
+1367 
-1376 SSRSRRDRRAVVV
+1376 
-1389 DGNYVQSGDLYRTTV
+1389 
-1404 KYIEDVNKNIAEIE
+1404 
-1418 NNYKRSDK
+1418 
-1426 SNNSSYGMI
+1426 
-1435 NKISKDETT
+1435 
-1444 LCLSDDFCGYLRNR
+1444 
-1458 GGMVPMP
+1458 
-1465 PISPNFGENFADNLD
+1465 
-1480 ESNEPIICNRR
+1480 
-1491 IEIAKSIRHLSASG
+1491 
-1505 TRRKI
+1505 
-1510 PPSPSVRSSS
+1510 
-1520 LSSTSRHSTGSTTTS
+1520 
-1535 STKSTDSLHAIDE
+1535 
-1548 STNEKAY
+1548 
-1555 LLRERDTGE
+1555 
-1564 LVSASISDGIES
+1564 
-1576 KDDSTDDDRSFE
+1576 
-1588 ITQRT
+1588 
-1593 SCQNTLLL
+1593 
-1601 DANNLEKNR
+1601 
-1610 HEFNTLARTNLSNL
+1610 
-1624 YARCGD
+1624 
-1630 VLPMNLDNNKY
+1630 
-1641 GTLPYRR
+1641 
-1648 SKERIIGRS
+1648 
-1657 LHKSI
+1657 
-1662 EDVLDR
+1662 
-1668 TSREKIE
+1668 
-1675 PSFRACSSSIDVS
+1675 
-1688 DGSSLTRDSIYPMD
+1688 
-1702 ATDVIL
+1702 
-1708 KGQLERSRLNLTIGD
+1708 
-1723 TFPTTIFGF
+1723 
-1732 NNRTRHDS
+1732 
-1740 FKSDTNNDESGKYL
+1740 
-1754 HTLFATLPRRGN
+1754 
-1766 ISRDQVSNDSPRR
+1766 
-1779 LSGNVT
+1779 
-1785 LLEPL
+1785 
-1790 YEHAVSDPVKP
+1790 
-1801 RSTDNVIPWWELAT
+1801 
-1815 RKYRHRSCP
+1815 
-1824 SLQAHVVSAFEQSL
+1824 AHVVSAFEQSL

-1877 LNNGPGGSGNNGRRH
+1877 LNNGPPANNGRRH
-1892 TLGDSDSGN
+1892 TLGDSDSGT

-1906 GGGNSGH
+1906 NSN

-1929 SLNSLSSACSASSS
+1929 SLNSLSSACSASS
-1943 HQKKKGWLRSSFSK
+1943 HHKKKGWLRSSFSK

-1976 KDGASG
+1976 KESASG
-1982 ELSVPNSPRLPTASK
+1982 DLSAPNSPRLPSASK
-1997 HENAR
+1997 HDSSRA
-2002 NQSGTRSNGQ
+2002 QGTRSNGQ
-2012 KSPEAENPLTG
+2012 KSPEVENPLTG

-2033 EDEDVDELKKQLREK
+2033 EDEDVVELKKQLREK

-2111 RRFSMTEVASSVAAL
+2111 RRFSMTEVASTVAAL
-2126 SNGESSSTADQLED
+2126 SNGDTSTTADQLED

-2145 HSVVPS
+2145 HPVVPS
-2151 ATSTTTAEPALD
+2151 TTSTTGEPTLEQ
-2163 HDTDGKRINVAV
+2163 DTDGKRINVAI

-2183 NYNLI
+2183 NYNLVTG
-2188 SGNTSDSGII
+2188 STSDGSI

-2203 CVIAN
+2203 CIIAS

-2214 TSWDALDSIVRRCF
+2214 TTWDSLDSTVRRCF

-2238 TNLGLGIDCVAAY
+2238 TNLGLGVECVAAY

-2292 IDTLIPRSIVQRLI
+2292 VDTLIPRSIVQRLI

-2337 DADTDSKDAAAVATF
+2337 DADNDTKDATAVATF
-2352 IVDHKSS
+2352 NVDHKSS
-2359 KELKQYLAHIA
+2359 KELRQYLAHIA

-2451 RYLRRKLLEHELRES
+2451 RYLRRKLLEHELREC

-2513 VAGSQVWFTDLWNYS
+2513 VTGSQVWFTDLWNYS
-2528 VIPYLVEAVREG
+2528 VVPYLVEAVREG
-2540 LTLYGRRASGSGNG
+2540 LTLYGRRVSGNG
-2554 ESTWEDPAQFITSS
+2554 NGDSSWEDPAQFITSS

-2649 TSLDSSHTRHSEDLS
+2649 TSLDSSHTRQSEDLS

>member
-1 MDKKTSNL
+1 MSDASVPKSPVIFSRVNGNGAKPKSKICKLGSSKSSVIPAVTAGSKKLQKSGADSPTSHSSSSPAKSYSSSATSSTSPRRDPFAIEPSKRSPRRHPREDRQALQVHRRSPKGSPKRSPRRYVASFEDDRPRNEMGLGLRLAAASGDEPEMSFLEFESLYTIEKELTRSRQDVGRTEGKPNLGGWIGRRGLYTELPDPMYQQATAAAAAPSQIPAEGFSFAPGWSLNVEHFYQWQHRGKTTRQIYTDWANYYLERGGCKRRVTDLQSDLCDGVLLADLVEAVTNQKVIDVNRKPKTAQQMVENVSLCVGALRALGADVGSVNPVELAAGSTLWPVLALLFALSRYKQRAKQLQDMPRLPSPYNKQSTVGGAGGGPGGGTSIPLPATVAATRRCPPDKVRPAPTPTHQSQLGLKHGNGGIGSASSSRSTSPSQQQPPQGGLSFIPQPRSQNSTNRQTATTTPSPRTSTVGKSGSTRSTTQSSPYASTGATTTQQNKNSVLDKFKLFNNKEKNQERGKASSGVSKRTSSSSGFSSARSEHSDSSTSLCDQSKVQVESPKSRALKSKLQSGKAAKQASPKTVRKEQSKIARTKGGGPEKLVCYNPPLEDVKSASKIGGVGTKLAASDKDKKSSNL
-9 QDLLKNHSSTQ
+9 QDLLKQ
-20 SQKTNNPTV
+20 PTSGGQLHK
-29 TTPSKQISQ
+29 PNQAASLPGKQISAQ
-38 QESKNI
+38 DAKNLG
-44 SNSSR
+44 NLR
-49 NELPIKQTTP
+49 NESTQQQP

-68 IADSK
+68 IADAK
-73 VHLQA
+73 MHLQNA
-78 LKVPPNGVNKDMLM
+78 KIPPNGLNKDILAQKGLM
-92 QKNLLANAN
+92 MSNAN
-101 GIISRTDQEDAN
+101 GMIKHPDQEDDG
-113 VTNMRNNPS
+113 M
-122 PFDRHTQCMNQ
+122 DRTLSMNQ
-133 ANLPYERIVEKEMDI
+133 ANLSEDKPCMDKLKAIV
-148 DVGESNMEDRKQDSS
+148 
-163 ISETLS
+163 
-169 GSPWKMQNVATREEE
+169 
-184 KIIKDSLGEE
+184 
-194 EEEEEEEDVKI
+194 
-205 NGLPVSNEST
+205 
-215 PGSSRDDPRGRSNS
+215 DD
-229 ENKDLTVKDEAMNP
+229 AQ
-243 EPPTSQVQNT
+243 PTSKQPGGFDAGSKQHHPANAKLANDLEEMESVQEKRPTPATPLNSPEGTADGKATIVAQEASSTANNDGNVPAQNQMT
-253 NVHIHVFPQG
+253 NGPNFGPSS
-263 KQILGGP
+263 KQLPGGLVNAP
-270 FQGPTLSVTG
+270 PPLQSNALTASGIGPG
-280 PCSSI
+280 SSI

-290 LVKGTSKPPKENNGP
+290 LVKGTSKPPKENNMPGV
-305 SMPTPTK
+305 PTPTK
-312 LKGDILHRAKLDP
+312 LKADVLHRKLDP
-325 NTVAMVSPMPSFSD
+325 STVAMVSPMPSISD

-390 KVLSEGS
+390 KVLSES
-397 TCGSGSGGGGGGSLA
+397 SSCAGGSMA

-458 HVSHDYADIDIASG
+458 HVGHDYADIDVASG
-472 YLSDGEVLRGGMS
+472 YLSDGEVLRGGMN

-505 LYARRINPAYGHDR
+505 LYARRINPSYGHDH

-532 VKELVSSRRVQKRP
+532 VKELVTSRRVQKRP
-546 SANTVRSDGAGGGCI
+546 SANVVRSDGGCIGGSPGSGGVIAGG
-561 VGGAVGGGNLVGG
+561 
-574 AGALLGACSGGS
+574 LLGGCSGGN

-595 ELASIPAG
+595 DLASLPAG

-609 HTGHSTHHK
+609 HTGHSSHHK
-618 KVPGGGG
+618 RVPGGGG

-631 GSSAT
+631 SSSAT
-636 PQGAQQSNN
+636 PQGAQQGSS

-654 HPGSGHHPHTKK
+654 HPGGHHPHVKK
-666 SDSSQQTESSAF
+666 SDSSQQTDNSAF
-678 KHQQQQQGSNGSSN
+678 KHQQQQQQQQQVSNSSGN

-700 RKYIEA
+700 KKYIEA
-706 GTARDRERD
+706 GAARDRERD
-715 KEGTPTSPSPS
+715 KDGAPPSPSPS

-736 TMAEYANG
+736 AMAEYANG
-744 EKAQKVSSG
+744 EKPQKVSSG
-753 TSTGNSSNSSGSSN
+753 TSTSGSN

-797 KDATTRTA
+797 KDTTRTA
-805 QVKVSGGTQT
+805 QVSAVPRTKVKVSGGTQT
-815 CTTELQANSSSSNQ
+815 CTTELQANSSTSSQ

-868 FTALFAAAHY
+868 FTALFASAHH
-878 RERGAGGG
+878 RERGSGAG
-886 PVNAS
+886 PTSAS

-904 SDTCSNYAAPDLPG
+904 SDTCSNYAAPDLQG
-918 YYTPNSPYATS
+918 YYTPNSPYTTS

-987 SNSIR
+987 SNSISHLRDRTFPR

-1002 MLARGSGTSS
+1002 MLARGSGASS
-1012 SVGEEAGIG
+1012 SVGEEVGVGIG
-1021 MGIGVGVEP
+1021 MGVGVEP
-1030 YYSVPVGSA
+1030 YYSVPVGST

-1073 IHGSSVSLVSTTSS
+1073 IHGSSVSLVSTASS

-1120 LSTNVCSRQV
+1120 LSTN
-1130 HDGYATIRSR
+1130 
-1140 GRNRPR
+1140 
-1146 PITDSEENLIVDSG
+1146 
-1160 GGGGGDDG
+1160 
-1168 SGSYT
+1168 
-1173 LGSRIQISSRNF
+1173 
-1185 TDDDVHRTSLDQRWM
+1185 
-1200 NNGKTIV
+1200 
-1207 ETYGTLRAPSRKYDT
+1207 
-1222 RSTNQTNLK
+1222 
-1231 TFRQNL
+1231 
-1237 ANQNGVRKEPRNV
+1237 
-1250 RRSRSCVIVDEK
+1250 
-1262 KCNFKNNNNDKVI
+1262 
-1275 DNVEDKID
+1275 
-1283 RDRNEE
+1283 
-1289 RTLRSFIPIDEKSSR
+1289 
-1304 RVIIRHSGL
+1304 
-1313 PRSKMVQSGTKKS
+1313 
-1326 VAGGIVREERKND
+1326 
-1339 SHLTRSEFERAGGG
+1339 
-1353 GGGLVDKDIGASEP
+1353 
-1367 IYALPNNGS
+1367 
-1376 SSRSRRDRRAVVV
+1376 
-1389 DGNYVQSGDLYRTTV
+1389 
-1404 KYIEDVNKNIAEIE
+1404 
-1418 NNYKRSDK
+1418 
-1426 SNNSSYGMI
+1426 
-1435 NKISKDETT
+1435 
-1444 LCLSDDFCGYLRNR
+1444 
-1458 GGMVPMP
+1458 
-1465 PISPNFGENFADNLD
+1465 
-1480 ESNEPIICNRR
+1480 
-1491 IEIAKSIRHLSASG
+1491 
-1505 TRRKI
+1505 
-1510 PPSPSVRSSS
+1510 
-1520 LSSTSRHSTGSTTTS
+1520 
-1535 STKSTDSLHAIDE
+1535 
-1548 STNEKAY
+1548 
-1555 LLRERDTGE
+1555 
-1564 LVSASISDGIES
+1564 
-1576 KDDSTDDDRSFE
+1576 
-1588 ITQRT
+1588 
-1593 SCQNTLLL
+1593 
-1601 DANNLEKNR
+1601 
-1610 HEFNTLARTNLSNL
+1610 
-1624 YARCGD
+1624 
-1630 VLPMNLDNNKY
+1630 
-1641 GTLPYRR
+1641 
-1648 SKERIIGRS
+1648 
-1657 LHKSI
+1657 
-1662 EDVLDR
+1662 
-1668 TSREKIE
+1668 
-1675 PSFRACSSSIDVS
+1675 
-1688 DGSSLTRDSIYPMD
+1688 
-1702 ATDVIL
+1702 
-1708 KGQLERSRLNLTIGD
+1708 
-1723 TFPTTIFGF
+1723 
-1732 NNRTRHDS
+1732 
-1740 FKSDTNNDESGKYL
+1740 
-1754 HTLFATLPRRGN
+1754 
-1766 ISRDQVSNDSPRR
+1766 
-1779 LSGNVT
+1779 
-1785 LLEPL
+1785 
-1790 YEHAVSDPVKP
+1790 
-1801 RSTDNVIPWWELAT
+1801 
-1815 RKYRHRSCP
+1815 
-1824 SLQAHVVSAFEQSL
+1824 AHVVSAFEQSL

-1877 LNNGPGGSGNNGRRH
+1877 LNNGPSANNGRRH
-1892 TLGDSDSGN
+1892 TLGDSDSG
-1901 TGCTG
+1901 TTSCTG
-1906 GGGNSGH
+1906 NSN

-1929 SLNSLSSACSASSS
+1929 SLNSLSSACSASS
-1943 HQKKKGWLRSSFSK
+1943 HHKKKGWLRSSFSK

-1976 KDGASG
+1976 KESAGGD
-1982 ELSVPNSPRLPTASK
+1982 LSAPNSPRLPTAAK
-1997 HENAR
+1997 HESAR
-2002 NQSGTRSNGQ
+2002 SQGTRSNGQ
-2012 KSPEAENPLTG
+2012 KSPEVENPLSG

-2033 EDEDVDELKKQLREK
+2033 EDEDVVELKKQLREK

-2088 RLQRLVTSKSLTS
+2088 RLQ
-2101 SQSSLPSDPD
+2101 
-2111 RRFSMTEVASSVAAL
+2111 SMTEVASTVAAL
-2126 SNGESSSTADQLED
+2126 SNGDASSAADQLEN

-2145 HSVVPS
+2145 HPVVPS
-2151 ATSTTTAEPALD
+2151 TTSATGEPTLEQ
-2163 HDTDGKRINVAV
+2163 DTDGKRINVAI

-2183 NYNLI
+2183 NYNLVTG
-2188 SGNTSDSGII
+2188 STSDGNM

-2203 CVIAN
+2203 CVIAS

-2214 TSWDALDSIVRRCF
+2214 TTWDSLDSTVRRCF
-2228 KEYVSRVDPV
+2228 KEYVTRVDPV
-2238 TNLGLGIDCVAAY
+2238 TNLGLGVECVAAY

-2292 IDTLIPRSIVQRLI
+2292 VDTLIPRSIVQRLI

-2337 DADTDSKDAAAVATF
+2337 DIDNDTKDAAAVATF
-2352 IVDHKSS
+2352 NVDHKSS
-2359 KELKQYLAHIA
+2359 KELRQYLAHIA

-2451 RYLRRKLLEHELRES
+2451 RYLRRKLLEHELREC

-2493 THSSSDVTIGPRL
+2493 THSSSDVTIDRLITNVPPPGPRL

-2513 VAGSQVWFTDLWNYS
+2513 VTGSQVWFTDLWNYS

-2540 LTLYGRRASGSGNG
+2540 LTLYGRRVSGNG
-2554 ESTWEDPAQFITSS
+2554 NGDTSWEDPAQFITSS

-2602 SGVGAS
+2602 SGVGGS

>member
-1 MDKKTSNL
+1 MMLTAGSVDVMACIRAPRSVCESNDDVKADSTRNVIQIYTDWANYYLERGGCKRRVADLQSDLCDGVLLADLVEAVTNQKVIDVNRKPRNAQQMVENVSLCVGALRALGADVGSVNPGELAAGSTLWPVLALLFALSRYKQRAKQLQDMPRLPSPYNKQSAVGGAGGGPGGGTSIPLPATVAATRRCPPDKVRPAPTPTHQSQLGGLKHGNGGIGSANSSRSTSPSQQQTLQGGLSFIPQPRNQNSTNRQPAATTPSPRASTVGKSGGTRATQPSPYTAAGPPIQQNKNSVLDKFKLFNNKEKNQDRGKASSGVSKRTSSSSGFSSAKSEHSDSSTSLCDQSRVQVESPKSRALKSKLQSTKPAKQASPKTARKEQSKAQSKIARTKAATEKLVSYNPPLEDVKSAGKVGGVVTKLAADKKTGNL
-9 QDLLKNHSSTQ
+9 QDLLKQ
-20 SQKTNNPTV
+20 QPVGQLQKPNPPSL
-29 TTPSKQISQ
+29 TPSKQIETKSAAGTKNESMQ
-38 QESKNI
+38 QS
-44 SNSSR
+44 
-49 NELPIKQTTP
+49 P

-68 IADSK
+68 MTDAKI
-73 VHLQA
+73 HLQNMKI
-78 LKVPPNGVNKDMLM
+78 LPNGLNKD
-92 QKNLLANAN
+92 LLAQKGLTGNTN
-101 GIISRTDQEDAN
+101 GMIKQSDQEETHEHNID
-113 VTNMRNNPS
+113 
-122 PFDRHTQCMNQ
+122 HTLSMNQ
-133 ANLPYERIVEKEMDI
+133 ANLLEEKSSIGRQKTIVEN
-148 DVGESNMEDRKQDSS
+148 VQSNQ
-163 ISETLS
+163 
-169 GSPWKMQNVATREEE
+169 
-184 KIIKDSLGEE
+184 LGEAGSKNKS
-194 EEEEEEEDVKI
+194 DTKAK
-205 NGLPVSNEST
+205 VSNELQEMGSLNEKQT
-215 PGSSRDDPRGRSNS
+215 PGSSVNS
-229 ENKDLTVKDEAMNP
+229 PEAIDGKMNVLQDGSM
-243 EPPTSQVQNT
+243 TSYGNSVS
-253 NVHIHVFPQG
+253 PQG
-263 KQILGGP
+263 QLSNGVNFGQCKQQLPGINSPL
-270 FQGPTLSVTG
+270 QGSTMAASGISPG
-280 PCSSI
+280 SSI

-290 LVKGTSKPPKENNGP
+290 LVKGTSKPPKENNIPGV
-305 SMPTPTK
+305 PTPTK
-312 LKGDILHRAKLDP
+312 LKADVLHRKLDP
-325 NTVAMVSPMPSFSD
+325 STVAMVSPMPSISD

-390 KVLSEGS
+390 KVLSESS
-397 TCGSGSGGGGGGSLA
+397 TCAGGSIA

-434 RALQTLPSR
+434 RGLQTLPSR

-458 HVSHDYADIDIASG
+458 HVGHDYADIDVASG

-505 LYARRINPAYGHDR
+505 LYARRINPSYGHDH

-532 VKELVSSRRVQKRP
+532 VKELVTSRRVQKRP
-546 SANTVRSDGAGGGCI
+546 SANVVRSDGGCIGGSPGSGGVIAGG
-561 VGGAVGGGNLVGG
+561 
-574 AGALLGACSGGS
+574 LLGGCSGGN

-595 ELASIPAG
+595 DLASLPAG

-609 HTGHSTHHK
+609 HTGHSSHHK
-618 KVPGGGG
+618 RVPGGGG

-636 PQGAQQSNN
+636 PQGAQQASN

-654 HPGSGHHPHTKK
+654 HPGGGHHPHVKK
-666 SDSSQQTESSAF
+666 SDSSQQTDNSAF
-678 KHQQQQQGSNGSSN
+678 KHQQQQQQGSNSSTN

-700 RKYIEA
+700 KKYIEA
-706 GTARDRERD
+706 GAARDRERD
-715 KEGTPTSPSPS
+715 KEGAPPSPSPS

-736 TMAEYANG
+736 AMAEYANG
-744 EKAQKVSSG
+744 EKPQKVSSG
-753 TSTGNSSNSSGSSN
+753 TSTSGSS

-786 SPSPNGVQNGS
+786 SPSPNGVQNGG
-797 KDATTRTA
+797 KDATRTA
-805 QVKVSGGTQT
+805 QVSAVPRTKVKVSGGTQT
-815 CTTELQANSSSSNQ
+815 CTTELQANSSSSSQ

-868 FTALFAAAHY
+868 FTALFASAHH
-878 RERGAGGG
+878 RDRGPGAG
-886 PVNAS
+886 PTSTS

-904 SDTCSNYAAPDLPG
+904 SDTCSNYAAPDLQG
-918 YYTPNSPYATS
+918 YYTPNSPYTTS

-1002 MLARGSGTSS
+1002 MLARGSGASS
-1012 SVGEEAGIG
+1012 SVGEEVGVGIG
-1021 MGIGVGVEP
+1021 MGVGVEP
-1030 YYSVPVGSA
+1030 YYSVPVGST

-1073 IHGSSVSLVSTTSS
+1073 IHGSSVSLVSTASS

-1120 LSTNVCSRQV
+1120 LSTN
-1130 HDGYATIRSR
+1130 
-1140 GRNRPR
+1140 
-1146 PITDSEENLIVDSG
+1146 
-1160 GGGGGDDG
+1160 
-1168 SGSYT
+1168 
-1173 LGSRIQISSRNF
+1173 
-1185 TDDDVHRTSLDQRWM
+1185 
-1200 NNGKTIV
+1200 
-1207 ETYGTLRAPSRKYDT
+1207 
-1222 RSTNQTNLK
+1222 
-1231 TFRQNL
+1231 
-1237 ANQNGVRKEPRNV
+1237 
-1250 RRSRSCVIVDEK
+1250 
-1262 KCNFKNNNNDKVI
+1262 
-1275 DNVEDKID
+1275 
-1283 RDRNEE
+1283 
-1289 RTLRSFIPIDEKSSR
+1289 
-1304 RVIIRHSGL
+1304 
-1313 PRSKMVQSGTKKS
+1313 
-1326 VAGGIVREERKND
+1326 
-1339 SHLTRSEFERAGGG
+1339 
-1353 GGGLVDKDIGASEP
+1353 
-1367 IYALPNNGS
+1367 
-1376 SSRSRRDRRAVVV
+1376 
-1389 DGNYVQSGDLYRTTV
+1389 
-1404 KYIEDVNKNIAEIE
+1404 
-1418 NNYKRSDK
+1418 
-1426 SNNSSYGMI
+1426 
-1435 NKISKDETT
+1435 
-1444 LCLSDDFCGYLRNR
+1444 
-1458 GGMVPMP
+1458 
-1465 PISPNFGENFADNLD
+1465 
-1480 ESNEPIICNRR
+1480 
-1491 IEIAKSIRHLSASG
+1491 
-1505 TRRKI
+1505 
-1510 PPSPSVRSSS
+1510 
-1520 LSSTSRHSTGSTTTS
+1520 
-1535 STKSTDSLHAIDE
+1535 
-1548 STNEKAY
+1548 
-1555 LLRERDTGE
+1555 
-1564 LVSASISDGIES
+1564 
-1576 KDDSTDDDRSFE
+1576 
-1588 ITQRT
+1588 
-1593 SCQNTLLL
+1593 
-1601 DANNLEKNR
+1601 
-1610 HEFNTLARTNLSNL
+1610 
-1624 YARCGD
+1624 
-1630 VLPMNLDNNKY
+1630 
-1641 GTLPYRR
+1641 
-1648 SKERIIGRS
+1648 
-1657 LHKSI
+1657 
-1662 EDVLDR
+1662 
-1668 TSREKIE
+1668 
-1675 PSFRACSSSIDVS
+1675 
-1688 DGSSLTRDSIYPMD
+1688 
-1702 ATDVIL
+1702 
-1708 KGQLERSRLNLTIGD
+1708 
-1723 TFPTTIFGF
+1723 
-1732 NNRTRHDS
+1732 
-1740 FKSDTNNDESGKYL
+1740 
-1754 HTLFATLPRRGN
+1754 
-1766 ISRDQVSNDSPRR
+1766 
-1779 LSGNVT
+1779 
-1785 LLEPL
+1785 
-1790 YEHAVSDPVKP
+1790 
-1801 RSTDNVIPWWELAT
+1801 
-1815 RKYRHRSCP
+1815 
-1824 SLQAHVVSAFEQSL
+1824 AHVVSAFEQSL

-1877 LNNGPGGSGNNGRRH
+1877 LNSAPTANNGRRH
-1892 TLGDSDSGN
+1892 TLGDSDSGT

-1906 GGGNSGH
+1906 NSNY

-1929 SLNSLSSACSASSS
+1929 SLNSLSSACSASS
-1943 HQKKKGWLRSSFSK
+1943 HHKKKGWLRSSFSK

-1976 KDGASG
+1976 KESTGGD
-1982 ELSVPNSPRLPTASK
+1982 LSAPNSPRLPTASK
-1997 HENAR
+1997 HESSR
-2002 NQSGTRSNGQ
+2002 GQGTRSNGQ
-2012 KSPEAENPLTG
+2012 KSPEVENPLTG

-2033 EDEDVDELKKQLREK
+2033 EDEDVVELKKQLREK

-2111 RRFSMTEVASSVAAL
+2111 RRFSMTEVASTVAAL
-2126 SNGESSSTADQLED
+2126 SNGDTNTTADQLEN

-2151 ATSTTTAEPALD
+2151 TTSTTGEPAMEQ
-2163 HDTDGKRINVAV
+2163 DTDGKRINVAI

-2183 NYNLI
+2183 NYNLVTG
-2188 SGNTSDSGII
+2188 STSDGSI

-2203 CVIAN
+2203 CIIAN

-2214 TSWDALDSIVRRCF
+2214 TTWDSLDSTVRRCF
-2228 KEYVSRVDPV
+2228 KEYVTRVDPV
-2238 TNLGLGIDCVAAY
+2238 TNLGLGVECVAAY
-2251 HLGEASRCTTDSQ
+2251 HLGESSRCTTDSQ

-2292 IDTLIPRSIVQRLI
+2292 VDTLIPRSIVQRLI

-2337 DADTDSKDAAAVATF
+2337 DTDNDTKDAAAVATF
-2352 IVDHKSS
+2352 NVDHKSS
-2359 KELKQYLAHIA
+2359 KELRQYLAHIA

-2451 RYLRRKLLEHELRES
+2451 RYLRRKLLEHELREC

-2479 WLPRVWLH
+2479 WLPRIWLH

-2513 VAGSQVWFTDLWNYS
+2513 VTGSQVWFTDLWNYS

-2540 LTLYGRRASGSGNG
+2540 LTLYGRRVSGNG
-2554 ESTWEDPAQFITSS
+2554 NGDSSWEDPAQFIVSS